1 MSDLVRYDPLEH
13 GQLVGGLKKYRGLT
27 QKEAR
32 EAADDTAL
40 TRGFNNSMRSA
51 RMAWNA
57 FTGDDEELGQLKAE
71 DMDYRKIQEGRKS
84 QARRELGE
92 AWDKGEGV
100 GGGLSNVWG
109 ELKKDWREK
118 GLDGVLEDVGEMGG
132 ATLEQAPNA
141 LVPLVTS
148 TAGRAVGAIGG
159 AFAGGLAGAGVG
171 AIPGAVVGGH
181 VGGLAGYA
189 LGNTLMEY
197 GEQLDRAAE
206 AAGVDPTDKDAMMA
220 FIDRGAP
227 GALKNAAVKGAVV
240 GAVDMATMK
249 LGGSILNMGKKA
261 AEKAALEKMGV
272 AAADKAV
279 VAAAKGTPE
288 FAALAAKE
296 SAKGG
301 LGGAARHTAAYALEP
316 ASEFAGEYLGTGL
329 ANGEWDEKGAALE
342 AFSSLGHS
350 AVEFVGTKAYA
361 AMTDPLKLSAEQ
373 KADALA
379 DAKGNIEGNRKA
391 GKLTP
396 EEAQALRAAVEA
408 ALDGGV
414 EQGGAGFDT
423 AHHDQL
429 YLTLQQFVDRT
440 KQKEAEQFFS
450 SPADSN
456 TPHTEELAR
465 EMEKQPDV
473 SGIPSEDE
481 AEFLNTGVMS
491 DGLARQYA
499 DIAAKYRAKPSEA
512 MGINPDNGAIS
523 AAAALAVD
531 SGAAVPSAVSDD
543 VEAPSVADDV
553 LSERSADAD
562 RGGVSSAYGN
572 VRSGGAPRGAA
583 SVASGGSAA
592 AASGGI
598 ARVAPLPAGQ
608 YFDSLDTRGRKALAK
623 EAGFDIKGVADFG
636 QIAEPVRQK
645 IEEAYHARIEADY
658 KAASEAKQGYLP
670 PPVRMADAVPV
681 PKKGFSVPAD
691 ALNKE
696 SRRRFDALPEG
707 VRRHAQTVADY
718 TADGIMRQEAGM
730 ADMRGHYPE
739 GLAESVR
746 AVRAYRAEHPES
758 ADVLD
763 RLNRAVYGYRRN
775 NGWNVPLLSREG
787 ERLQGVRTALP
798 DDGASEAVVGGGRGL
813 PRALPMEDKGLAQDV
828 RQDVRQGLTQG
839 GRGLTPDKG
848 ADANAAA
855 LQVAPEADVA
865 PGLSASENLA
875 ETDGG
880 KGAPIAGK
888 RPDTVLPVLNPQVTE
903 SAVKVSPKKRMADAA
918 ADFTRR
924 LAADRRKLEKAG
936 VPLGDGEYRFE
947 HTNRKHI
954 DALAGVLD
962 RLGKGGMLK
971 DFADMAGSSH
981 SDGLVFDGRR
991 YLKGKEAETL
1001 QAGGL
1006 LEAVPSKSGWDYRL
1020 TQEGRALAK
1029 VMARSRDAAADGK
1042 SAGKAQSARAKDA
1055 PVAAKNAADEKPSS
1069 DKAAESEAVVKTAL
1083 DNPEEA
1089 QRKARVLQGEPVYT
1103 VKERTA
1109 PRENKALRE
1118 WAVALFDKAGNKAVN
1133 PEIGEVA
1140 LTAKS
1145 VKDSLAHGI
1154 SPEKASAFEAVPY
1167 VVEKGAVI
1175 VRTRHGR
1182 VSSYFISAPVEI
1194 EGKQD
1199 IVTVLVHHD
1208 VNKKRMYLHSVTTK
1222 ENLLKTALAGYDGDS
1237 TADAEA
1243 SEPRG
1248 KLYSGDIA
1256 SVLKKLLEYK
1266 TQGGKTEDTPS
1277 EGARFSLDESPD
1289 SAFARAVD
1297 DVVGGK
1303 VSRGFVKMGTT
1314 PDVLKMLG
1322 LPDVKIRIS
1331 AKTIEKVMGEYLG
1344 IAKGA
1349 HSHIHNLTPEAVKQ
1363 LPGQINNPVA
1373 VFKSSTVRGGYV
1385 VLTELT
1391 EADKQTGKDK
1401 PVVAALHLK
1410 TDKGGIEVIDVA
1422 SSYGRSDSQLS
1433 RAFNQDLL
1441 YLDKTKARNLN
1452 TERLQLPWDFTS
1464 DFELYERNI
1473 KTDSDLVQYLK
1484 AEKQGKFDKKQENAK
1499 QHAESIKKR
1508 LAESIGGLAEQVDV
1522 AAVSETAPDKAQML
1536 LSERVEGWFDGRTGK
1551 ITLVAENLTPER
1563 AVWVAWHELGH
1574 RGFAAEGFAKYRE
1587 ELERADGNSLIR
1599 RIADA
1604 VQEEREGTGDAAASV
1619 RSAAVEEAVVELYAA
1634 QRTGDWS
1641 GIENRYGVKVGN
1653 GLKRGIAGVLAR
1665 IGAVLRRVLQRLTGK
1680 ADGAMSDAD
1689 VFAMLVDLHGNK
1701 AAKSKAVVKTA
1712 LDDAKEAERKARV
1725 LQGEPVYTVK
1735 ERQAPQGFKALREWA
1750 AALFEKAGGK
1760 AVNPEAGEILLNERS
1775 VRDSIAHGMNPF
1787 KAEAFAAIP
1796 DVISQGVVIHEG
1808 VNPENGTRYV
1818 YISAPVEIGG
1828 KDDVVTLLAR
1838 NTGNGSQMYLHSVA
1852 TKESILN
1859 ASDTET
1865 AEISR
1870 ETGKVNS
1877 GYIASVLKKLLEYKT
1892 ETGKG
1897 VSVGKK
1903 QQKRQAESEAGSV
1916 PSEAQPKSGKDYFG
1930 LSLYESGQDYKGIS
1944 EAHYRKFVAE
1954 LSKLDGWRV
1963 NNRKYGRLE
1972 FRVDG
1977 EEVVFLRRLE
1987 SLYSEHAVIG
1997 FSVYNSRLV
2006 EKKFDEIE
2014 FVFNPSEPPKET
2026 AERLNR
2032 FIRSIYPVSEASVQ
2046 VESNPESEADTHRT
2060 PESVRAFSVTL
2071 PKLQQ
2076 KRAVEHLTA
2085 DALLDGGAKYPQLN
2099 GRTTKAGQVEKTL
2112 SAGFVPYEE
2121 IREQTARMG
2130 KERDKMFFKLHRE
2143 AYGEDSSFDYDNSDD
2158 AELKAQTDEALRE
2171 KHPPKTVY
2179 LMKHKQSGDALP
2191 ITKTQFDY
2199 AVYLEN
2205 MPSEGLR
2212 FSRSEQ
2218 TKSAFENRIDALF
2231 GGAKANLKGV
2241 RVLDKSD
2248 LLDMLGYG
2256 GMPVELNESKVVLN
2270 RKNHPEMTAQQ
2281 WKKVPEWLDN
2291 PVAVLKSKTHDKRLV
2306 FVPDEL
2312 IDGAPVYL
2320 VVEPNSRGL
2329 DIHVLVNGYA
2339 KDGNPQQTFRDI
2351 WRDLAN
2357 GNTEFVDSKKAR
2369 ELLGRSGLQLPRLPS
2384 LNTSRKKILTE
2395 KNLQGYRK
2403 SEKTDTGQQHAESI
2417 KKRLAESIGG
2427 LAEQVDV
2434 AAVSETA
2441 PDKAQMLLSERVEGW
2456 FDGRT
2461 GKITL
2466 VAENLTPERAVWV
2479 AWHELGHRGFAA
2491 EGFAKYREE
2500 LERADGNSLI
2510 RRIADAVQEE
2520 REGTG
2525 DAAASVRSAAVEEAV
2540 VELYAAQRTG
2550 DWSGIENRY
2559 GVKVGNGLKRG
2570 IAGVLA
2576 RIGAVLRRVLQRL
2589 TGKADGAMSDA
2600 DVFAMLVDL
2609 HGNVEGAREAVS
2621 DGVKPSRSAMKD
2633 MDANIRRGRAAM
2645 NRALVEK
2652 ADVRRAMYRN
2662 DIGWIDFVW
2671 GSTGRV
2677 LPNGKTKGA
2686 MGLAHVIESRMR
2698 KDGMSR
2704 DEVVGML
2711 IGRVVD
2717 TIARGEVLRTV
2728 EGGKT
2733 KRLEVSLQ
2741 GNIVQLVKSKGS
2753 NTWVLTAFDG
2763 YQTVEQARGATRSAL
2778 RNTDPILSRDGMG
2791 ASDTP
2796 NVRAK
2801 DESVNTADG
2810 TRFSR
2815 AEERSKSES
2824 LEKLRRAETIRIS
2837 GREIEAGDDLRQY
2850 RRRAMEYGKSL
2861 RGSYVNKDTGRE
2873 ISLGRAGIT
2882 EVLHHD
2888 VSNPEHLQSIAAIP
2902 QIIEKSIYIDT
2913 LPNEDKAK
2921 NPDIQEY
2928 EYYVAGLNIGGTDYT
2943 VKAAIAVATTGD
2955 KYYDHKLTRIE
2966 KGDLL
2971 EMTSRLSGAEISN
2984 QSPLSDIDDKRLLQI
2999 LQDKDAGKGGIAD
3012 FDTEAVRF
3020 SRAANIGASISHITG
3035 KRSDLRNALKDRWDA
3050 SKGIQLQFLGRR
3062 QIEDIYGGDLDGL
3075 KEYGRLSELFGA
3087 DANKAVTEA
3096 DKVVKE
3102 WGRLKKENAK
3112 ALADLMHDATLAK
3125 VDADP
3130 LMRGDAQK
3138 RLDGIRTAL
3147 DIADGKIEKAKAV
3160 IASANARIARAD
3172 AAYNKASEAAKK
3184 AQSAL
3189 LAAEEE
3195 AGREIMADEADMR
3208 LRRLFYADSEAK
3220 RALRHAEADVMAESR
3235 AKTDAVQMLKQ
3246 ARADVRRL
3254 EKDEVEAQKALEG
3267 LALLN
3272 RRFAK
3277 LPDAAQRVY
3286 RKARDDYRV
3295 HFGQVRD
3302 AIAERLARAGQDAE
3316 IVRRLKERFDNE
3328 LGGVYFPLARFGDY
3342 LVVVKDADGNNVNV
3356 SRAETLSEAEKLR
3369 DALKADFGAGFKVS
3383 PVMKSRD
3390 YIQSRDAVSGGFMK
3404 ELGEAVGMLD
3414 LDPAQQAQLNDT
3426 LMQLYLNSLPD
3437 TSWAK
3442 HGIHRKGVPGFSD
3455 DARRAYAQ
3463 NMGSGANYLAKLR
3476 YADRMAEQLDV
3487 MQDFVDGRKYEEG
3500 FDQRQL
3506 QRVADEMRKRHEAV
3520 MNPNPSKLAQALT
3533 GFGFLWM
3540 MGMSPASAIVNLSQ
3554 TAMVAY
3560 PVMAAKWGYAD
3571 AARELLRASKQIGLR
3586 VGEKFNTIE
3595 DSLNEDEKAAFQK
3608 AVDYGVIDLS
3618 QAHDLA
3624 GVANGDPGLA
3634 GSAWQKVMDKA
3645 SWLFHHAEKFNRQV
3659 TFVAAYRLAKQAGAD
3674 SEAAFEQAKKAT
3686 YDGHFDYAAQNRP
3699 RFMMGNVAKVVF
3711 LFKQYSQNILYAL
3724 GRNAYLAF
3732 KGDKEARKTLA
3743 GLLVSHAMASGI
3755 LGLPFVS
3762 TLLAVASML
3771 GSDDDDPWDAEAA
3784 LRNMLADTFGD
3795 KAGEVMAKG
3804 FSRLTPL
3811 DVSGRLGLNQL
3822 IFPDIQDGLEGKKW
3836 AESLVVGSTG
3846 AVVGAGIGAADGVQ
3860 KILDGRYMEGLESM
3874 LPVAIR
3880 NPLKAVRYATDGQVD
3895 KSGIMVKDDFNL
3907 FELAGQ
3913 AVGFRPSDLALKQ
3926 EGKSAVYRRDRALSA
3941 ARAKILSAMAKAV
3954 VEQDAAALRE
3964 LRGVVAQWNRKHPE
3978 RAIKSENIMAG
3989 VRNRQR
3995 RVAGAKDGI
4004 YLPEGRSDA
4013 RTDGGFAFGH

>member
-13 GQLVGGLKKYRGLT
+13 GQLVGGLKKYRGFT
-27 QKEAR
+27 QKDAWA
-32 EAADDTAL
+32 AADDTAL
-40 TRGFNNSMRSA
+40 TRGFKNSMRSA
-51 RMAWNA
+51 RMAWNDL
-57 FTGDDEELGQLKAE
+57 TGDKEELGQLKAE

-92 AWDKGEGV
+92 AWEKGEGV
-100 GGGLSNVWG
+100 GGGLSNVWE

-141 LVPLVTS
+141 LVPLATTTVGGILGTL
-148 TAGRAVGAIGG
+148 AGGNTAVGAY
-159 AFAGGLAGAGVG
+159 AGAT
-171 AIPGAVVGGH
+171 
-181 VGGLAGYA
+181 

-261 AEKAALEKMGV
+261 AEKAALKKMGV
-272 AAADKAV
+272 AAADKAA

-288 FAALAAKE
+288 FAALAKE

-301 LGGAARHTAAYALEP
+301 LGGAARHAAAFALEP

-361 AMTDPLKLSAEQ
+361 AISDPLRLSAEQ

-396 EEAQALRAAVEA
+396 EEAQALGAAVEA

-440 KQKEAEQFFS
+440 KQKEAEQFFN
-450 SPADSN
+450 SPADGN
-456 TPHTEELAR
+456 TPHAEELAR

-499 DIAAKYRAKPSEA
+499 DMAAKYRAKPSEA
-512 MGINPDNGAIS
+512 MGIDPDDGAIS

-531 SGAAVPSAVSDD
+531 SGAAVPSVPSDD
-543 VEAPSVADDV
+543 VETPTVADDV
-553 LSERSADAD
+553 LSGRSADAD

-572 VRSGGAPRGAA
+572 VRSGGAA
-583 SVASGGSAA
+583 SVASGGAGRSAA

-608 YFDSLDTRGRKALAK
+608 YFDGLDTRGRKALAK

-658 KAASEAKQGYLP
+658 QAASEAKQGYLP

-696 SRRRFDALPEG
+696 SRRRFDALPET

-730 ADMRGHYPE
+730 ADMRGHYPA

-746 AVRAYRAEHPES
+746 VVRAYRAEHPES

-775 NGWNVPLLSREG
+775 NGWRVPLLSREG

-813 PRALPMEDKGLAQDV
+813 PRALPTEDKGLAQDV

-839 GRGLTPDKG
+839 GRGLTPDTG

-855 LQVAPEADVA
+855 LQGLPESAAVASGNAPTHRQNLQVRAHAEGAA

-880 KGAPIAGK
+880 KRAPVAGK
-888 RPDTVLPVLNPQVTE
+888 RPDTVLPVLNPQVAE

-947 HTNRKHI
+947 HTNRQHI

-962 RLGKGGMLK
+962 RLGKGGMLEE
-971 DFADMAGSSH
+971 FADMAGSSH
-981 SDGLVFDGRR
+981 SDGLVFDSRR

-1029 VMARSRDAAADGK
+1029 VMARSRDAAASAGK
-1042 SAGKAQSARAKDA
+1042 SAGKAQSARAKDT
-1055 PVAAKNAADEKPSS
+1055 PVAGKVAVAKNAANEKPSS
-1069 DKAAESEAVVKTAL
+1069 DKAAKPETLVKTAL
-1083 DNPEEA
+1083 DNPQEA
-1089 QRKARVLQGEPVYT
+1089 RRKARVLQ
-1103 VKERTA
+1103 A
-1109 PRENKALRE
+1109 
-1118 WAVALFDKAGNKAVN
+1118 
-1133 PEIGEVA
+1133 
-1140 LTAKS
+1140 
-1145 VKDSLAHGI
+1145 
-1154 SPEKASAFEAVPY
+1154 
-1167 VVEKGAVI
+1167 
-1175 VRTRHGR
+1175 
-1182 VSSYFISAPVEI
+1182 
-1194 EGKQD
+1194 
-1199 IVTVLVHHD
+1199 
-1208 VNKKRMYLHSVTTK
+1208 
-1222 ENLLKTALAGYDGDS
+1222 
-1237 TADAEA
+1237 
-1243 SEPRG
+1243 
-1248 KLYSGDIA
+1248 
-1256 SVLKKLLEYK
+1256 
-1266 TQGGKTEDTPS
+1266 
-1277 EGARFSLDESPD
+1277 
-1289 SAFARAVD
+1289 
-1297 DVVGGK
+1297 
-1303 VSRGFVKMGTT
+1303 
-1314 PDVLKMLG
+1314 
-1322 LPDVKIRIS
+1322 
-1331 AKTIEKVMGEYLG
+1331 
-1344 IAKGA
+1344 
-1349 HSHIHNLTPEAVKQ
+1349 
-1363 LPGQINNPVA
+1363 
-1373 VFKSSTVRGGYV
+1373 
-1385 VLTELT
+1385 
-1391 EADKQTGKDK
+1391 
-1401 PVVAALHLK
+1401 
-1410 TDKGGIEVIDVA
+1410 
-1422 SSYGRSDSQLS
+1422 
-1433 RAFNQDLL
+1433 
-1441 YLDKTKARNLN
+1441 
-1452 TERLQLPWDFTS
+1452 
-1464 DFELYERNI
+1464 
-1473 KTDSDLVQYLK
+1473 
-1484 AEKQGKFDKKQENAK
+1484 
-1499 QHAESIKKR
+1499 
-1508 LAESIGGLAEQVDV
+1508 
-1522 AAVSETAPDKAQML
+1522 
-1536 LSERVEGWFDGRTGK
+1536 
-1551 ITLVAENLTPER
+1551 
-1563 AVWVAWHELGH
+1563 
-1574 RGFAAEGFAKYRE
+1574 
-1587 ELERADGNSLIR
+1587 
-1599 RIADA
+1599 
-1604 VQEEREGTGDAAASV
+1604 
-1619 RSAAVEEAVVELYAA
+1619 
-1634 QRTGDWS
+1634 
-1641 GIENRYGVKVGN
+1641 
-1653 GLKRGIAGVLAR
+1653 
-1665 IGAVLRRVLQRLTGK
+1665 
-1680 ADGAMSDAD
+1680 
-1689 VFAMLVDLHGNK
+1689 
-1701 AAKSKAVVKTA
+1701 
-1712 LDDAKEAERKARV
+1712 
-1725 LQGEPVYTVK
+1725 EPVYTVK

-1818 YISAPVEIGG
+1818 YISAPVEIEG

-1877 GYIASVLKKLLEYKT
+1877 GYIASVLKKLLKYKT
-1892 ETGKG
+1892 QGGK
-1897 VSVGKK
+1897 
-1903 QQKRQAESEAGSV
+1903 
-1916 PSEAQPKSGKDYFG
+1916 
-1930 LSLYESGQDYKGIS
+1930 
-1944 EAHYRKFVAE
+1944 
-1954 LSKLDGWRV
+1954 
-1963 NNRKYGRLE
+1963 
-1972 FRVDG
+1972 
-1977 EEVVFLRRLE
+1977 
-1987 SLYSEHAVIG
+1987 
-1997 FSVYNSRLV
+1997 
-2006 EKKFDEIE
+2006 
-2014 FVFNPSEPPKET
+2014 T
-2026 AERLNR
+2026 
-2032 FIRSIYPVSEASVQ
+2032 
-2046 VESNPESEADTHRT
+2046 
-2060 PESVRAFSVTL
+2060 
-2071 PKLQQ
+2071 
-2076 KRAVEHLTA
+2076 
-2085 DALLDGGAKYPQLN
+2085 
-2099 GRTTKAGQVEKTL
+2099 
-2112 SAGFVPYEE
+2112 
-2121 IREQTARMG
+2121 
-2130 KERDKMFFKLHRE
+2130 
-2143 AYGEDSSFDYDNSDD
+2143 
-2158 AELKAQTDEALRE
+2158 
-2171 KHPPKTVY
+2171 
-2179 LMKHKQSGDALP
+2179 
-2191 ITKTQFDY
+2191 
-2199 AVYLEN
+2199 EN
-2205 MPSEGLR
+2205 TPSEGLR
-2212 FSRSEQ
+2212 FSIRFSLDESPD
-2218 TKSAFENRIDALF
+2218 SAFARAVDDVTGGKVPAGFISLGTTPDVWKLVGLPDGKVRISGGVIDKAMNGKHAVTAEALKDLPRHLNSPIAVF
-2231 GGAKANLKGV
+2231 KSSASSSNPDGYVVLTELVEREKGKDKPIIAALNLGRAKNGLELLDISSVYGRNNGQLTRAFNQDLLY
-2241 RVLDKSD
+2241 LDKAKGRHFLTTRPLQLHWDITSDADLVGRNIKTDSD
-2248 LLDMLGYG
+2248 L
-2256 GMPVELNESKVVLN
+2256 
-2270 RKNHPEMTAQQ
+2270 AQYSSA
-2281 WKKVPEWLDN
+2281 KKQVS
-2291 PVAVLKSKTHDKRLV
+2291 VDKAQRM
-2306 FVPDEL
+2306 
-2312 IDGAPVYL
+2312 
-2320 VVEPNSRGL
+2320 
-2329 DIHVLVNGYA
+2329 
-2339 KDGNPQQTFRDI
+2339 
-2351 WRDLAN
+2351 
-2357 GNTEFVDSKKAR
+2357 AR
-2369 ELLGRSGLQLPRLPS
+2369 
-2384 LNTSRKKILTE
+2384 
-2395 KNLQGYRK
+2395 
-2403 SEKTDTGQQHAESI
+2403 QHAESI
-2417 KKRLAESIGG
+2417 KKRLAESIGR

-2491 EGFAKYREE
+2491 DGFAKYRAE

-2589 TGKADGAMSDA
+2589 AGKADGAMSDA
-2600 DVFAMLVDL
+2600 DVFAMLADL
-2609 HGNVEGAREAVS
+2609 HGNAEGARDASS
-2621 DGVKPSRSAMKD
+2621 DG
-2633 MDANIRRGRAAM
+2633 NHRAVMFA
-2645 NRALVEK
+2645 
-2652 ADVRRAMYRN
+2652 
-2662 DIGWIDFVW
+2662 
-2671 GSTGRV
+2671 
-2677 LPNGKTKGA
+2677 
-2686 MGLAHVIESRMR
+2686 
-2698 KDGMSR
+2698 
-2704 DEVVGML
+2704 
-2711 IGRVVD
+2711 
-2717 TIARGEVLRTV
+2717 
-2728 EGGKT
+2728 
-2733 KRLEVSLQ
+2733 
-2741 GNIVQLVKSKGS
+2741 
-2753 NTWVLTAFDG
+2753 
-2763 YQTVEQARGATRSAL
+2763 
-2778 RNTDPILSRDGMG
+2778 
-2791 ASDTP
+2791 
-2796 NVRAK
+2796 
-2801 DESVNTADG
+2801 
-2810 TRFSR
+2810 R
-2815 AEERSKSES
+2815 AEDGAAERSKSES

-2971 EMTSRLSGAEISN
+2971 EMTSRLSSAEISN

-3020 SRAANIGASISHITG
+3020 SRAANIGAAIGHITG
-3035 KRSDLRNALKDRWDA
+3035 KKSDLRNALKDRWDA

-3096 DKVVKE
+3096 DKVVRE
-3102 WGRLKKENAK
+3102 WGRLKKADAK

-3147 DIADGKIEKAKAV
+3147 DIADGKIVKARAV
-3160 IASANARIARAD
+3160 IASADARIARAD

-3189 LAAEEE
+3189 LAAEEK
-3195 AGREIMADEADMR
+3195 AGREILADEADMR

-3254 EKDEVEAQKALEG
+3254 EKDEVGAQKALEG

-3286 RKARDDYRV
+3286 RKARDDYRA

-3302 AIAERLARAGQDAE
+3302 ALAERLARSGQDAE

-3342 LVVVKDADGNNVNV
+3342 LVVVKDADGNSVNV

-3426 LMQLYLNSLPD
+3426 LTQLYLNSLPD

-3442 HGIHRKGVPGFSD
+3442 HGIHRKGVPGFGD

-3487 MQDFVDGRKYEEG
+3487 MQDFVDGRKYVEG
-3500 FDQRQL
+3500 FNQRQL

-3540 MGMSPASAIVNLSQ
+3540 MGMSPALAIVNLSQ

-3571 AARELLRASKQIGLR
+3571 AARELLRASKQIGLK

-3645 SWLFHHAEKFNRQV
+3645 SWLFHHTEKFNRQV
-3659 TFVAAYRLAKQAGAD
+3659 TFVAAYRLAKRAGAD
-3674 SEAAFEQAKKAT
+3674 SDTAFEQAKKAT

-3822 IFPDIQDGLEGKKW
+3822 IFPDIQDGLAGKKW

-3895 KSGIMVKDDFNL
+3895 KSGITVKDDFNL

-3913 AVGFRPSDLALKQ
+3913 AAGFRSSDLALKQ

-3954 VEQDAAALRE
+3954 VEQDAAALRA

-3978 RAIKSENIMAG
+3978 RAIKSENIMSS

-4004 YLPEGRSDA
+4004 YLSDKHSDA

>member
-13 GQLVGGLKKYRGLT
+13 GQLVGGLKKYRGFT
-27 QKEAR
+27 QKDAWA
-32 EAADDTAL
+32 AADDTAL
-40 TRGFNNSMRSA
+40 TRGFKNSMRSA
-51 RMAWNA
+51 RMAWNDL
-57 FTGDDEELGQLKAE
+57 TGDKEELGQLKAE

-92 AWDKGEGV
+92 AWEKGEGV
-100 GGGLSNVWG
+100 GGGLSNVWE

-141 LVPLVTS
+141 LVPLATTTVGGILGTL
-148 TAGRAVGAIGG
+148 AGGNTAVGAY
-159 AFAGGLAGAGVG
+159 AGAT
-171 AIPGAVVGGH
+171 
-181 VGGLAGYA
+181 

-261 AEKAALEKMGV
+261 AEKAALKKMGV
-272 AAADKAV
+272 AAADKAA

-288 FAALAAKE
+288 FAALAKE

-301 LGGAARHTAAYALEP
+301 LGGAARHAAAFALEP

-361 AMTDPLKLSAEQ
+361 AISDPLRLSAEQ

-396 EEAQALRAAVEA
+396 EEAQALGAAVEA

-440 KQKEAEQFFS
+440 KQKEAEQFFN
-450 SPADSN
+450 SPADGN
-456 TPHTEELAR
+456 TPHAEELAR

-499 DIAAKYRAKPSEA
+499 DMAAKYRAKPSEA
-512 MGINPDNGAIS
+512 MGIDPDDGAIS

-531 SGAAVPSAVSDD
+531 SGAAVPSVPSDD
-543 VEAPSVADDV
+543 VETPTVADDV
-553 LSERSADAD
+553 LSGRSADAD

-572 VRSGGAPRGAA
+572 VRSGGAA
-583 SVASGGSAA
+583 SVASGGAGRSAA

-608 YFDSLDTRGRKALAK
+608 YFDGLDTRGRKALAK

-658 KAASEAKQGYLP
+658 QAASEAKQGYLP

-696 SRRRFDALPEG
+696 SRRRFDALPET

-730 ADMRGHYPE
+730 ADMRGHYPA

-746 AVRAYRAEHPES
+746 VVRAYRAEHPES

-775 NGWNVPLLSREG
+775 NGWRVPLLSREG

-813 PRALPMEDKGLAQDV
+813 PRALPTEDKGLAQDV

-839 GRGLTPDKG
+839 GRGLTPDTG

-855 LQVAPEADVA
+855 LQGLPESAAVASGNAPTHRQNLQVRAHAEGAA

-880 KGAPIAGK
+880 KRAPVAGK
-888 RPDTVLPVLNPQVTE
+888 RPDTVLPVLNPQVAE

-947 HTNRKHI
+947 HTNRQHI

-962 RLGKGGMLK
+962 RLGKGGMLEE
-971 DFADMAGSSH
+971 FADMAGSSH
-981 SDGLVFDGRR
+981 SDGLVFDSRR

-1029 VMARSRDAAADGK
+1029 VMARSRDAAASAGK
-1042 SAGKAQSARAKDA
+1042 SAGKAQSARAKDT
-1055 PVAAKNAADEKPSS
+1055 PVAGKAAVAKNAANEKPSS
-1069 DKAAESEAVVKTAL
+1069 DKAAKPETLVKTAL
-1083 DNPEEA
+1083 DNPQEA
-1089 QRKARVLQGEPVYT
+1089 RRKARVLQGEPVYT

-1109 PRENKALRE
+1109 PGENKALRE
-1118 WAVALFDKAGNKAVN
+1118 WAVALFD
-1133 PEIGEVA
+1133 
-1140 LTAKS
+1140 
-1145 VKDSLAHGI
+1145 
-1154 SPEKASAFEAVPY
+1154 
-1167 VVEKGAVI
+1167 
-1175 VRTRHGR
+1175 
-1182 VSSYFISAPVEI
+1182 
-1194 EGKQD
+1194 
-1199 IVTVLVHHD
+1199 
-1208 VNKKRMYLHSVTTK
+1208 
-1222 ENLLKTALAGYDGDS
+1222 
-1237 TADAEA
+1237 
-1243 SEPRG
+1243 
-1248 KLYSGDIA
+1248 
-1256 SVLKKLLEYK
+1256 
-1266 TQGGKTEDTPS
+1266 
-1277 EGARFSLDESPD
+1277 
-1289 SAFARAVD
+1289 
-1297 DVVGGK
+1297 
-1303 VSRGFVKMGTT
+1303 
-1314 PDVLKMLG
+1314 
-1322 LPDVKIRIS
+1322 
-1331 AKTIEKVMGEYLG
+1331 
-1344 IAKGA
+1344 
-1349 HSHIHNLTPEAVKQ
+1349 
-1363 LPGQINNPVA
+1363 
-1373 VFKSSTVRGGYV
+1373 
-1385 VLTELT
+1385 
-1391 EADKQTGKDK
+1391 
-1401 PVVAALHLK
+1401 
-1410 TDKGGIEVIDVA
+1410 
-1422 SSYGRSDSQLS
+1422 
-1433 RAFNQDLL
+1433 
-1441 YLDKTKARNLN
+1441 
-1452 TERLQLPWDFTS
+1452 
-1464 DFELYERNI
+1464 
-1473 KTDSDLVQYLK
+1473 
-1484 AEKQGKFDKKQENAK
+1484 
-1499 QHAESIKKR
+1499 
-1508 LAESIGGLAEQVDV
+1508 
-1522 AAVSETAPDKAQML
+1522 
-1536 LSERVEGWFDGRTGK
+1536 
-1551 ITLVAENLTPER
+1551 
-1563 AVWVAWHELGH
+1563 
-1574 RGFAAEGFAKYRE
+1574 
-1587 ELERADGNSLIR
+1587 
-1599 RIADA
+1599 
-1604 VQEEREGTGDAAASV
+1604 
-1619 RSAAVEEAVVELYAA
+1619 
-1634 QRTGDWS
+1634 
-1641 GIENRYGVKVGN
+1641 
-1653 GLKRGIAGVLAR
+1653 
-1665 IGAVLRRVLQRLTGK
+1665 
-1680 ADGAMSDAD
+1680 
-1689 VFAMLVDLHGNK
+1689 
-1701 AAKSKAVVKTA
+1701 
-1712 LDDAKEAERKARV
+1712 
-1725 LQGEPVYTVK
+1725 
-1735 ERQAPQGFKALREWA
+1735 
-1750 AALFEKAGGK
+1750 KAGGK

-1818 YISAPVEIGG
+1818 YISAPVEIEG

-1877 GYIASVLKKLLEYKT
+1877 GYIASVLKKLLKYKT
-1892 ETGKG
+1892 QGGKT
-1897 VSVGKK
+1897 
-1903 QQKRQAESEAGSV
+1903 E
-1916 PSEAQPKSGKDYFG
+1916 
-1930 LSLYESGQDYKGIS
+1930 
-1944 EAHYRKFVAE
+1944 
-1954 LSKLDGWRV
+1954 
-1963 NNRKYGRLE
+1963 
-1972 FRVDG
+1972 
-1977 EEVVFLRRLE
+1977 
-1987 SLYSEHAVIG
+1987 
-1997 FSVYNSRLV
+1997 
-2006 EKKFDEIE
+2006 
-2014 FVFNPSEPPKET
+2014 
-2026 AERLNR
+2026 
-2032 FIRSIYPVSEASVQ
+2032 
-2046 VESNPESEADTHRT
+2046 DT
-2060 PESVRAFSVTL
+2060 
-2071 PKLQQ
+2071 
-2076 KRAVEHLTA
+2076 
-2085 DALLDGGAKYPQLN
+2085 
-2099 GRTTKAGQVEKTL
+2099 
-2112 SAGFVPYEE
+2112 
-2121 IREQTARMG
+2121 
-2130 KERDKMFFKLHRE
+2130 
-2143 AYGEDSSFDYDNSDD
+2143 
-2158 AELKAQTDEALRE
+2158 
-2171 KHPPKTVY
+2171 
-2179 LMKHKQSGDALP
+2179 
-2191 ITKTQFDY
+2191 
-2199 AVYLEN
+2199 
-2205 MPSEGLR
+2205 PSEGLR

-2281 WKKVPEWLDN
+2281 WKKVPKWLDN

-2417 KKRLAESIGG
+2417 KKRLAESIGR

-2491 EGFAKYREE
+2491 DGFAKYRAE

-2589 TGKADGAMSDA
+2589 AGKADGAMSDA
-2600 DVFAMLVDL
+2600 DVFAMLADL
-2609 HGNVEGAREAVS
+2609 HGNAEGARDASS

-2633 MDANIRRGRAAM
+2633 TDANIRRGRAAM

-2671 GSTGRV
+2671 GGTGRV

-2698 KDGMSR
+2698 KDGMGR

-2711 IGRVVD
+2711 TNDIVEA
-2717 TIARGEVLRTV
+2717 IARGKVYKHVVNGNSERLQLRHNGY
-2728 EGGKT
+2728 EANLIKNA
-2733 KRLEVSLQ
+2733 
-2741 GNIVQLVKSKGS
+2741 GNNAWLITGYELYQNGADGVG
-2753 NTWVLTAFDG
+2753 FD
-2763 YQTVEQARGATRSAL
+2763 TSAATHTTPTPAR
-2778 RNTDPILSRDGMG
+2778 RDVG

-2810 TRFSR
+2810 TRNSR
-2815 AEERSKSES
+2815 AAERSKSES

-2971 EMTSRLSGAEISN
+2971 EMTSRLSSAEISN

-3020 SRAANIGASISHITG
+3020 SRAANIGAAIGHITG
-3035 KRSDLRNALKDRWDA
+3035 KKSDLRNALKDRWDA

-3062 QIEDIYGGDLDGL
+3062 QIEDIYGGSLDGL

-3096 DKVVKE
+3096 DKVVRE
-3102 WGRLKKENAK
+3102 WGRLKKADAK

-3147 DIADGKIEKAKAV
+3147 DIADGKIVKARAV
-3160 IASANARIARAD
+3160 IASADARIARAD
-3172 AAYNKASEAAKK
+3172 AAYDKASEAAKK

-3189 LAAEEE
+3189 LAAEEK
-3195 AGREIMADEADMR
+3195 AGREILADEADMR

-3254 EKDEVEAQKALEG
+3254 EKDEVGAQKALEG

-3286 RKARDDYRV
+3286 RKARDDYRA

-3302 AIAERLARAGQDAE
+3302 ALAERLARAGQDAE
-3316 IVRRLKERFDNE
+3316 TVRRLKERFDNE

-3342 LVVVKDADGNNVNV
+3342 LVVVKDADGNSVNV

-3414 LDPAQQAQLNDT
+3414 LDPAQQAELNDT
-3426 LMQLYLNSLPD
+3426 LTQLYLNALPD

-3500 FDQRQL
+3500 FNQRQL

-3571 AARELLRASKQIGLR
+3571 AARELLRASKQIGLK

-3659 TFVAAYRLAKQAGAD
+3659 TFVAAYRLAKRAGAD

-3822 IFPDIQDGLEGKKW
+3822 IFPDIQDGLAGKKW

-3895 KSGIMVKDDFNL
+3895 KSGITVKDDFNL

-3913 AVGFRPSDLALKQ
+3913 AAGFRSSDLALKQ

-3978 RAIKSENIMAG
+3978 RAIKSENIMSS

-4004 YLPEGRSDA
+4004 YLSDKHSDA

>member
-13 GQLVGGLKKYRGLT
+13 GQLVGGLKKYRGFT
-27 QKEAR
+27 QKDAWA
-32 EAADDTAL
+32 AADDTAL
-40 TRGFNNSMRSA
+40 TRGFKNSMRSA
-51 RMAWNA
+51 RMAWNDL
-57 FTGDDEELGQLKAE
+57 TGDKEELGQLKAE

-92 AWDKGEGV
+92 AWEKGEGV
-100 GGGLSNVWG
+100 GGGLSNVWE

-141 LVPLVTS
+141 IVPLATTTVGGILGTL
-148 TAGRAVGAIGG
+148 AGGNTAVGAY
-159 AFAGGLAGAGVG
+159 AGAT
-171 AIPGAVVGGH
+171 
-181 VGGLAGYA
+181 

-261 AEKAALEKMGV
+261 AEKAALKKMGV
-272 AAADKAV
+272 AAADKAA

-301 LGGAARHTAAYALEP
+301 LGGAARHAAAFALEP

-361 AMTDPLKLSAEQ
+361 AISDPLRLSAEQ

-396 EEAQALRAAVEA
+396 EEAQALGAAVEA

-440 KQKEAEQFFS
+440 KQKEAEQFFN
-450 SPADSN
+450 SPADGN
-456 TPHTEELAR
+456 TPHAEELAR

-499 DIAAKYRAKPSEA
+499 DMAAKYRAKPSEA
-512 MGINPDNGAIS
+512 MGIDPDDGAIS

-531 SGAAVPSAVSDD
+531 SGAAVPSVPSDD
-543 VEAPSVADDV
+543 VETPTVADDV
-553 LSERSADAD
+553 LSGRSADAD

-572 VRSGGAPRGAA
+572 VRSGGAA
-583 SVASGGSAA
+583 SVASGGAGRSAA

-608 YFDSLDTRGRKALAK
+608 YFDGLDTRGRKALAK

-658 KAASEAKQGYLP
+658 QAASEAKQGYLP

-696 SRRRFDALPEG
+696 SRRWFDALPET

-730 ADMRGHYPE
+730 ADMRGHYPA

-746 AVRAYRAEHPES
+746 VVRAYRAEHPES

-775 NGWNVPLLSREG
+775 NGWRVPLLSREG

-813 PRALPMEDKGLAQDV
+813 PRALPTEDKGLA
-828 RQDVRQGLTQG
+828 QDVRQGLTQG
-839 GRGLTPDKG
+839 GRGLTPDTG

-855 LQVAPEADVA
+855 LQGLPESAAVASGNAPTHRQNLQVRAHAEGAA

-880 KGAPIAGK
+880 KRAPVAGK
-888 RPDTVLPVLNPQVTE
+888 RPDTVLPVLNPQVAE

-962 RLGKGGMLK
+962 RLGKGGMLEE
-971 DFADMAGSSH
+971 FADMAGSSH
-981 SDGLVFDGRR
+981 SDGLVFDSRR

-1029 VMARSRDAAADGK
+1029 VMARSRDAAASAGK
-1042 SAGKAQSARAKDA
+1042 SAGKAQSARAKDT
-1055 PVAAKNAADEKPSS
+1055 PVAGKAAVAKNAANEKPSS
-1069 DKAAESEAVVKTAL
+1069 DKAAKPETLVKTAL
-1083 DNPEEA
+1083 DNPQEA
-1089 QRKARVLQGEPVYT
+1089 R
-1103 VKERTA
+1103 
-1109 PRENKALRE
+1109 
-1118 WAVALFDKAGNKAVN
+1118 
-1133 PEIGEVA
+1133 
-1140 LTAKS
+1140 
-1145 VKDSLAHGI
+1145 
-1154 SPEKASAFEAVPY
+1154 
-1167 VVEKGAVI
+1167 
-1175 VRTRHGR
+1175 
-1182 VSSYFISAPVEI
+1182 
-1194 EGKQD
+1194 
-1199 IVTVLVHHD
+1199 
-1208 VNKKRMYLHSVTTK
+1208 
-1222 ENLLKTALAGYDGDS
+1222 
-1237 TADAEA
+1237 
-1243 SEPRG
+1243 
-1248 KLYSGDIA
+1248 
-1256 SVLKKLLEYK
+1256 
-1266 TQGGKTEDTPS
+1266 
-1277 EGARFSLDESPD
+1277 
-1289 SAFARAVD
+1289 
-1297 DVVGGK
+1297 
-1303 VSRGFVKMGTT
+1303 
-1314 PDVLKMLG
+1314 
-1322 LPDVKIRIS
+1322 
-1331 AKTIEKVMGEYLG
+1331 
-1344 IAKGA
+1344 
-1349 HSHIHNLTPEAVKQ
+1349 
-1363 LPGQINNPVA
+1363 
-1373 VFKSSTVRGGYV
+1373 
-1385 VLTELT
+1385 
-1391 EADKQTGKDK
+1391 
-1401 PVVAALHLK
+1401 
-1410 TDKGGIEVIDVA
+1410 
-1422 SSYGRSDSQLS
+1422 
-1433 RAFNQDLL
+1433 
-1441 YLDKTKARNLN
+1441 
-1452 TERLQLPWDFTS
+1452 
-1464 DFELYERNI
+1464 
-1473 KTDSDLVQYLK
+1473 
-1484 AEKQGKFDKKQENAK
+1484 
-1499 QHAESIKKR
+1499 
-1508 LAESIGGLAEQVDV
+1508 
-1522 AAVSETAPDKAQML
+1522 
-1536 LSERVEGWFDGRTGK
+1536 
-1551 ITLVAENLTPER
+1551 
-1563 AVWVAWHELGH
+1563 
-1574 RGFAAEGFAKYRE
+1574 
-1587 ELERADGNSLIR
+1587 
-1599 RIADA
+1599 
-1604 VQEEREGTGDAAASV
+1604 
-1619 RSAAVEEAVVELYAA
+1619 
-1634 QRTGDWS
+1634 
-1641 GIENRYGVKVGN
+1641 
-1653 GLKRGIAGVLAR
+1653 
-1665 IGAVLRRVLQRLTGK
+1665 
-1680 ADGAMSDAD
+1680 
-1689 VFAMLVDLHGNK
+1689 
-1701 AAKSKAVVKTA
+1701 
-1712 LDDAKEAERKARV
+1712 RKARV

-1818 YISAPVEIGG
+1818 YISAPVEIEG

-1877 GYIASVLKKLLEYKT
+1877 GYIASVLKKLLKYKT
-1892 ETGKG
+1892 QGGKT
-1897 VSVGKK
+1897 
-1903 QQKRQAESEAGSV
+1903 E
-1916 PSEAQPKSGKDYFG
+1916 
-1930 LSLYESGQDYKGIS
+1930 
-1944 EAHYRKFVAE
+1944 
-1954 LSKLDGWRV
+1954 
-1963 NNRKYGRLE
+1963 
-1972 FRVDG
+1972 
-1977 EEVVFLRRLE
+1977 
-1987 SLYSEHAVIG
+1987 
-1997 FSVYNSRLV
+1997 
-2006 EKKFDEIE
+2006 
-2014 FVFNPSEPPKET
+2014 
-2026 AERLNR
+2026 
-2032 FIRSIYPVSEASVQ
+2032 
-2046 VESNPESEADTHRT
+2046 DT
-2060 PESVRAFSVTL
+2060 
-2071 PKLQQ
+2071 
-2076 KRAVEHLTA
+2076 
-2085 DALLDGGAKYPQLN
+2085 
-2099 GRTTKAGQVEKTL
+2099 
-2112 SAGFVPYEE
+2112 
-2121 IREQTARMG
+2121 
-2130 KERDKMFFKLHRE
+2130 
-2143 AYGEDSSFDYDNSDD
+2143 
-2158 AELKAQTDEALRE
+2158 
-2171 KHPPKTVY
+2171 
-2179 LMKHKQSGDALP
+2179 
-2191 ITKTQFDY
+2191 
-2199 AVYLEN
+2199 
-2205 MPSEGLR
+2205 PSEGLR
-2212 FSRSEQ
+2212 FSIRFSLDESPD
-2218 TKSAFENRIDALF
+2218 SAFARAVDDVTGGKVPAGFISLGTTPDVWKLVGLPDGKVRISGGVIDKAMNGKHAVTAEALKDLPRHLNSPIAVF
-2231 GGAKANLKGV
+2231 KSSASSSNPDGYVVLTELVEREKGKDKPIIAALNLGRAKNGLELLDISSVYGRNNGQLTRAFNQDLLY
-2241 RVLDKSD
+2241 LDKAKGRHFLTTRPLQLHWDITSDADLVGRNIKTDSD
-2248 LLDMLGYG
+2248 L
-2256 GMPVELNESKVVLN
+2256 
-2270 RKNHPEMTAQQ
+2270 AQYSSA
-2281 WKKVPEWLDN
+2281 KKQVS
-2291 PVAVLKSKTHDKRLV
+2291 VDKAQRM
-2306 FVPDEL
+2306 
-2312 IDGAPVYL
+2312 
-2320 VVEPNSRGL
+2320 
-2329 DIHVLVNGYA
+2329 
-2339 KDGNPQQTFRDI
+2339 
-2351 WRDLAN
+2351 
-2357 GNTEFVDSKKAR
+2357 AR
-2369 ELLGRSGLQLPRLPS
+2369 
-2384 LNTSRKKILTE
+2384 
-2395 KNLQGYRK
+2395 
-2403 SEKTDTGQQHAESI
+2403 QHAESI
-2417 KKRLAESIGG
+2417 KKRLAESIGR

-2491 EGFAKYREE
+2491 DGFAKYRAE

-2559 GVKVGNGLKRG
+2559 GVKAGNGLKRG

-2589 TGKADGAMSDA
+2589 AGKADGAMSDA
-2600 DVFAMLVDL
+2600 DVFAMLADL
-2609 HGNVEGAREAVS
+2609 HGNAEGARDASS
-2621 DGVKPSRSAMKD
+2621 DG
-2633 MDANIRRGRAAM
+2633 NHRAVMFA
-2645 NRALVEK
+2645 
-2652 ADVRRAMYRN
+2652 
-2662 DIGWIDFVW
+2662 
-2671 GSTGRV
+2671 
-2677 LPNGKTKGA
+2677 
-2686 MGLAHVIESRMR
+2686 
-2698 KDGMSR
+2698 
-2704 DEVVGML
+2704 
-2711 IGRVVD
+2711 
-2717 TIARGEVLRTV
+2717 
-2728 EGGKT
+2728 
-2733 KRLEVSLQ
+2733 
-2741 GNIVQLVKSKGS
+2741 
-2753 NTWVLTAFDG
+2753 
-2763 YQTVEQARGATRSAL
+2763 
-2778 RNTDPILSRDGMG
+2778 
-2791 ASDTP
+2791 
-2796 NVRAK
+2796 
-2801 DESVNTADG
+2801 
-2810 TRFSR
+2810 R
-2815 AEERSKSES
+2815 AEDGAAERSKSES

-2971 EMTSRLSGAEISN
+2971 EMTSRLSSAEISN

-3020 SRAANIGASISHITG
+3020 SRAANIGAAIGHITG
-3035 KRSDLRNALKDRWDA
+3035 KKSDLRNALKDRWDA

-3062 QIEDIYGGDLDGL
+3062 QIEDIYGGSLDGL

-3096 DKVVKE
+3096 DKVVRE
-3102 WGRLKKENAK
+3102 WGRLKKADAK

-3147 DIADGKIEKAKAV
+3147 DIADGKIVKARAV
-3160 IASANARIARAD
+3160 IASADARIARAD
-3172 AAYNKASEAAKK
+3172 AAYDKASEAAKK

-3189 LAAEEE
+3189 LAAEEK
-3195 AGREIMADEADMR
+3195 AGREILADEADMR

-3254 EKDEVEAQKALEG
+3254 EKDEVGAQKALEG

-3286 RKARDDYRV
+3286 RKARDDYRA

-3302 AIAERLARAGQDAE
+3302 ALAERLARAGQDAE

-3414 LDPAQQAQLNDT
+3414 LDSAQQAQLNDT
-3426 LMQLYLNSLPD
+3426 LTQLYLNSLPD

-3500 FDQRQL
+3500 FNQRQL

-3571 AARELLRASKQIGLR
+3571 AARELLRASKQIGLK

-3659 TFVAAYRLAKQAGAD
+3659 TFVAAYRLAKRAGAD

-3784 LRNMLADTFGD
+3784 LRNMLADAFGD

-3822 IFPDIQDGLEGKKW
+3822 VFPDIQDGLAGKKW

-3895 KSGIMVKDDFNL
+3895 KSGITVKDDFNL

-3913 AVGFRPSDLALKQ
+3913 AAGFRSSDLALKQ

-3954 VEQDAAALRE
+3954 MEQDAVALRE

-3978 RAIKSENIMAG
+3978 RAIKSENIMSS

-4004 YLPEGRSDA
+4004 YLSDKHSDA

>member
-13 GQLVGGLKKYRGLT
+13 GQLVGGLKKYRGFT
-27 QKEAR
+27 QKDAWA
-32 EAADDTAL
+32 AADDTAL
-40 TRGFNNSMRSA
+40 TRGFKNSMRSA
-51 RMAWNA
+51 RMAWNDL
-57 FTGDDEELGQLKAE
+57 TGDKEELGQLKAE

-92 AWDKGEGV
+92 AWEKGEGV
-100 GGGLSNVWG
+100 GGGLSNVWE

-141 LVPLVTS
+141 LVPLATTTVGGILGTL
-148 TAGRAVGAIGG
+148 AGGNTAVGAY
-159 AFAGGLAGAGVG
+159 AGAT
-171 AIPGAVVGGH
+171 
-181 VGGLAGYA
+181 

-261 AEKAALEKMGV
+261 AEKAALKKMGV
-272 AAADKAV
+272 AAADKAA

-301 LGGAARHTAAYALEP
+301 LGGAARHAAAFALEP

-361 AMTDPLKLSAEQ
+361 AISDPLRLSAEQ

-396 EEAQALRAAVEA
+396 EEAQALGAAVEA

-440 KQKEAEQFFS
+440 KQKEAEQFFN
-450 SPADSN
+450 SPADGN
-456 TPHTEELAR
+456 TPHAEELAR

-499 DIAAKYRAKPSEA
+499 DMAAKYRAKPSEA
-512 MGINPDNGAIS
+512 MGIDPDDGAIS

-531 SGAAVPSAVSDD
+531 SGAAVPSVPSDD
-543 VEAPSVADDV
+543 VETPTVADDV
-553 LSERSADAD
+553 LSGRSADAD

-572 VRSGGAPRGAA
+572 VRSGGAA
-583 SVASGGSAA
+583 SVASGGAGRSAA

-608 YFDSLDTRGRKALAK
+608 YFDGLDTRGRKALAK

-658 KAASEAKQGYLP
+658 QAASEAKQGYLP

-696 SRRRFDALPEG
+696 SRRRFDALPET

-730 ADMRGHYPE
+730 ADMRGHYPA

-746 AVRAYRAEHPES
+746 VVRAYRAEHPES

-775 NGWNVPLLSREG
+775 NGWRVPLLSREG

-813 PRALPMEDKGLAQDV
+813 PRALPTEDKGLAQDV

-839 GRGLTPDKG
+839 GRGLTPDTG

-855 LQVAPEADVA
+855 LQGLPESAAVASGNAPTHRQNLQVRAHAEGAA

-880 KGAPIAGK
+880 KRAPVAGK
-888 RPDTVLPVLNPQVTE
+888 RPDTVLPVLNPQVAE

-947 HTNRKHI
+947 HTNRQHI

-962 RLGKGGMLK
+962 RLGKGGMLEE
-971 DFADMAGSSH
+971 FADMAGSSH
-981 SDGLVFDGRR
+981 SDGLVFDSRR

-1029 VMARSRDAAADGK
+1029 VMARSRDAAASAGK
-1042 SAGKAQSARAKDA
+1042 SAGKAQSARAKDT
-1055 PVAAKNAADEKPSS
+1055 PVAGKVAVAKNAANEKPSS
-1069 DKAAESEAVVKTAL
+1069 DKAAKPETLVKTAL
-1083 DNPEEA
+1083 DNPQEA
-1089 QRKARVLQGEPVYT
+1089 RRKARVLQ
-1103 VKERTA
+1103 A
-1109 PRENKALRE
+1109 
-1118 WAVALFDKAGNKAVN
+1118 
-1133 PEIGEVA
+1133 
-1140 LTAKS
+1140 
-1145 VKDSLAHGI
+1145 
-1154 SPEKASAFEAVPY
+1154 
-1167 VVEKGAVI
+1167 
-1175 VRTRHGR
+1175 
-1182 VSSYFISAPVEI
+1182 
-1194 EGKQD
+1194 
-1199 IVTVLVHHD
+1199 
-1208 VNKKRMYLHSVTTK
+1208 
-1222 ENLLKTALAGYDGDS
+1222 
-1237 TADAEA
+1237 
-1243 SEPRG
+1243 
-1248 KLYSGDIA
+1248 
-1256 SVLKKLLEYK
+1256 
-1266 TQGGKTEDTPS
+1266 
-1277 EGARFSLDESPD
+1277 
-1289 SAFARAVD
+1289 
-1297 DVVGGK
+1297 
-1303 VSRGFVKMGTT
+1303 
-1314 PDVLKMLG
+1314 
-1322 LPDVKIRIS
+1322 
-1331 AKTIEKVMGEYLG
+1331 
-1344 IAKGA
+1344 
-1349 HSHIHNLTPEAVKQ
+1349 
-1363 LPGQINNPVA
+1363 
-1373 VFKSSTVRGGYV
+1373 
-1385 VLTELT
+1385 
-1391 EADKQTGKDK
+1391 
-1401 PVVAALHLK
+1401 
-1410 TDKGGIEVIDVA
+1410 
-1422 SSYGRSDSQLS
+1422 
-1433 RAFNQDLL
+1433 
-1441 YLDKTKARNLN
+1441 
-1452 TERLQLPWDFTS
+1452 
-1464 DFELYERNI
+1464 
-1473 KTDSDLVQYLK
+1473 
-1484 AEKQGKFDKKQENAK
+1484 
-1499 QHAESIKKR
+1499 
-1508 LAESIGGLAEQVDV
+1508 
-1522 AAVSETAPDKAQML
+1522 
-1536 LSERVEGWFDGRTGK
+1536 
-1551 ITLVAENLTPER
+1551 
-1563 AVWVAWHELGH
+1563 
-1574 RGFAAEGFAKYRE
+1574 
-1587 ELERADGNSLIR
+1587 
-1599 RIADA
+1599 
-1604 VQEEREGTGDAAASV
+1604 
-1619 RSAAVEEAVVELYAA
+1619 
-1634 QRTGDWS
+1634 
-1641 GIENRYGVKVGN
+1641 
-1653 GLKRGIAGVLAR
+1653 
-1665 IGAVLRRVLQRLTGK
+1665 
-1680 ADGAMSDAD
+1680 
-1689 VFAMLVDLHGNK
+1689 
-1701 AAKSKAVVKTA
+1701 
-1712 LDDAKEAERKARV
+1712 
-1725 LQGEPVYTVK
+1725 EPVYTVK

-1818 YISAPVEIGG
+1818 YISAPVEIEG

-1877 GYIASVLKKLLEYKT
+1877 GYIASVLKKLLKYKT
-1892 ETGKG
+1892 QGGK
-1897 VSVGKK
+1897 
-1903 QQKRQAESEAGSV
+1903 
-1916 PSEAQPKSGKDYFG
+1916 
-1930 LSLYESGQDYKGIS
+1930 
-1944 EAHYRKFVAE
+1944 
-1954 LSKLDGWRV
+1954 
-1963 NNRKYGRLE
+1963 
-1972 FRVDG
+1972 
-1977 EEVVFLRRLE
+1977 
-1987 SLYSEHAVIG
+1987 
-1997 FSVYNSRLV
+1997 
-2006 EKKFDEIE
+2006 
-2014 FVFNPSEPPKET
+2014 T
-2026 AERLNR
+2026 
-2032 FIRSIYPVSEASVQ
+2032 
-2046 VESNPESEADTHRT
+2046 
-2060 PESVRAFSVTL
+2060 
-2071 PKLQQ
+2071 
-2076 KRAVEHLTA
+2076 
-2085 DALLDGGAKYPQLN
+2085 
-2099 GRTTKAGQVEKTL
+2099 
-2112 SAGFVPYEE
+2112 
-2121 IREQTARMG
+2121 
-2130 KERDKMFFKLHRE
+2130 
-2143 AYGEDSSFDYDNSDD
+2143 
-2158 AELKAQTDEALRE
+2158 
-2171 KHPPKTVY
+2171 
-2179 LMKHKQSGDALP
+2179 
-2191 ITKTQFDY
+2191 
-2199 AVYLEN
+2199 EN
-2205 MPSEGLR
+2205 TPSEGLR
-2212 FSRSEQ
+2212 FSIRFSLDESPD
-2218 TKSAFENRIDALF
+2218 SAFARAVDDVTGGKVPAGFISLGTTPDVWKLVGLPDGKVRISGGVIDKAMNGKHAVTAEALKDLPRHLNSPIAVF
-2231 GGAKANLKGV
+2231 KSSASSSNPDGYVVLTELVEREKGKDKPIIAALNLGRAKNGLELLDISSVYGRNNGQLTRAFNQDLLY
-2241 RVLDKSD
+2241 LDKAKGRHFLTTRPLQLHWDITSDADLVGRNIKTDSD
-2248 LLDMLGYG
+2248 L
-2256 GMPVELNESKVVLN
+2256 
-2270 RKNHPEMTAQQ
+2270 AQYSSA
-2281 WKKVPEWLDN
+2281 KKQVS
-2291 PVAVLKSKTHDKRLV
+2291 VDKAQRM
-2306 FVPDEL
+2306 
-2312 IDGAPVYL
+2312 
-2320 VVEPNSRGL
+2320 
-2329 DIHVLVNGYA
+2329 
-2339 KDGNPQQTFRDI
+2339 
-2351 WRDLAN
+2351 
-2357 GNTEFVDSKKAR
+2357 AR
-2369 ELLGRSGLQLPRLPS
+2369 
-2384 LNTSRKKILTE
+2384 
-2395 KNLQGYRK
+2395 
-2403 SEKTDTGQQHAESI
+2403 QHAESI
-2417 KKRLAESIGG
+2417 KKRLAESIGR

-2491 EGFAKYREE
+2491 DGFAKYRAE

-2510 RRIADAVQEE
+2510 RRIADEVQEE

-2589 TGKADGAMSDA
+2589 AGKADGAMSDA
-2600 DVFAMLVDL
+2600 DVFAMLADL
-2609 HGNVEGAREAVS
+2609 HGNAEGARDASS
-2621 DGVKPSRSAMKD
+2621 DG
-2633 MDANIRRGRAAM
+2633 NHRAVMFA
-2645 NRALVEK
+2645 
-2652 ADVRRAMYRN
+2652 
-2662 DIGWIDFVW
+2662 
-2671 GSTGRV
+2671 
-2677 LPNGKTKGA
+2677 
-2686 MGLAHVIESRMR
+2686 
-2698 KDGMSR
+2698 
-2704 DEVVGML
+2704 
-2711 IGRVVD
+2711 
-2717 TIARGEVLRTV
+2717 
-2728 EGGKT
+2728 
-2733 KRLEVSLQ
+2733 
-2741 GNIVQLVKSKGS
+2741 
-2753 NTWVLTAFDG
+2753 
-2763 YQTVEQARGATRSAL
+2763 
-2778 RNTDPILSRDGMG
+2778 
-2791 ASDTP
+2791 
-2796 NVRAK
+2796 
-2801 DESVNTADG
+2801 
-2810 TRFSR
+2810 R
-2815 AEERSKSES
+2815 AEDGAAERSKSES

-2971 EMTSRLSGAEISN
+2971 EMTSRLSSAEISN

-3020 SRAANIGASISHITG
+3020 SRAANIGAAIGHITG
-3035 KRSDLRNALKDRWDA
+3035 KKSDLRNALKDRWDA

-3096 DKVVKE
+3096 DKVVRE
-3102 WGRLKKENAK
+3102 WGRLKKADAK

-3147 DIADGKIEKAKAV
+3147 DIADGKIVKARAV
-3160 IASANARIARAD
+3160 IASADARIARAD

-3189 LAAEEE
+3189 LAAEEK
-3195 AGREIMADEADMR
+3195 AGREILADEADMR

-3254 EKDEVEAQKALEG
+3254 EKDEVGAQKALEG

-3286 RKARDDYRV
+3286 RKARDDYRA

-3302 AIAERLARAGQDAE
+3302 ALAERLARAGQDAE
-3316 IVRRLKERFDNE
+3316 TVRRLKERFDNE

-3342 LVVVKDADGNNVNV
+3342 LVVVKDADGNSVNV

-3414 LDPAQQAQLNDT
+3414 LDPAQQAELNDT
-3426 LMQLYLNSLPD
+3426 LTQLYLNSLPD

-3500 FDQRQL
+3500 FNQRQL

-3571 AARELLRASKQIGLR
+3571 AARELLRASKQIGLK

-3659 TFVAAYRLAKQAGAD
+3659 TFVAAYRLAKRAGAD

-3822 IFPDIQDGLEGKKW
+3822 IFPDIQDGLAGKKW

-3895 KSGIMVKDDFNL
+3895 KSGITVKDDFNL

-3913 AVGFRPSDLALKQ
+3913 AAGFRSSDLALKQ

-3954 VEQDAAALRE
+3954 VEQDAAALRA

-3978 RAIKSENIMAG
+3978 RAIKSENIMSS

-4004 YLPEGRSDA
+4004 YLSDKHSDA

>member
-13 GQLVGGLKKYRGLT
+13 GQLVGGLKKYRGFT
-27 QKEAR
+27 QKDAWA
-32 EAADDTAL
+32 AADDTAL
-40 TRGFNNSMRSA
+40 TRGFKNSMRSA
-51 RMAWNA
+51 RMAWNDL
-57 FTGDDEELGQLKAE
+57 TGDKEELGQLKAE

-92 AWDKGEGV
+92 AWEKGEGV
-100 GGGLSNVWG
+100 GGGLSNVWE

-141 LVPLVTS
+141 LVPLATTTVGGILGTL
-148 TAGRAVGAIGG
+148 AGGNTAVGAY
-159 AFAGGLAGAGVG
+159 AGAT
-171 AIPGAVVGGH
+171 
-181 VGGLAGYA
+181 

-261 AEKAALEKMGV
+261 AEKAALKKMGV
-272 AAADKAV
+272 AAADKAA

-301 LGGAARHTAAYALEP
+301 LGGAARHAAAFALEP

-361 AMTDPLKLSAEQ
+361 AISDPLRLSAEQ

-440 KQKEAEQFFS
+440 KQKEAEQFFN
-450 SPADSN
+450 SPADGN
-456 TPHTEELAR
+456 TPHAEELAR

-499 DIAAKYRAKPSEA
+499 DMAAKYRAKPSEA
-512 MGINPDNGAIS
+512 MGIDPDDGAIS

-531 SGAAVPSAVSDD
+531 SGAAVPSVPSDD
-543 VEAPSVADDV
+543 VETPTVADDV
-553 LSERSADAD
+553 LSGRSADAD

-572 VRSGGAPRGAA
+572 VRSGGAA
-583 SVASGGSAA
+583 SVASGGAGRSAA

-608 YFDSLDTRGRKALAK
+608 YFDGLDTRGRKALAK

-658 KAASEAKQGYLP
+658 QAASEAKQGYLP

-696 SRRRFDALPEG
+696 SRRRFDALPET

-730 ADMRGHYPE
+730 ADMRGHYPA

-746 AVRAYRAEHPES
+746 VVRAYRAEHPES

-775 NGWNVPLLSREG
+775 NGWRVPLLSREG

-813 PRALPMEDKGLAQDV
+813 PRALPTEDKGLAQDV

-839 GRGLTPDKG
+839 GRGLTPDTG

-855 LQVAPEADVA
+855 LQGLPEPAAVASGNAPTHRQNLQVRAHAEGAA

-880 KGAPIAGK
+880 KRAPVAGK
-888 RPDTVLPVLNPQVTE
+888 RPDTVLPVLNPQVAE

-936 VPLGDGEYRFE
+936 VPFGDGEYRFE

-962 RLGKGGMLK
+962 RLGKGGMLEE
-971 DFADMAGSSH
+971 FADMAGSSH
-981 SDGLVFDGRR
+981 SDGLVFDSRR

-1029 VMARSRDAAADGK
+1029 VMARSRDAAASAGK
-1042 SAGKAQSARAKDA
+1042 SAGKAQSARAKDT
-1055 PVAAKNAADEKPSS
+1055 PVAGKAAVAKNAANEKPSS
-1069 DKAAESEAVVKTAL
+1069 DKAAKPETLVKTAL
-1083 DNPEEA
+1083 DNPQEA
-1089 QRKARVLQGEPVYT
+1089 RRKARVLQGEPVYT

-1118 WAVALFDKAGNKAVN
+1118 WAVALFDKAGGKAVN
-1133 PEIGEVA
+1133 PEAGEI
-1140 LTAKS
+1140 LLNERS
-1145 VKDSLAHGI
+1145 VRDSIAHGMNPFKAEAFAAIPDVI
-1154 SPEKASAFEAVPY
+1154 SQGVVIHEGVNPENGTRY
-1167 VVEKGAVI
+1167 V
-1175 VRTRHGR
+1175 
-1182 VSSYFISAPVEI
+1182 YISAPVEI
-1194 EGKQD
+1194 EGKD
-1199 IVTVLVHHD
+1199 DVVTLLAR
-1208 VNKKRMYLHSVTTK
+1208 NTGNGSQMYLHSVATK
-1222 ENLLKTALAGYDGDS
+1222 ESILNASDTETAEISRETGKVNSGY
-1237 TADAEA
+1237 
-1243 SEPRG
+1243 
-1248 KLYSGDIA
+1248 IA
-1256 SVLKKLLEYK
+1256 SVLKKLLKYK
-1266 TQGGKTEDTPS
+1266 TQGGKTENTPS
-1277 EGARFSLDESPD
+1277 EGLRFSIRFSLDESPD

-1297 DVVGGK
+1297 DVTGGK
-1303 VSRGFVKMGTT
+1303 VPAGFISLGTT
-1314 PDVLKMLG
+1314 PDVWKLVG
-1322 LPDVKIRIS
+1322 LPDGKVRIS
-1331 AKTIEKVMGEYLG
+1331 GGVIDKAMNGKHAVT
-1344 IAKGA
+1344 A
-1349 HSHIHNLTPEAVKQ
+1349 EALKD
-1363 LPGQINNPVA
+1363 LPRHLNSPIA
-1373 VFKSSTVRGGYV
+1373 VFKSSASSSNPDGYV
-1385 VLTELT
+1385 VLTELV
-1391 EADKQTGKDK
+1391 EREKGKDK
-1401 PVVAALHLK
+1401 PIIAALNLGRAK
-1410 TDKGGIEVIDVA
+1410 NGLELLDI
-1422 SSYGRSDSQLS
+1422 SSVYGRNNGQLT

-1441 YLDKTKARNLN
+1441 YLDKAKGRHFLTTRP
-1452 TERLQLPWDFTS
+1452 LQLHWDITS
-1464 DFELYERNI
+1464 DADLVGRNI
-1473 KTDSDLVQYLK
+1473 KTDSDLAQYSS
-1484 AEKQGKFDKKQENAK
+1484 AKKQVSVDKAQRMAR

-1508 LAESIGGLAEQVDV
+1508 LAESIGRLAEQVDV
-1522 AAVSETAPDKAQML
+1522 AAVSEMAPDKAQML

-1574 RGFAAEGFAKYRE
+1574 RGFAADGFAKYRA

-1665 IGAVLRRVLQRLTGK
+1665 IGAVLRRVLQRLAGK

-1689 VFAMLVDLHGNK
+1689 VFAMLADLHGN
-1701 AAKSKAVVKTA
+1701 A
-1712 LDDAKEAERKARV
+1712 
-1725 LQGEPVYTVK
+1725 
-1735 ERQAPQGFKALREWA
+1735 
-1750 AALFEKAGGK
+1750 
-1760 AVNPEAGEILLNERS
+1760 
-1775 VRDSIAHGMNPF
+1775 
-1787 KAEAFAAIP
+1787 
-1796 DVISQGVVIHEG
+1796 
-1808 VNPENGTRYV
+1808 
-1818 YISAPVEIGG
+1818 
-1828 KDDVVTLLAR
+1828 
-1838 NTGNGSQMYLHSVA
+1838 
-1852 TKESILN
+1852 
-1859 ASDTET
+1859 
-1865 AEISR
+1865 
-1870 ETGKVNS
+1870 
-1877 GYIASVLKKLLEYKT
+1877 
-1892 ETGKG
+1892 
-1897 VSVGKK
+1897 
-1903 QQKRQAESEAGSV
+1903 
-1916 PSEAQPKSGKDYFG
+1916 
-1930 LSLYESGQDYKGIS
+1930 
-1944 EAHYRKFVAE
+1944 
-1954 LSKLDGWRV
+1954 
-1963 NNRKYGRLE
+1963 
-1972 FRVDG
+1972 
-1977 EEVVFLRRLE
+1977 
-1987 SLYSEHAVIG
+1987 
-1997 FSVYNSRLV
+1997 
-2006 EKKFDEIE
+2006 
-2014 FVFNPSEPPKET
+2014 
-2026 AERLNR
+2026 
-2032 FIRSIYPVSEASVQ
+2032 
-2046 VESNPESEADTHRT
+2046 
-2060 PESVRAFSVTL
+2060 
-2071 PKLQQ
+2071 
-2076 KRAVEHLTA
+2076 
-2085 DALLDGGAKYPQLN
+2085 
-2099 GRTTKAGQVEKTL
+2099 
-2112 SAGFVPYEE
+2112 
-2121 IREQTARMG
+2121 
-2130 KERDKMFFKLHRE
+2130 
-2143 AYGEDSSFDYDNSDD
+2143 
-2158 AELKAQTDEALRE
+2158 
-2171 KHPPKTVY
+2171 
-2179 LMKHKQSGDALP
+2179 
-2191 ITKTQFDY
+2191 
-2199 AVYLEN
+2199 
-2205 MPSEGLR
+2205 
-2212 FSRSEQ
+2212 
-2218 TKSAFENRIDALF
+2218 
-2231 GGAKANLKGV
+2231 
-2241 RVLDKSD
+2241 
-2248 LLDMLGYG
+2248 
-2256 GMPVELNESKVVLN
+2256 
-2270 RKNHPEMTAQQ
+2270 
-2281 WKKVPEWLDN
+2281 
-2291 PVAVLKSKTHDKRLV
+2291 
-2306 FVPDEL
+2306 
-2312 IDGAPVYL
+2312 
-2320 VVEPNSRGL
+2320 
-2329 DIHVLVNGYA
+2329 
-2339 KDGNPQQTFRDI
+2339 
-2351 WRDLAN
+2351 
-2357 GNTEFVDSKKAR
+2357 
-2369 ELLGRSGLQLPRLPS
+2369 
-2384 LNTSRKKILTE
+2384 
-2395 KNLQGYRK
+2395 
-2403 SEKTDTGQQHAESI
+2403 
-2417 KKRLAESIGG
+2417 
-2427 LAEQVDV
+2427 
-2434 AAVSETA
+2434 
-2441 PDKAQMLLSERVEGW
+2441 
-2456 FDGRT
+2456 
-2461 GKITL
+2461 
-2466 VAENLTPERAVWV
+2466 
-2479 AWHELGHRGFAA
+2479 
-2491 EGFAKYREE
+2491 
-2500 LERADGNSLI
+2500 
-2510 RRIADAVQEE
+2510 
-2520 REGTG
+2520 
-2525 DAAASVRSAAVEEAV
+2525 EEA
-2540 VELYAAQRTG
+2540 R
-2550 DWSGIENRY
+2550 D
-2559 GVKVGNGLKRG
+2559 
-2570 IAGVLA
+2570 
-2576 RIGAVLRRVLQRL
+2576 
-2589 TGKADGAMSDA
+2589 
-2600 DVFAMLVDL
+2600 
-2609 HGNVEGAREAVS
+2609 AVS
-2621 DGVKPSRSAMKD
+2621 DGVLFSIYSD
-2633 MDANIRRGRAAM
+2633 DADKVARAADI
-2645 NRALVEK
+2645 LTGSPV
-2652 ADVRRAMYRN
+2652 ADIESGLIKR
-2662 DIGWIDFVW
+2662 DE
-2671 GSTGRV
+2671 
-2677 LPNGKTKGA
+2677 NGKVIANAREFIRKW
-2686 MGLAHVIESRMR
+2686 LAENRP
-2698 KDGMSR
+2698 DGIFR
-2704 DEVVGML
+2704 HPEV
-2711 IGRVVD
+2711 
-2717 TIARGEVLRTV
+2717 GEVMLTV
-2728 EGGKT
+2728 RGVKNSLSHFSADIHVDALPAVPYV
-2733 KRLEVSLQ
+2733 LENSAVLEY
-2741 GNIVQLVKSKGS
+2741 SKDKNGD
-2753 NTWVLTAFDG
+2753 N
-2763 YQTVEQARGATRSAL
+2763 VE
-2778 RNTDPILSRDGMG
+2778 NVIL
-2791 ASDTP
+2791 
-2796 NVRAK
+2796 
-2801 DESVNTADG
+2801 
-2810 TRFSR
+2810 
-2815 AEERSKSES
+2815 
-2824 LEKLRRAETIRIS
+2824 
-2837 GREIEAGDDLRQY
+2837 
-2850 RRRAMEYGKSL
+2850 
-2861 RGSYVNKDTGRE
+2861 
-2873 ISLGRAGIT
+2873 
-2882 EVLHHD
+2882 
-2888 VSNPEHLQSIAAIP
+2888 AAP
-2902 QIIEKSIYIDT
+2902 
-2913 LPNEDKAK
+2913 A
-2921 NPDIQEY
+2921 
-2928 EYYVAGLNIGGTDYT
+2928 NIGGKRHYVVVRLRKDLKSGQKPQFYVVAAQLETDAQRET
-2943 VKAAIAVATTGD
+2943 ALAVETRSSHDGHIAGG
-2955 KYYDHKLTRIE
+2955 K
-2966 KGDLL
+2966 
-2971 EMTSRLSGAEISN
+2971 N
-2984 QSPLSDIDDKRLLQI
+2984 RLLNILHSALISVNQI
-2999 LQDKDAGKGGIAD
+2999 KSAAGNTGTVDAGIAD

-3020 SRAANIGASISHITG
+3020 SRAANIGAAIGHITG
-3035 KRSDLRNALKDRWDA
+3035 KKSDLRNALKDRWDA

-3062 QIEDIYGGDLDGL
+3062 QIEDIYGGSLDGL

-3096 DKVVKE
+3096 DKVVRE
-3102 WGRLKKENAK
+3102 WGRLKKADAK

-3147 DIADGKIEKAKAV
+3147 DIADGKIVKARAV
-3160 IASANARIARAD
+3160 IASADARIARAD

-3189 LAAEEE
+3189 LAAEEK
-3195 AGREIMADEADMR
+3195 AGREILADEADMR

-3254 EKDEVEAQKALEG
+3254 EKDEVGAQKALEG

-3286 RKARDDYRV
+3286 RKARDDYRA

-3302 AIAERLARAGQDAE
+3302 ALAERLARAGQDAE

-3342 LVVVKDADGNNVNV
+3342 LVVVKDADGNSVNV
-3356 SRAETLSEAEKLR
+3356 SRAEALSEAEKLR

-3414 LDPAQQAQLNDT
+3414 LDPAQQAELNDT
-3426 LMQLYLNSLPD
+3426 LTQLYLNSLPD

-3500 FDQRQL
+3500 FNQRQL

-3571 AARELLRASKQIGLR
+3571 AARELLRASKQIGLK

-3659 TFVAAYRLAKQAGAD
+3659 TFVAAYRLAKRAGAD

-3822 IFPDIQDGLEGKKW
+3822 IFPDIQDGLAGKKW

-3895 KSGIMVKDDFNL
+3895 KSGITVKDDFNL

-3913 AVGFRPSDLALKQ
+3913 AAGFRSSDLALKQ

-3954 VEQDAAALRE
+3954 MEQDAAALRA
-3964 LRGVVAQWNRKHPE
+3964 LRSVVAQWNRKHPE

-4004 YLPEGRSDA
+4004 YLSDKHSDA

>member
-13 GQLVGGLKKYRGLT
+13 GQLVGGLKKYRGFT
-27 QKEAR
+27 QKDAWA
-32 EAADDTAL
+32 AADDTAL
-40 TRGFNNSMRSA
+40 TRGFKNSMRSA
-51 RMAWNA
+51 RMAWNDL
-57 FTGDDEELGQLKAE
+57 TGDKEELGQLKAE

-92 AWDKGEGV
+92 AWEKGEGV
-100 GGGLSNVWG
+100 GGGLSNVWE

-141 LVPLVTS
+141 LVPLATTTVGGILGTL
-148 TAGRAVGAIGG
+148 AGGNTAVGAY
-159 AFAGGLAGAGVG
+159 AGAT
-171 AIPGAVVGGH
+171 
-181 VGGLAGYA
+181 

-261 AEKAALEKMGV
+261 AEKAALKKMGV
-272 AAADKAV
+272 AAADKAA

-288 FAALAAKE
+288 FAALAKE

-301 LGGAARHTAAYALEP
+301 LGGAARHAAAFALEP

-361 AMTDPLKLSAEQ
+361 AISDPLRLSAEQ

-396 EEAQALRAAVEA
+396 EEAQALGAAVEA

-440 KQKEAEQFFS
+440 KQKEAEQFFN
-450 SPADSN
+450 SPADGN
-456 TPHTEELAR
+456 TPHAEELAR

-499 DIAAKYRAKPSEA
+499 DMAAKYRAKPSEA
-512 MGINPDNGAIS
+512 MGIDPDDGAIS

-531 SGAAVPSAVSDD
+531 SGAAVPSVPSDD
-543 VEAPSVADDV
+543 VETPTVADDV
-553 LSERSADAD
+553 LSGRSADAD

-572 VRSGGAPRGAA
+572 VRSGGAA
-583 SVASGGSAA
+583 SVASGGAGRSAA

-608 YFDSLDTRGRKALAK
+608 YFDGLDTRGRKALAK

-658 KAASEAKQGYLP
+658 QAASEAKQGYLP

-696 SRRRFDALPEG
+696 SRRRFDALPET

-730 ADMRGHYPE
+730 ADMRGHYPA

-746 AVRAYRAEHPES
+746 VVRAYRAEHPES

-775 NGWNVPLLSREG
+775 NGWRVPLLSREG

-813 PRALPMEDKGLAQDV
+813 PRALPTEDKGLAQDV

-839 GRGLTPDKG
+839 GRGLTPDTG

-855 LQVAPEADVA
+855 LQGLPESAAVASGNAPTHRQNLQVRAHAEGAA

-880 KGAPIAGK
+880 KRAPVAGK
-888 RPDTVLPVLNPQVTE
+888 RPDTVLPVLNPQVAE

-947 HTNRKHI
+947 HTNRQHI

-962 RLGKGGMLK
+962 RLGKGGMLEE
-971 DFADMAGSSH
+971 FADMAGSSH
-981 SDGLVFDGRR
+981 SDGLVFDSRR

-1029 VMARSRDAAADGK
+1029 VMARSRDAAASAGK
-1042 SAGKAQSARAKDA
+1042 SAGKAQSARAKDT
-1055 PVAAKNAADEKPSS
+1055 PVAGKAAVAKNAANEKPSS
-1069 DKAAESEAVVKTAL
+1069 DKAAKPETLVKTAL
-1083 DNPEEA
+1083 DNPQEA
-1089 QRKARVLQGEPVYT
+1089 RRKARVLQGEPVYT

-1109 PRENKALRE
+1109 PGENKALRE
-1118 WAVALFDKAGNKAVN
+1118 WAVALFD
-1133 PEIGEVA
+1133 
-1140 LTAKS
+1140 
-1145 VKDSLAHGI
+1145 
-1154 SPEKASAFEAVPY
+1154 
-1167 VVEKGAVI
+1167 
-1175 VRTRHGR
+1175 
-1182 VSSYFISAPVEI
+1182 
-1194 EGKQD
+1194 
-1199 IVTVLVHHD
+1199 
-1208 VNKKRMYLHSVTTK
+1208 
-1222 ENLLKTALAGYDGDS
+1222 
-1237 TADAEA
+1237 
-1243 SEPRG
+1243 
-1248 KLYSGDIA
+1248 
-1256 SVLKKLLEYK
+1256 
-1266 TQGGKTEDTPS
+1266 
-1277 EGARFSLDESPD
+1277 
-1289 SAFARAVD
+1289 
-1297 DVVGGK
+1297 
-1303 VSRGFVKMGTT
+1303 
-1314 PDVLKMLG
+1314 
-1322 LPDVKIRIS
+1322 
-1331 AKTIEKVMGEYLG
+1331 
-1344 IAKGA
+1344 
-1349 HSHIHNLTPEAVKQ
+1349 
-1363 LPGQINNPVA
+1363 
-1373 VFKSSTVRGGYV
+1373 
-1385 VLTELT
+1385 
-1391 EADKQTGKDK
+1391 
-1401 PVVAALHLK
+1401 
-1410 TDKGGIEVIDVA
+1410 
-1422 SSYGRSDSQLS
+1422 
-1433 RAFNQDLL
+1433 
-1441 YLDKTKARNLN
+1441 
-1452 TERLQLPWDFTS
+1452 
-1464 DFELYERNI
+1464 
-1473 KTDSDLVQYLK
+1473 
-1484 AEKQGKFDKKQENAK
+1484 
-1499 QHAESIKKR
+1499 
-1508 LAESIGGLAEQVDV
+1508 
-1522 AAVSETAPDKAQML
+1522 
-1536 LSERVEGWFDGRTGK
+1536 
-1551 ITLVAENLTPER
+1551 
-1563 AVWVAWHELGH
+1563 
-1574 RGFAAEGFAKYRE
+1574 
-1587 ELERADGNSLIR
+1587 
-1599 RIADA
+1599 
-1604 VQEEREGTGDAAASV
+1604 
-1619 RSAAVEEAVVELYAA
+1619 
-1634 QRTGDWS
+1634 
-1641 GIENRYGVKVGN
+1641 
-1653 GLKRGIAGVLAR
+1653 
-1665 IGAVLRRVLQRLTGK
+1665 
-1680 ADGAMSDAD
+1680 
-1689 VFAMLVDLHGNK
+1689 
-1701 AAKSKAVVKTA
+1701 
-1712 LDDAKEAERKARV
+1712 
-1725 LQGEPVYTVK
+1725 
-1735 ERQAPQGFKALREWA
+1735 
-1750 AALFEKAGGK
+1750 KAGGK

-1818 YISAPVEIGG
+1818 YISAPVEIEG

-1877 GYIASVLKKLLEYKT
+1877 GYIASVLKKLLKYKT
-1892 ETGKG
+1892 QGGKT
-1897 VSVGKK
+1897 
-1903 QQKRQAESEAGSV
+1903 E
-1916 PSEAQPKSGKDYFG
+1916 
-1930 LSLYESGQDYKGIS
+1930 
-1944 EAHYRKFVAE
+1944 
-1954 LSKLDGWRV
+1954 
-1963 NNRKYGRLE
+1963 
-1972 FRVDG
+1972 
-1977 EEVVFLRRLE
+1977 
-1987 SLYSEHAVIG
+1987 
-1997 FSVYNSRLV
+1997 
-2006 EKKFDEIE
+2006 
-2014 FVFNPSEPPKET
+2014 
-2026 AERLNR
+2026 
-2032 FIRSIYPVSEASVQ
+2032 
-2046 VESNPESEADTHRT
+2046 DT
-2060 PESVRAFSVTL
+2060 
-2071 PKLQQ
+2071 
-2076 KRAVEHLTA
+2076 
-2085 DALLDGGAKYPQLN
+2085 
-2099 GRTTKAGQVEKTL
+2099 
-2112 SAGFVPYEE
+2112 
-2121 IREQTARMG
+2121 
-2130 KERDKMFFKLHRE
+2130 
-2143 AYGEDSSFDYDNSDD
+2143 
-2158 AELKAQTDEALRE
+2158 
-2171 KHPPKTVY
+2171 
-2179 LMKHKQSGDALP
+2179 
-2191 ITKTQFDY
+2191 
-2199 AVYLEN
+2199 
-2205 MPSEGLR
+2205 PSEGLR

-2281 WKKVPEWLDN
+2281 WKKVPKWLDN

-2417 KKRLAESIGG
+2417 KKRLAESIGR

-2491 EGFAKYREE
+2491 DGFAKYRAE

-2589 TGKADGAMSDA
+2589 AGKADGAMSDA
-2600 DVFAMLVDL
+2600 DVFAMLADL
-2609 HGNVEGAREAVS
+2609 HGNAEGARDASS

-2633 MDANIRRGRAAM
+2633 TDANIRRGRAAM

-2671 GSTGRV
+2671 GGTGRV

-2698 KDGMSR
+2698 KDGMGR

-2711 IGRVVD
+2711 TNDIVEA
-2717 TIARGEVLRTV
+2717 IARGKVYKHVVNGNSERLQLRHNGY
-2728 EGGKT
+2728 EANLIKNA
-2733 KRLEVSLQ
+2733 
-2741 GNIVQLVKSKGS
+2741 GNNAWLITGYELYQNGADGVG
-2753 NTWVLTAFDG
+2753 FD
-2763 YQTVEQARGATRSAL
+2763 TSAATHTTPTPAR
-2778 RNTDPILSRDGMG
+2778 RDVG

-2810 TRFSR
+2810 TRNSR
-2815 AEERSKSES
+2815 AAERSKSES

-2971 EMTSRLSGAEISN
+2971 EMTSRLSSAEISN

-3020 SRAANIGASISHITG
+3020 SRAANIGAAIGHITG
-3035 KRSDLRNALKDRWDA
+3035 KKSDLRNALKDRWDA

-3096 DKVVKE
+3096 DKVVRE
-3102 WGRLKKENAK
+3102 WGRLKKADAK

-3147 DIADGKIEKAKAV
+3147 DIADGKIVKARAV
-3160 IASANARIARAD
+3160 IASADARIARAD

-3189 LAAEEE
+3189 LAAEEK
-3195 AGREIMADEADMR
+3195 AGREILADEADMR

-3254 EKDEVEAQKALEG
+3254 EKDEVGAQKALEG

-3286 RKARDDYRV
+3286 RKARDDYRA

-3302 AIAERLARAGQDAE
+3302 ALAERLARAGQDAE
-3316 IVRRLKERFDNE
+3316 TVRRLKERFDNE

-3342 LVVVKDADGNNVNV
+3342 LVVVKDADGNSVNV

-3414 LDPAQQAQLNDT
+3414 LDSAQQAQLNDT
-3426 LMQLYLNSLPD
+3426 LTQLYLNSLPD

-3500 FDQRQL
+3500 FNQRQL

-3571 AARELLRASKQIGLR
+3571 AARELLRASKQIGLK

-3659 TFVAAYRLAKQAGAD
+3659 TFVAAYRLAKRAGAD

-3822 IFPDIQDGLEGKKW
+3822 IFPDIQDGLAGKKW

-3895 KSGIMVKDDFNL
+3895 KSGITVKDDFNL

-3913 AVGFRPSDLALKQ
+3913 AAGFRSSDLALKQ

-3954 VEQDAAALRE
+3954 MEQDAAALRA

-3978 RAIKSENIMAG
+3978 RAIKSENIMSS

-4004 YLPEGRSDA
+4004 YLSDKHSDA

>member
-13 GQLVGGLKKYRGLT
+13 GQLVGGLKKYRGFT
-27 QKEAR
+27 QKDAWA
-32 EAADDTAL
+32 AADDTAL
-40 TRGFNNSMRSA
+40 TRGFKNSMRSA
-51 RMAWNA
+51 RMAWNDL
-57 FTGDDEELGQLKAE
+57 TGDKEELGQLKAE

-92 AWDKGEGV
+92 AWEKGEGV
-100 GGGLSNVWG
+100 GGGLSNVWE

-141 LVPLVTS
+141 LVPLATTTVGGILGTL
-148 TAGRAVGAIGG
+148 AGGNTAVGAY
-159 AFAGGLAGAGVG
+159 AGAT
-171 AIPGAVVGGH
+171 
-181 VGGLAGYA
+181 

-261 AEKAALEKMGV
+261 AEKAALKKMGV
-272 AAADKAV
+272 AAADKAA

-288 FAALAAKE
+288 FAALAKE

-301 LGGAARHTAAYALEP
+301 LGGAARHAAAFALEP

-361 AMTDPLKLSAEQ
+361 AISDPLRLSAEQ

-396 EEAQALRAAVEA
+396 EEAQALGAAVEA

-440 KQKEAEQFFS
+440 KQKEAEQFFN
-450 SPADSN
+450 SPADGN
-456 TPHTEELAR
+456 TPHAEELAR

-499 DIAAKYRAKPSEA
+499 DMAAKYRAKPSEA
-512 MGINPDNGAIS
+512 MGIDPDDGAIS

-531 SGAAVPSAVSDD
+531 SGAAVPSVPSDD
-543 VEAPSVADDV
+543 VETPTVADDV
-553 LSERSADAD
+553 LSGRSADAD

-572 VRSGGAPRGAA
+572 VRSGGAA
-583 SVASGGSAA
+583 SVASGGAGRSAA

-608 YFDSLDTRGRKALAK
+608 YFDGLDTRGRKALAK

-658 KAASEAKQGYLP
+658 QAASEAKQGYLP

-696 SRRRFDALPEG
+696 SRRRFDALPET

-730 ADMRGHYPE
+730 ADMRGHYPA

-746 AVRAYRAEHPES
+746 VVRAYRAEHPES

-775 NGWNVPLLSREG
+775 NGWRVPLLSREG

-813 PRALPMEDKGLAQDV
+813 PRALPTEDKGLAQDV

-839 GRGLTPDKG
+839 GRGLTPDTG

-855 LQVAPEADVA
+855 LQGLPESAAVASGNAPTHRQNLQVRAHAEGAA

-880 KGAPIAGK
+880 KRAPVAGK
-888 RPDTVLPVLNPQVTE
+888 RPDTVLPVLNPQVAE

-947 HTNRKHI
+947 HTNRQHI

-962 RLGKGGMLK
+962 RLGKGGMLEE
-971 DFADMAGSSH
+971 FADMAGSSH
-981 SDGLVFDGRR
+981 SDGLVFDSRR

-1029 VMARSRDAAADGK
+1029 VMARSRDAAASAGK
-1042 SAGKAQSARAKDA
+1042 SAGKAQSARAKDT
-1055 PVAAKNAADEKPSS
+1055 PVAGKAAVAKNAANEKPSS
-1069 DKAAESEAVVKTAL
+1069 DKAAKPETLVKTAL
-1083 DNPEEA
+1083 DNPQEA
-1089 QRKARVLQGEPVYT
+1089 RRKARVLQGEPVYT

-1109 PRENKALRE
+1109 PGENKALRE
-1118 WAVALFDKAGNKAVN
+1118 WAVALFD
-1133 PEIGEVA
+1133 
-1140 LTAKS
+1140 
-1145 VKDSLAHGI
+1145 
-1154 SPEKASAFEAVPY
+1154 
-1167 VVEKGAVI
+1167 
-1175 VRTRHGR
+1175 
-1182 VSSYFISAPVEI
+1182 
-1194 EGKQD
+1194 
-1199 IVTVLVHHD
+1199 
-1208 VNKKRMYLHSVTTK
+1208 
-1222 ENLLKTALAGYDGDS
+1222 
-1237 TADAEA
+1237 
-1243 SEPRG
+1243 
-1248 KLYSGDIA
+1248 
-1256 SVLKKLLEYK
+1256 
-1266 TQGGKTEDTPS
+1266 
-1277 EGARFSLDESPD
+1277 
-1289 SAFARAVD
+1289 
-1297 DVVGGK
+1297 
-1303 VSRGFVKMGTT
+1303 
-1314 PDVLKMLG
+1314 
-1322 LPDVKIRIS
+1322 
-1331 AKTIEKVMGEYLG
+1331 
-1344 IAKGA
+1344 
-1349 HSHIHNLTPEAVKQ
+1349 
-1363 LPGQINNPVA
+1363 
-1373 VFKSSTVRGGYV
+1373 
-1385 VLTELT
+1385 
-1391 EADKQTGKDK
+1391 
-1401 PVVAALHLK
+1401 
-1410 TDKGGIEVIDVA
+1410 
-1422 SSYGRSDSQLS
+1422 
-1433 RAFNQDLL
+1433 
-1441 YLDKTKARNLN
+1441 
-1452 TERLQLPWDFTS
+1452 
-1464 DFELYERNI
+1464 
-1473 KTDSDLVQYLK
+1473 
-1484 AEKQGKFDKKQENAK
+1484 
-1499 QHAESIKKR
+1499 
-1508 LAESIGGLAEQVDV
+1508 
-1522 AAVSETAPDKAQML
+1522 
-1536 LSERVEGWFDGRTGK
+1536 
-1551 ITLVAENLTPER
+1551 
-1563 AVWVAWHELGH
+1563 
-1574 RGFAAEGFAKYRE
+1574 
-1587 ELERADGNSLIR
+1587 
-1599 RIADA
+1599 
-1604 VQEEREGTGDAAASV
+1604 
-1619 RSAAVEEAVVELYAA
+1619 
-1634 QRTGDWS
+1634 
-1641 GIENRYGVKVGN
+1641 
-1653 GLKRGIAGVLAR
+1653 
-1665 IGAVLRRVLQRLTGK
+1665 
-1680 ADGAMSDAD
+1680 
-1689 VFAMLVDLHGNK
+1689 
-1701 AAKSKAVVKTA
+1701 
-1712 LDDAKEAERKARV
+1712 
-1725 LQGEPVYTVK
+1725 
-1735 ERQAPQGFKALREWA
+1735 
-1750 AALFEKAGGK
+1750 KAGGK

-1818 YISAPVEIGG
+1818 YISASVEIEG

-1877 GYIASVLKKLLEYKT
+1877 GYIASVLKKLLKYKT
-1892 ETGKG
+1892 QGGKT
-1897 VSVGKK
+1897 
-1903 QQKRQAESEAGSV
+1903 E
-1916 PSEAQPKSGKDYFG
+1916 
-1930 LSLYESGQDYKGIS
+1930 
-1944 EAHYRKFVAE
+1944 
-1954 LSKLDGWRV
+1954 
-1963 NNRKYGRLE
+1963 
-1972 FRVDG
+1972 
-1977 EEVVFLRRLE
+1977 
-1987 SLYSEHAVIG
+1987 
-1997 FSVYNSRLV
+1997 
-2006 EKKFDEIE
+2006 
-2014 FVFNPSEPPKET
+2014 
-2026 AERLNR
+2026 
-2032 FIRSIYPVSEASVQ
+2032 
-2046 VESNPESEADTHRT
+2046 DT
-2060 PESVRAFSVTL
+2060 
-2071 PKLQQ
+2071 
-2076 KRAVEHLTA
+2076 
-2085 DALLDGGAKYPQLN
+2085 
-2099 GRTTKAGQVEKTL
+2099 
-2112 SAGFVPYEE
+2112 
-2121 IREQTARMG
+2121 
-2130 KERDKMFFKLHRE
+2130 
-2143 AYGEDSSFDYDNSDD
+2143 
-2158 AELKAQTDEALRE
+2158 
-2171 KHPPKTVY
+2171 
-2179 LMKHKQSGDALP
+2179 
-2191 ITKTQFDY
+2191 
-2199 AVYLEN
+2199 
-2205 MPSEGLR
+2205 PSEGLR

-2281 WKKVPEWLDN
+2281 WKKVPKWLDN

-2417 KKRLAESIGG
+2417 KKRLAESIGR

-2491 EGFAKYREE
+2491 DGFAKYRAE

-2589 TGKADGAMSDA
+2589 AGKADGAMSDA
-2600 DVFAMLVDL
+2600 DVFAMLADL
-2609 HGNVEGAREAVS
+2609 HGNAEGARDASS

-2633 MDANIRRGRAAM
+2633 TDANIRRGRAAM

-2671 GSTGRV
+2671 GGTGRV

-2698 KDGMSR
+2698 KDGMGR

-2711 IGRVVD
+2711 TNDIVEA
-2717 TIARGEVLRTV
+2717 IARGKVYKHVVNGNSERLQLRHNGY
-2728 EGGKT
+2728 EANLIKNA
-2733 KRLEVSLQ
+2733 
-2741 GNIVQLVKSKGS
+2741 GNNAWLITGYELYQNGADGVG
-2753 NTWVLTAFDG
+2753 FD
-2763 YQTVEQARGATRSAL
+2763 TSAATHTTPTPAR
-2778 RNTDPILSRDGMG
+2778 RDVG

-2810 TRFSR
+2810 TRNSR
-2815 AEERSKSES
+2815 AAERSKSES

-2971 EMTSRLSGAEISN
+2971 EMTSRLSSAEISN

-3020 SRAANIGASISHITG
+3020 SRAANIGAAIGHITG
-3035 KRSDLRNALKDRWDA
+3035 KKSDLRNALKDRWDA

-3096 DKVVKE
+3096 DKVVRE
-3102 WGRLKKENAK
+3102 WGRLKKADAK

-3147 DIADGKIEKAKAV
+3147 DIADGKIVKARAV
-3160 IASANARIARAD
+3160 IASADARIARAD

-3189 LAAEEE
+3189 LAAEEK
-3195 AGREIMADEADMR
+3195 AGREILADEADMR

-3254 EKDEVEAQKALEG
+3254 EKDEVGAQKALEG

-3286 RKARDDYRV
+3286 RKARDDYRA

-3302 AIAERLARAGQDAE
+3302 ALAERLARSGQDAE

-3342 LVVVKDADGNNVNV
+3342 LVVVKDADGNSVNV

-3426 LMQLYLNSLPD
+3426 LTQLYLNSLPD

-3442 HGIHRKGVPGFSD
+3442 HGIHRKGVPGFGD

-3487 MQDFVDGRKYEEG
+3487 MQDFVDGRKYVEG
-3500 FDQRQL
+3500 FNQRQL

-3540 MGMSPASAIVNLSQ
+3540 MGMSPALAIVNLSQ

-3571 AARELLRASKQIGLR
+3571 AARELLRASKQIGLK

-3645 SWLFHHAEKFNRQV
+3645 SWLFHHTEKFNRQV
-3659 TFVAAYRLAKQAGAD
+3659 TFVAAYRLAKRAGAD
-3674 SEAAFEQAKKAT
+3674 SDTAFEQAKKAT

-3822 IFPDIQDGLEGKKW
+3822 IFPDIQDGLAGKKW

-3895 KSGIMVKDDFNL
+3895 KSGITVKDDFNL

-3913 AVGFRPSDLALKQ
+3913 AAGFRSSDLALKQ

-3978 RAIKSENIMAG
+3978 RAIKSENIMSS

-4004 YLPEGRSDA
+4004 YLSDKHSDA

>member
-13 GQLVGGLKKYRGLT
+13 GQLVGGLKKYRGFT
-27 QKEAR
+27 QKDAWA
-32 EAADDTAL
+32 AADDTAL
-40 TRGFNNSMRSA
+40 TRGFKNSMRSA
-51 RMAWNA
+51 RMAWNDL
-57 FTGDDEELGQLKAE
+57 TGDKEELGQLKAE

-92 AWDKGEGV
+92 AWEKGEGV
-100 GGGLSNVWG
+100 GGGLSNVWE

-141 LVPLVTS
+141 LVPLATS
-148 TAGRAVGAIGG
+148 TVGGILGTLAGGNTAVGAY
-159 AFAGGLAGAGVG
+159 AGAT
-171 AIPGAVVGGH
+171 
-181 VGGLAGYA
+181 

-261 AEKAALEKMGV
+261 AEKAALKKMGV
-272 AAADKAV
+272 AAADKAA

-301 LGGAARHTAAYALEP
+301 LGGAARHAAAFALEP

-361 AMTDPLKLSAEQ
+361 AITDPLRLSAEQ

-440 KQKEAEQFFS
+440 KQKEAEQFFN
-450 SPADSN
+450 SPADGN
-456 TPHTEELAR
+456 TPHAEELAR

-499 DIAAKYRAKPSEA
+499 DMADKYRAKPSEA
-512 MGINPDNGAIS
+512 MGIDPDDGAIS

-531 SGAAVPSAVSDD
+531 SGAAVPSVPSDD
-543 VEAPSVADDV
+543 VETPTVADDV
-553 LSERSADAD
+553 LSGRSADAD

-572 VRSGGAPRGAA
+572 VRSGGAA
-583 SVASGGSAA
+583 SVASGGAGRSAA

-608 YFDSLDTRGRKALAK
+608 YFDGLDTRGRKALAK

-658 KAASEAKQGYLP
+658 QAASEAKQGYLP

-696 SRRRFDALPEG
+696 SRRRFDALPET

-730 ADMRGHYPE
+730 ADMRGHYPA

-746 AVRAYRAEHPES
+746 VVRAYRAEHPES

-775 NGWNVPLLSREG
+775 NGWRVPLLSREG

-813 PRALPMEDKGLAQDV
+813 PRALPTEDKGLAQDV

-839 GRGLTPDKG
+839 GRGLTPDTG

-855 LQVAPEADVA
+855 LQGLPEPAAVASGNAPTHRQNLQVRAHAEGAA

-880 KGAPIAGK
+880 KRAPVAGK
-888 RPDTVLPVLNPQVTE
+888 RPDTVLPVLNPQVAE

-962 RLGKGGMLK
+962 RLGKGGMLEE
-971 DFADMAGSSH
+971 FADMAGSSH
-981 SDGLVFDGRR
+981 SDGLVFDSRR

-1029 VMARSRDAAADGK
+1029 VMARSRDAAASAGK
-1042 SAGKAQSARAKDA
+1042 SAGKAQSARAKDT
-1055 PVAAKNAADEKPSS
+1055 PVAGKAAVAKNAANEKPSS
-1069 DKAAESEAVVKTAL
+1069 DKAAKPETLVKTAL
-1083 DNPEEA
+1083 DNPQEA
-1089 QRKARVLQGEPVYT
+1089 RRKARVLQGEPVYT

-1109 PRENKALRE
+1109 PGENKALRE
-1118 WAVALFDKAGNKAVN
+1118 WAVALFDKAGGKAVN
-1133 PEIGEVA
+1133 PEAGEI
-1140 LTAKS
+1140 LLNERS
-1145 VKDSLAHGI
+1145 VRDSIAHGMNPFKAEAFAAIPDVI
-1154 SPEKASAFEAVPY
+1154 SQGVVIHEGVNPENGTRY
-1167 VVEKGAVI
+1167 V
-1175 VRTRHGR
+1175 
-1182 VSSYFISAPVEI
+1182 YISAPVEI
-1194 EGKQD
+1194 EGKD
-1199 IVTVLVHHD
+1199 DVVTLLAR
-1208 VNKKRMYLHSVTTK
+1208 NTGNGSQMYLHSVATK
-1222 ENLLKTALAGYDGDS
+1222 ESILNASDTETAEISRETGKVNSGY
-1237 TADAEA
+1237 
-1243 SEPRG
+1243 
-1248 KLYSGDIA
+1248 IA
-1256 SVLKKLLEYK
+1256 SVLKKLLKYK
-1266 TQGGKTEDTPS
+1266 TQGGKTENTPS
-1277 EGARFSLDESPD
+1277 EGLRFSIRFSLDESPD

-1297 DVVGGK
+1297 DVTGGK
-1303 VSRGFVKMGTT
+1303 VPAGFISLGTT
-1314 PDVLKMLG
+1314 PDVWKLVG
-1322 LPDVKIRIS
+1322 LPDGKVRIS
-1331 AKTIEKVMGEYLG
+1331 GGVIDKAMNGKHAVT
-1344 IAKGA
+1344 A
-1349 HSHIHNLTPEAVKQ
+1349 EALKD
-1363 LPGQINNPVA
+1363 LPRHLNSPIA
-1373 VFKSSTVRGGYV
+1373 VFKSSASSSNPDGYV
-1385 VLTELT
+1385 VLTELV
-1391 EADKQTGKDK
+1391 EREKGKDK
-1401 PVVAALHLK
+1401 PIIAALNLGRAK
-1410 TDKGGIEVIDVA
+1410 NGLELLDI
-1422 SSYGRSDSQLS
+1422 SSVYGRNNGQLT

-1441 YLDKTKARNLN
+1441 YLDKAKGRHFLTTRP
-1452 TERLQLPWDFTS
+1452 LQLHWDITS
-1464 DFELYERNI
+1464 DADLVGRNI
-1473 KTDSDLVQYLK
+1473 KTDSDLAQYSS
-1484 AEKQGKFDKKQENAK
+1484 AKKQVSVDKAQRMAR

-1508 LAESIGGLAEQVDV
+1508 LAESIGRLAEQVDV

-1574 RGFAAEGFAKYRE
+1574 RGFAADGFAKYRA

-1665 IGAVLRRVLQRLTGK
+1665 IGAVLRRVLQRLAGK
-1680 ADGAMSDAD
+1680 VDGAMSDVD
-1689 VFAMLVDLHGNK
+1689 VFAMLADLHGN
-1701 AAKSKAVVKTA
+1701 A
-1712 LDDAKEAERKARV
+1712 
-1725 LQGEPVYTVK
+1725 
-1735 ERQAPQGFKALREWA
+1735 
-1750 AALFEKAGGK
+1750 
-1760 AVNPEAGEILLNERS
+1760 
-1775 VRDSIAHGMNPF
+1775 
-1787 KAEAFAAIP
+1787 
-1796 DVISQGVVIHEG
+1796 
-1808 VNPENGTRYV
+1808 
-1818 YISAPVEIGG
+1818 
-1828 KDDVVTLLAR
+1828 
-1838 NTGNGSQMYLHSVA
+1838 
-1852 TKESILN
+1852 
-1859 ASDTET
+1859 
-1865 AEISR
+1865 
-1870 ETGKVNS
+1870 
-1877 GYIASVLKKLLEYKT
+1877 
-1892 ETGKG
+1892 
-1897 VSVGKK
+1897 
-1903 QQKRQAESEAGSV
+1903 
-1916 PSEAQPKSGKDYFG
+1916 
-1930 LSLYESGQDYKGIS
+1930 
-1944 EAHYRKFVAE
+1944 
-1954 LSKLDGWRV
+1954 
-1963 NNRKYGRLE
+1963 
-1972 FRVDG
+1972 
-1977 EEVVFLRRLE
+1977 
-1987 SLYSEHAVIG
+1987 
-1997 FSVYNSRLV
+1997 
-2006 EKKFDEIE
+2006 
-2014 FVFNPSEPPKET
+2014 
-2026 AERLNR
+2026 
-2032 FIRSIYPVSEASVQ
+2032 
-2046 VESNPESEADTHRT
+2046 
-2060 PESVRAFSVTL
+2060 
-2071 PKLQQ
+2071 
-2076 KRAVEHLTA
+2076 
-2085 DALLDGGAKYPQLN
+2085 
-2099 GRTTKAGQVEKTL
+2099 
-2112 SAGFVPYEE
+2112 
-2121 IREQTARMG
+2121 
-2130 KERDKMFFKLHRE
+2130 
-2143 AYGEDSSFDYDNSDD
+2143 
-2158 AELKAQTDEALRE
+2158 
-2171 KHPPKTVY
+2171 
-2179 LMKHKQSGDALP
+2179 
-2191 ITKTQFDY
+2191 
-2199 AVYLEN
+2199 
-2205 MPSEGLR
+2205 
-2212 FSRSEQ
+2212 
-2218 TKSAFENRIDALF
+2218 
-2231 GGAKANLKGV
+2231 
-2241 RVLDKSD
+2241 
-2248 LLDMLGYG
+2248 
-2256 GMPVELNESKVVLN
+2256 
-2270 RKNHPEMTAQQ
+2270 
-2281 WKKVPEWLDN
+2281 
-2291 PVAVLKSKTHDKRLV
+2291 
-2306 FVPDEL
+2306 
-2312 IDGAPVYL
+2312 
-2320 VVEPNSRGL
+2320 
-2329 DIHVLVNGYA
+2329 
-2339 KDGNPQQTFRDI
+2339 
-2351 WRDLAN
+2351 
-2357 GNTEFVDSKKAR
+2357 
-2369 ELLGRSGLQLPRLPS
+2369 
-2384 LNTSRKKILTE
+2384 
-2395 KNLQGYRK
+2395 
-2403 SEKTDTGQQHAESI
+2403 
-2417 KKRLAESIGG
+2417 
-2427 LAEQVDV
+2427 
-2434 AAVSETA
+2434 
-2441 PDKAQMLLSERVEGW
+2441 
-2456 FDGRT
+2456 
-2461 GKITL
+2461 
-2466 VAENLTPERAVWV
+2466 
-2479 AWHELGHRGFAA
+2479 
-2491 EGFAKYREE
+2491 
-2500 LERADGNSLI
+2500 
-2510 RRIADAVQEE
+2510 
-2520 REGTG
+2520 
-2525 DAAASVRSAAVEEAV
+2525 EEA
-2540 VELYAAQRTG
+2540 R
-2550 DWSGIENRY
+2550 D
-2559 GVKVGNGLKRG
+2559 
-2570 IAGVLA
+2570 
-2576 RIGAVLRRVLQRL
+2576 
-2589 TGKADGAMSDA
+2589 
-2600 DVFAMLVDL
+2600 
-2609 HGNVEGAREAVS
+2609 AVS
-2621 DGVKPSRSAMKD
+2621 DGVLFSIYSD
-2633 MDANIRRGRAAM
+2633 DADKVARAADI
-2645 NRALVEK
+2645 LTGSPV
-2652 ADVRRAMYRN
+2652 ADIESGLIKR
-2662 DIGWIDFVW
+2662 DE
-2671 GSTGRV
+2671 
-2677 LPNGKTKGA
+2677 NGKVIANAREFIRKW
-2686 MGLAHVIESRMR
+2686 LAENRP
-2698 KDGMSR
+2698 DGIFR
-2704 DEVVGML
+2704 HPEV
-2711 IGRVVD
+2711 
-2717 TIARGEVLRTV
+2717 GEVMLTV
-2728 EGGKT
+2728 RGVKNSLSHFSADIHVDALPAVPYV
-2733 KRLEVSLQ
+2733 LENSAVLEY
-2741 GNIVQLVKSKGS
+2741 SKDKNGD
-2753 NTWVLTAFDG
+2753 N
-2763 YQTVEQARGATRSAL
+2763 VE
-2778 RNTDPILSRDGMG
+2778 NVIL
-2791 ASDTP
+2791 
-2796 NVRAK
+2796 
-2801 DESVNTADG
+2801 
-2810 TRFSR
+2810 
-2815 AEERSKSES
+2815 
-2824 LEKLRRAETIRIS
+2824 
-2837 GREIEAGDDLRQY
+2837 
-2850 RRRAMEYGKSL
+2850 
-2861 RGSYVNKDTGRE
+2861 
-2873 ISLGRAGIT
+2873 
-2882 EVLHHD
+2882 
-2888 VSNPEHLQSIAAIP
+2888 AAP
-2902 QIIEKSIYIDT
+2902 
-2913 LPNEDKAK
+2913 A
-2921 NPDIQEY
+2921 
-2928 EYYVAGLNIGGTDYT
+2928 NIGGKRHYVVVRLRKDLKSGQKPQFYVVAAQLETDAQRET
-2943 VKAAIAVATTGD
+2943 ALAVETRSSHDGHIAGG
-2955 KYYDHKLTRIE
+2955 K
-2966 KGDLL
+2966 
-2971 EMTSRLSGAEISN
+2971 N
-2984 QSPLSDIDDKRLLQI
+2984 RLLNILHSALISVNQI
-2999 LQDKDAGKGGIAD
+2999 KSAAGNTGTVDAGIAD

-3020 SRAANIGASISHITG
+3020 SRAANIGAAIGHITG
-3035 KRSDLRNALKDRWDA
+3035 KKSDLRNALKDRWDA

-3062 QIEDIYGGDLDGL
+3062 QIEDIYGGSLDGL

-3096 DKVVKE
+3096 DKVVRE
-3102 WGRLKKENAK
+3102 WGRLKKADAK

-3147 DIADGKIEKAKAV
+3147 DIADGKIVKAKAV
-3160 IASANARIARAD
+3160 IASADARIARAD
-3172 AAYNKASEAAKK
+3172 AAYDKASEAAKK

-3189 LAAEEE
+3189 LAAEEK
-3195 AGREIMADEADMR
+3195 AGREILADEADMR

-3254 EKDEVEAQKALEG
+3254 EKDEVGAQKALEG

-3286 RKARDDYRV
+3286 RKARDDYRA

-3302 AIAERLARAGQDAE
+3302 ALAERLARAGQDAE
-3316 IVRRLKERFDNE
+3316 TVRRLKERFDNE

-3342 LVVVKDADGNNVNV
+3342 LVVVKDADGNSVNV

-3414 LDPAQQAQLNDT
+3414 LDPAQQAELNDT
-3426 LMQLYLNSLPD
+3426 LTQLYLNSLPD

-3487 MQDFVDGRKYEEG
+3487 MQDFVDGRKYVEG
-3500 FDQRQL
+3500 FNQRQL

-3571 AARELLRASKQIGLR
+3571 AARELLRASKQIGLK

-3659 TFVAAYRLAKQAGAD
+3659 TFVAAYRLAKRAGAD

-3762 TLLAVASML
+3762 TLLALASML

-3822 IFPDIQDGLEGKKW
+3822 IFPDIQDGLAGKKW

-3895 KSGIMVKDDFNL
+3895 KSGITVKDDFNL

-3913 AVGFRPSDLALKQ
+3913 AAGFRSSDLALKQ

-3954 VEQDAAALRE
+3954 MEQDAAALRA

-4004 YLPEGRSDA
+4004 YLSDKHSDA

>member
-13 GQLVGGLKKYRGLT
+13 GQLVGGLKKYRGFT
-27 QKEAR
+27 QKDAWA
-32 EAADDTAL
+32 AADDTAL
-40 TRGFNNSMRSA
+40 TRGFKNSMRSA
-51 RMAWNA
+51 RMAWNDL
-57 FTGDDEELGQLKAE
+57 TGDKEELGQLKAE

-92 AWDKGEGV
+92 AWEKGEGV
-100 GGGLSNVWG
+100 GGGLSNVWE

-141 LVPLVTS
+141 LVPLATTTVGGILGTL
-148 TAGRAVGAIGG
+148 AGGNTAVGAY
-159 AFAGGLAGAGVG
+159 AGAT
-171 AIPGAVVGGH
+171 
-181 VGGLAGYA
+181 

-261 AEKAALEKMGV
+261 AEKAALKKMGV
-272 AAADKAV
+272 AAADKAA

-288 FAALAAKE
+288 FAALAKE

-301 LGGAARHTAAYALEP
+301 LGGAARHAAAFALEP

-361 AMTDPLKLSAEQ
+361 AISDPLRLSAEQ

-440 KQKEAEQFFS
+440 KQKEAEQFFN
-450 SPADSN
+450 SPADGN
-456 TPHTEELAR
+456 TPHAEELAR

-473 SGIPSEDE
+473 SGISSEDE

-499 DIAAKYRAKPSEA
+499 DMAAKYRAKPSEA
-512 MGINPDNGAIS
+512 MGINPDDGAIS

-531 SGAAVPSAVSDD
+531 SGAAVPSVPSDD
-543 VEAPSVADDV
+543 VETPTVADDV
-553 LSERSADAD
+553 LSGRSADAD

-572 VRSGGAPRGAA
+572 VRSGGAA
-583 SVASGGSAA
+583 SVASGGAGRSAA

-608 YFDSLDTRGRKALAK
+608 YFDGLDTRGRKALAK

-658 KAASEAKQGYLP
+658 QAASEAKQGYLP

-696 SRRRFDALPEG
+696 SRRRFDALPET

-730 ADMRGHYPE
+730 ADMRGHYPA

-746 AVRAYRAEHPES
+746 VVRAYRAEHPES

-775 NGWNVPLLSREG
+775 NGWRVPLLSREG

-813 PRALPMEDKGLAQDV
+813 PRALPTEDKGLAQDV

-839 GRGLTPDKG
+839 GRGLTPDTG

-855 LQVAPEADVA
+855 LQGLPESAAVASGNAPTHRQNLQVRAHAEGAA

-880 KGAPIAGK
+880 KRAPVAGK
-888 RPDTVLPVLNPQVTE
+888 RPDTVLPVLNPQVAE

-962 RLGKGGMLK
+962 RLGKGGMLEE
-971 DFADMAGSSH
+971 FADMAGSSH
-981 SDGLVFDGRR
+981 SDGLVFDSRR

-1029 VMARSRDAAADGK
+1029 VMARSRDAAASAGK
-1042 SAGKAQSARAKDA
+1042 SAGKAQSARAKDT
-1055 PVAAKNAADEKPSS
+1055 PVAGKAAVAKNAANEKPSS
-1069 DKAAESEAVVKTAL
+1069 DKAAKPETLVKTAL
-1083 DNPEEA
+1083 DNPQEA
-1089 QRKARVLQGEPVYT
+1089 R
-1103 VKERTA
+1103 
-1109 PRENKALRE
+1109 
-1118 WAVALFDKAGNKAVN
+1118 
-1133 PEIGEVA
+1133 
-1140 LTAKS
+1140 
-1145 VKDSLAHGI
+1145 
-1154 SPEKASAFEAVPY
+1154 
-1167 VVEKGAVI
+1167 
-1175 VRTRHGR
+1175 
-1182 VSSYFISAPVEI
+1182 
-1194 EGKQD
+1194 
-1199 IVTVLVHHD
+1199 
-1208 VNKKRMYLHSVTTK
+1208 
-1222 ENLLKTALAGYDGDS
+1222 
-1237 TADAEA
+1237 
-1243 SEPRG
+1243 
-1248 KLYSGDIA
+1248 
-1256 SVLKKLLEYK
+1256 
-1266 TQGGKTEDTPS
+1266 
-1277 EGARFSLDESPD
+1277 
-1289 SAFARAVD
+1289 
-1297 DVVGGK
+1297 
-1303 VSRGFVKMGTT
+1303 
-1314 PDVLKMLG
+1314 
-1322 LPDVKIRIS
+1322 
-1331 AKTIEKVMGEYLG
+1331 
-1344 IAKGA
+1344 
-1349 HSHIHNLTPEAVKQ
+1349 
-1363 LPGQINNPVA
+1363 
-1373 VFKSSTVRGGYV
+1373 
-1385 VLTELT
+1385 
-1391 EADKQTGKDK
+1391 
-1401 PVVAALHLK
+1401 
-1410 TDKGGIEVIDVA
+1410 
-1422 SSYGRSDSQLS
+1422 
-1433 RAFNQDLL
+1433 
-1441 YLDKTKARNLN
+1441 
-1452 TERLQLPWDFTS
+1452 
-1464 DFELYERNI
+1464 
-1473 KTDSDLVQYLK
+1473 
-1484 AEKQGKFDKKQENAK
+1484 
-1499 QHAESIKKR
+1499 
-1508 LAESIGGLAEQVDV
+1508 
-1522 AAVSETAPDKAQML
+1522 
-1536 LSERVEGWFDGRTGK
+1536 
-1551 ITLVAENLTPER
+1551 
-1563 AVWVAWHELGH
+1563 
-1574 RGFAAEGFAKYRE
+1574 
-1587 ELERADGNSLIR
+1587 
-1599 RIADA
+1599 
-1604 VQEEREGTGDAAASV
+1604 
-1619 RSAAVEEAVVELYAA
+1619 
-1634 QRTGDWS
+1634 
-1641 GIENRYGVKVGN
+1641 
-1653 GLKRGIAGVLAR
+1653 
-1665 IGAVLRRVLQRLTGK
+1665 
-1680 ADGAMSDAD
+1680 
-1689 VFAMLVDLHGNK
+1689 
-1701 AAKSKAVVKTA
+1701 
-1712 LDDAKEAERKARV
+1712 RKARV

-1818 YISAPVEIGG
+1818 YISAPVEIEG

-1877 GYIASVLKKLLEYKT
+1877 GYIASVLKKLLKYKT
-1892 ETGKG
+1892 QGGK
-1897 VSVGKK
+1897 
-1903 QQKRQAESEAGSV
+1903 
-1916 PSEAQPKSGKDYFG
+1916 
-1930 LSLYESGQDYKGIS
+1930 
-1944 EAHYRKFVAE
+1944 
-1954 LSKLDGWRV
+1954 
-1963 NNRKYGRLE
+1963 
-1972 FRVDG
+1972 
-1977 EEVVFLRRLE
+1977 
-1987 SLYSEHAVIG
+1987 
-1997 FSVYNSRLV
+1997 
-2006 EKKFDEIE
+2006 
-2014 FVFNPSEPPKET
+2014 T
-2026 AERLNR
+2026 
-2032 FIRSIYPVSEASVQ
+2032 
-2046 VESNPESEADTHRT
+2046 
-2060 PESVRAFSVTL
+2060 
-2071 PKLQQ
+2071 
-2076 KRAVEHLTA
+2076 
-2085 DALLDGGAKYPQLN
+2085 
-2099 GRTTKAGQVEKTL
+2099 
-2112 SAGFVPYEE
+2112 
-2121 IREQTARMG
+2121 
-2130 KERDKMFFKLHRE
+2130 
-2143 AYGEDSSFDYDNSDD
+2143 
-2158 AELKAQTDEALRE
+2158 
-2171 KHPPKTVY
+2171 
-2179 LMKHKQSGDALP
+2179 
-2191 ITKTQFDY
+2191 
-2199 AVYLEN
+2199 EN
-2205 MPSEGLR
+2205 TPSEGLR
-2212 FSRSEQ
+2212 FSIRFSLDESPD
-2218 TKSAFENRIDALF
+2218 SAFARAVDDVTGGKVPAGFISLGTTPDVWKLVGLPDGKVRISGGVIDKAMNGKHAVTAEALKDLPRHLNSPIAVF
-2231 GGAKANLKGV
+2231 KSSASSSNPDGYVVLTELVEREKGKDKPIIAALNLGRAKNGLELLDISSVYGRNNGQLTRAFNQDLLY
-2241 RVLDKSD
+2241 LDKAKGRHFLTTRPLQLHWDITSDADLVGRNIKTDSD
-2248 LLDMLGYG
+2248 L
-2256 GMPVELNESKVVLN
+2256 
-2270 RKNHPEMTAQQ
+2270 AQYSSA
-2281 WKKVPEWLDN
+2281 KKQVS
-2291 PVAVLKSKTHDKRLV
+2291 VDKAQRM
-2306 FVPDEL
+2306 
-2312 IDGAPVYL
+2312 
-2320 VVEPNSRGL
+2320 
-2329 DIHVLVNGYA
+2329 
-2339 KDGNPQQTFRDI
+2339 
-2351 WRDLAN
+2351 
-2357 GNTEFVDSKKAR
+2357 AR
-2369 ELLGRSGLQLPRLPS
+2369 
-2384 LNTSRKKILTE
+2384 
-2395 KNLQGYRK
+2395 
-2403 SEKTDTGQQHAESI
+2403 QHAESI
-2417 KKRLAESIGG
+2417 KKRLAESIGR

-2491 EGFAKYREE
+2491 DGFAKYRAE

-2589 TGKADGAMSDA
+2589 AGKADGAMSDA
-2600 DVFAMLVDL
+2600 DVFAMLADL
-2609 HGNVEGAREAVS
+2609 HGNAEGARDASS
-2621 DGVKPSRSAMKD
+2621 DG
-2633 MDANIRRGRAAM
+2633 NHRAVMFA
-2645 NRALVEK
+2645 
-2652 ADVRRAMYRN
+2652 
-2662 DIGWIDFVW
+2662 
-2671 GSTGRV
+2671 
-2677 LPNGKTKGA
+2677 
-2686 MGLAHVIESRMR
+2686 
-2698 KDGMSR
+2698 
-2704 DEVVGML
+2704 
-2711 IGRVVD
+2711 
-2717 TIARGEVLRTV
+2717 
-2728 EGGKT
+2728 
-2733 KRLEVSLQ
+2733 
-2741 GNIVQLVKSKGS
+2741 
-2753 NTWVLTAFDG
+2753 
-2763 YQTVEQARGATRSAL
+2763 
-2778 RNTDPILSRDGMG
+2778 
-2791 ASDTP
+2791 
-2796 NVRAK
+2796 
-2801 DESVNTADG
+2801 
-2810 TRFSR
+2810 R
-2815 AEERSKSES
+2815 AEDGAAERSKSES

-2971 EMTSRLSGAEISN
+2971 EMTSRLSSAEISN

-3020 SRAANIGASISHITG
+3020 SRAANIGAAIGHITG
-3035 KRSDLRNALKDRWDA
+3035 KKSDLRNALKDRWDA

-3062 QIEDIYGGDLDGL
+3062 QIEDIYGGSLDGL

-3096 DKVVKE
+3096 DKVVRE
-3102 WGRLKKENAK
+3102 WGRLKKADAK

-3147 DIADGKIEKAKAV
+3147 DIADGKIVKARAV
-3160 IASANARIARAD
+3160 IASADARIARAD
-3172 AAYNKASEAAKK
+3172 AAYDKASEAAKK

-3189 LAAEEE
+3189 LAAEEK
-3195 AGREIMADEADMR
+3195 AGREILADEADMR

-3254 EKDEVEAQKALEG
+3254 EKDEVGAQKALEG

-3286 RKARDDYRV
+3286 RKARDDYRA

-3302 AIAERLARAGQDAE
+3302 ALAERLARAGQDAE
-3316 IVRRLKERFDNE
+3316 TVRRLKERFDNE
-3328 LGGVYFPLARFGDY
+3328 LGGMYFPLARFGDY
-3342 LVVVKDADGNNVNV
+3342 LVVVKDADGNSVNV

-3414 LDPAQQAQLNDT
+3414 LDPAQQAELNDT
-3426 LMQLYLNSLPD
+3426 LTQLYLNSLPD

-3500 FDQRQL
+3500 FNQRQL

-3571 AARELLRASKQIGLR
+3571 AARELLRASKQIGLK

-3762 TLLAVASML
+3762 TLLALASML

-3784 LRNMLADTFGD
+3784 LRNMLSETFGD

-3822 IFPDIQDGLEGKKW
+3822 IFPDIQDGLAGKKW

-3860 KILDGRYMEGLESM
+3860 KILDGRYMEGLDSM

-3895 KSGIMVKDDFNL
+3895 KSGITVKDDFNL

-3913 AVGFRPSDLALKQ
+3913 AAGFRSSDLALKQ

-3964 LRGVVAQWNRKHPE
+3964 LRSVVAQWNRKHPE
-3978 RAIKSENIMAG
+3978 RAIKSENIMSS

-3995 RVAGAKDGI
+3995 RVVGAKDGI
-4004 YLPEGRSDA
+4004 YLSDKHSDA

>member
-1 MSDLVRYDPLEH
+1 MRAEREDE
-13 GQLVGGLKKYRGLT
+13 GLT
-27 QKEAR
+27 Q
-32 EAADDTAL
+32 
-40 TRGFNNSMRSA
+40 
-51 RMAWNA
+51 
-57 FTGDDEELGQLKAE
+57 
-71 DMDYRKIQEGRKS
+71 
-84 QARRELGE
+84 
-92 AWDKGEGV
+92 
-100 GGGLSNVWG
+100 
-109 ELKKDWREK
+109 
-118 GLDGVLEDVGEMGG
+118 
-132 ATLEQAPNA
+132 
-141 LVPLVTS
+141 
-148 TAGRAVGAIGG
+148 
-159 AFAGGLAGAGVG
+159 
-171 AIPGAVVGGH
+171 
-181 VGGLAGYA
+181 
-189 LGNTLMEY
+189 
-197 GEQLDRAAE
+197 
-206 AAGVDPTDKDAMMA
+206 
-220 FIDRGAP
+220 
-227 GALKNAAVKGAVV
+227 
-240 GAVDMATMK
+240 
-249 LGGSILNMGKKA
+249 
-261 AEKAALEKMGV
+261 
-272 AAADKAV
+272 
-279 VAAAKGTPE
+279 
-288 FAALAAKE
+288 
-296 SAKGG
+296 
-301 LGGAARHTAAYALEP
+301 
-316 ASEFAGEYLGTGL
+316 
-329 ANGEWDEKGAALE
+329 
-342 AFSSLGHS
+342 
-350 AVEFVGTKAYA
+350 
-361 AMTDPLKLSAEQ
+361 
-373 KADALA
+373 
-379 DAKGNIEGNRKA
+379 
-391 GKLTP
+391 
-396 EEAQALRAAVEA
+396 
-408 ALDGGV
+408 
-414 EQGGAGFDT
+414 
-423 AHHDQL
+423 
-429 YLTLQQFVDRT
+429 
-440 KQKEAEQFFS
+440 
-450 SPADSN
+450 
-456 TPHTEELAR
+456 
-465 EMEKQPDV
+465 
-473 SGIPSEDE
+473 
-481 AEFLNTGVMS
+481 
-491 DGLARQYA
+491 
-499 DIAAKYRAKPSEA
+499 
-512 MGINPDNGAIS
+512 
-523 AAAALAVD
+523 
-531 SGAAVPSAVSDD
+531 
-543 VEAPSVADDV
+543 
-553 LSERSADAD
+553 
-562 RGGVSSAYGN
+562 
-572 VRSGGAPRGAA
+572 GAPR
-583 SVASGGSAA
+583 
-592 AASGGI
+592 
-598 ARVAPLPAGQ
+598 
-608 YFDSLDTRGRKALAK
+608 
-623 EAGFDIKGVADFG
+623 
-636 QIAEPVRQK
+636 
-645 IEEAYHARIEADY
+645 
-658 KAASEAKQGYLP
+658 
-670 PPVRMADAVPV
+670 
-681 PKKGFSVPAD
+681 
-691 ALNKE
+691 
-696 SRRRFDALPEG
+696 
-707 VRRHAQTVADY
+707 
-718 TADGIMRQEAGM
+718 
-730 ADMRGHYPE
+730 DMRGHYPE

-813 PRALPMEDKGLAQDV
+813 PRALPTEDKGLAQGATP
-828 RQDVRQGLTQG
+828 DVRQGLTQS
-839 GRGLTPDKG
+839 GRGLTPDTG

-855 LQVAPEADVA
+855 LQGLPASAAVASGNAPTHQQNLQVRARAEGAA

-880 KGAPIAGK
+880 KRAPVAGK
-888 RPDTVLPVLNPQVTE
+888 RPDTVLPVLNPQVAE

-962 RLGKGGMLK
+962 RLGKGGMLEE
-971 DFADMAGSSH
+971 FADMAGSSH
-981 SDGLVFDGRR
+981 SDGLVFDSRR
-991 YLKGKEAETL
+991 YLKGREAETL

-1042 SAGKAQSARAKDA
+1042 PAGRAQSARAKDA
-1055 PVAAKNAADEKPSS
+1055 PVAGKAAVAKNATTEKPSS
-1069 DKAAESEAVVKTAL
+1069 DKAAEPETLVKTAL
-1083 DNPEEA
+1083 DNPQEA
-1089 QRKARVLQGEPVYT
+1089 RRKARVLQGEPVYT

-1266 TQGGKTEDTPS
+1266 T
-1277 EGARFSLDESPD
+1277 
-1289 SAFARAVD
+1289 
-1297 DVVGGK
+1297 
-1303 VSRGFVKMGTT
+1303 
-1314 PDVLKMLG
+1314 
-1322 LPDVKIRIS
+1322 
-1331 AKTIEKVMGEYLG
+1331 
-1344 IAKGA
+1344 
-1349 HSHIHNLTPEAVKQ
+1349 
-1363 LPGQINNPVA
+1363 
-1373 VFKSSTVRGGYV
+1373 
-1385 VLTELT
+1385 
-1391 EADKQTGKDK
+1391 
-1401 PVVAALHLK
+1401 
-1410 TDKGGIEVIDVA
+1410 
-1422 SSYGRSDSQLS
+1422 
-1433 RAFNQDLL
+1433 
-1441 YLDKTKARNLN
+1441 
-1452 TERLQLPWDFTS
+1452 
-1464 DFELYERNI
+1464 
-1473 KTDSDLVQYLK
+1473 
-1484 AEKQGKFDKKQENAK
+1484 
-1499 QHAESIKKR
+1499 
-1508 LAESIGGLAEQVDV
+1508 
-1522 AAVSETAPDKAQML
+1522 
-1536 LSERVEGWFDGRTGK
+1536 
-1551 ITLVAENLTPER
+1551 
-1563 AVWVAWHELGH
+1563 
-1574 RGFAAEGFAKYRE
+1574 
-1587 ELERADGNSLIR
+1587 
-1599 RIADA
+1599 
-1604 VQEEREGTGDAAASV
+1604 
-1619 RSAAVEEAVVELYAA
+1619 
-1634 QRTGDWS
+1634 
-1641 GIENRYGVKVGN
+1641 
-1653 GLKRGIAGVLAR
+1653 
-1665 IGAVLRRVLQRLTGK
+1665 
-1680 ADGAMSDAD
+1680 
-1689 VFAMLVDLHGNK
+1689 
-1701 AAKSKAVVKTA
+1701 
-1712 LDDAKEAERKARV
+1712 
-1725 LQGEPVYTVK
+1725 
-1735 ERQAPQGFKALREWA
+1735 
-1750 AALFEKAGGK
+1750 
-1760 AVNPEAGEILLNERS
+1760 
-1775 VRDSIAHGMNPF
+1775 
-1787 KAEAFAAIP
+1787 
-1796 DVISQGVVIHEG
+1796 
-1808 VNPENGTRYV
+1808 
-1818 YISAPVEIGG
+1818 
-1828 KDDVVTLLAR
+1828 
-1838 NTGNGSQMYLHSVA
+1838 
-1852 TKESILN
+1852 
-1859 ASDTET
+1859 
-1865 AEISR
+1865 
-1870 ETGKVNS
+1870 
-1877 GYIASVLKKLLEYKT
+1877 

-1903 QQKRQAESEAGSV
+1903 QQKRQAESEAGGV

-1963 NNRKYGRLE
+1963 NNRKYGKLE

-2171 KHPPKTVY
+2171 KYPPKTVY

-2205 MPSEGLR
+2205 MPSEGLK
-2212 FSRSEQ
+2212 FS
-2218 TKSAFENRIDALF
+2218 
-2231 GGAKANLKGV
+2231 
-2241 RVLDKSD
+2241 
-2248 LLDMLGYG
+2248 
-2256 GMPVELNESKVVLN
+2256 LNESPGSAFARAVDDAARGRQVSGYVRVGTTPDVLKMLGLPDV
-2270 RKNHPEMTAQQ
+2270 RVTVHGSMF
-2281 WKKVPEWLDN
+2281 KKVMGGKHSVTAGDLKQIPKQIN
-2291 PVAVLKSKTHDKRLV
+2291 SPVAVMRSETMADGYVVLTELVEHGRGTDKPVVAALHLKRTKDGL
-2306 FVPDEL
+2306 EL
-2312 IDGAPVYL
+2312 MNIASVYGRRDIQ
-2320 VVEPNSRGL
+2320 VQRGL
-2329 DIHVLVNGYA
+2329 NSHLLYLDKEKGL
-2339 KDGNPQQTFRDI
+2339 KLSRTF
-2351 WRDLAN
+2351 
-2357 GNTEFVDSKKAR
+2357 
-2369 ELLGRSGLQLPRLPS
+2369 GLQLPAYVQEGSNLGS
-2384 LNTSRKKILTE
+2384 QVKTDSDLAQYLKTE
-2395 KNLQGYRK
+2395 KQGK
-2403 SEKTDTGQQHAESI
+2403 FDKKQENAKQHAESI

-2434 AAVSETA
+2434 AAVSEA
-2441 PDKAQMLLSERVEGW
+2441 LPDKAQMLLSERVEGW

-2466 VAENLTPERAVWV
+2466 VAENLTPERAVWA

-2491 EGFAKYREE
+2491 DGFAKYREE

-2525 DAAASVRSAAVEEAV
+2525 DAAASVRSVAVEEAV

-2550 DWSGIENRY
+2550 DWAGIENRY
-2559 GVKVGNGLKRG
+2559 GVKAGNGLKRG

-2589 TGKADGAMSDA
+2589 AGKADGAMSDA
-2600 DVFAMLVDL
+2600 DVFAMLADL
-2609 HGNVEGAREAVS
+2609 HGNAEGARDASS
-2621 DGVKPSRSAMKD
+2621 DG
-2633 MDANIRRGRAAM
+2633 NH
-2645 NRALVEK
+2645 
-2652 ADVRRAMYRN
+2652 RAMM
-2662 DIGWIDFVW
+2662 F
-2671 GSTGRV
+2671 
-2677 LPNGKTKGA
+2677 A
-2686 MGLAHVIESRMR
+2686 
-2698 KDGMSR
+2698 
-2704 DEVVGML
+2704 
-2711 IGRVVD
+2711 
-2717 TIARGEVLRTV
+2717 
-2728 EGGKT
+2728 
-2733 KRLEVSLQ
+2733 
-2741 GNIVQLVKSKGS
+2741 
-2753 NTWVLTAFDG
+2753 
-2763 YQTVEQARGATRSAL
+2763 
-2778 RNTDPILSRDGMG
+2778 
-2791 ASDTP
+2791 
-2796 NVRAK
+2796 
-2801 DESVNTADG
+2801 
-2810 TRFSR
+2810 R
-2815 AEERSKSES
+2815 AEDGAAERSKSES

-2837 GREIEAGDDLRQY
+2837 GREIPEGGNLREY
-2850 RRRAMEYGKSL
+2850 KRNALEYGKSL

-2873 ISLGRAGIT
+2873 ITLGASGVK
-2882 EVLHHD
+2882 EVLQHD
-2888 VSNPEHLQSIAAIP
+2888 YKDAEHLQSIAAIP
-2902 QIIEKSIYIDT
+2902 QIIENAVYIDT
-2913 LPNEDKAK
+2913 LPNEDGKVPHIK
-2921 NPDIQEY
+2921 EF
-2928 EYYVAGLNIGGTDYT
+2928 EYYLAGLNIGGTDYT
-2943 VKAAIAVATTGD
+2943 VRAAVGVSDFGD
-2955 KYYDHKLTRIE
+2955 RYYDHKLTQIE
-2966 KGDLL
+2966 KGKLL
-2971 EMTSRLSGAEISN
+2971 EARHSDNKSGVPQQQNALGN
-2984 QSPLSDIDDKRLLQI
+2984 FDDKRLLQI
-2999 LQDKDAGKGGIAD
+2999 LQDKNAGKGGIAD

-3020 SRAANIGASISHITG
+3020 SRAANIGAAIGHITG
-3035 KRSDLRNALKDRWDA
+3035 KKSDLRNALKDRWDA

-3062 QIEDIYGGDLDGL
+3062 QIEDIYGGSLDGL

-3102 WGRLKKENAK
+3102 WGRLKKADAK

-3160 IASANARIARAD
+3160 IASANARTARAD

-3189 LAAEEE
+3189 LAAGEK
-3195 AGREIMADEADMR
+3195 AGREILADEADMR

-3277 LPDAAQRVY
+3277 LPDAAQKVY
-3286 RKARDDYRV
+3286 RKARDDYRA

-3302 AIAERLARAGQDAE
+3302 AIAERLARSGQDAE

-3426 LMQLYLNSLPD
+3426 LTQLYLNSLPD

-3500 FDQRQL
+3500 FNQRQL

-3659 TFVAAYRLAKQAGAD
+3659 TFVAAYRLAKRAGAD

-3732 KGDKEARKTLA
+3732 KGDKEARKVLA
-3743 GLLVSHAMASGI
+3743 GLLVSHATASGI

-3762 TLLAVASML
+3762 ALLAVASML
-3771 GSDDDDPWDAEAA
+3771 GSDDDDPWIPSATCCTA
-3784 LRNMLADTFGD
+3784 
-3795 KAGEVMAKG
+3795 
-3804 FSRLTPL
+3804 
-3811 DVSGRLGLNQL
+3811 
-3822 IFPDIQDGLEGKKW
+3822 
-3836 AESLVVGSTG
+3836 SLCPASKP
-3846 AVVGAGIGAADGVQ
+3846 I
-3860 KILDGRYMEGLESM
+3860 
-3874 LPVAIR
+3874 
-3880 NPLKAVRYATDGQVD
+3880 
-3895 KSGIMVKDDFNL
+3895 
-3907 FELAGQ
+3907 
-3913 AVGFRPSDLALKQ
+3913 
-3926 EGKSAVYRRDRALSA
+3926 
-3941 ARAKILSAMAKAV
+3941 
-3954 VEQDAAALRE
+3954 
-3964 LRGVVAQWNRKHPE
+3964 
-3978 RAIKSENIMAG
+3978 
-3989 VRNRQR
+3989 
-3995 RVAGAKDGI
+3995 
-4004 YLPEGRSDA
+4004 
-4013 RTDGGFAFGH
+4013 

>member
-32 EAADDTAL
+32 AAADDTAL

-57 FTGDDEELGQLKAE
+57 FTGDKEELGQLKAE

-141 LVPLVTS
+141 LVPIATTTVGGILGTL
-148 TAGRAVGAIGG
+148 AGGNTAVGAY
-159 AFAGGLAGAGVG
+159 AGAT
-171 AIPGAVVGGH
+171 
-181 VGGLAGYA
+181 

-261 AEKAALEKMGV
+261 AEKAALKKMGV
-272 AAADKAV
+272 AAADKAA

-288 FAALAAKE
+288 FAALAKE

-301 LGGAARHTAAYALEP
+301 LGGAARHAAAFALEP

-361 AMTDPLKLSAEQ
+361 AMTDPLRLSAGQ

-396 EEAQALRAAVEA
+396 EEAQALRVAVEA

-456 TPHTEELAR
+456 TPHAEEWAR

-491 DGLARQYA
+491 DSLARQYA
-499 DIAAKYRAKPSEA
+499 DMAAKYRAKPSEA
-512 MGINPDNGAIS
+512 MGINPDDGAIS

-553 LSERSADAD
+553 LSGRSADAD
-562 RGGVSSAYGN
+562 RGGVSSDYGN
-572 VRSGGAPRGAA
+572 VRSGGASRGAA

-592 AASGGI
+592 APSGGI

-608 YFDSLDTRGRKALAK
+608 YFDGLDTLGRKALAK

-645 IEEAYHARIEADY
+645 IEQAYHARIEADY

-730 ADMRGHYPE
+730 ADMRGHYPA

-775 NGWNVPLLSREG
+775 NGWSVPLLSLEG
-787 ERLQGVRTALP
+787 ERLQGGRTALP

-813 PRALPMEDKGLAQDV
+813 PRALPTEDKGLA
-828 RQDVRQGLTQG
+828 QDVRQGLTQG
-839 GRGLTPDKG
+839 GRGLTPDTG

-855 LQVAPEADVA
+855 LQGLPASAAVASGNAPTHRQNLQVWTRAEGAA
-865 PGLSASENLA
+865 PGLPASENLA

-880 KGAPIAGK
+880 KRAPVAGK
-888 RPDTVLPVLNPQVTE
+888 RPDTVLPVLNPQVAE

-962 RLGKGGMLK
+962 RLGKGGMLEE
-971 DFADMAGSSH
+971 FADMAGSSH

-1055 PVAAKNAADEKPSS
+1055 PVAGKAAVAKNATTEKPSS
-1069 DKAAESEAVVKTAL
+1069 DKAAKPETLVKTAL

-1103 VKERTA
+1103 VKERT
-1109 PRENKALRE
+1109 
-1118 WAVALFDKAGNKAVN
+1118 
-1133 PEIGEVA
+1133 
-1140 LTAKS
+1140 
-1145 VKDSLAHGI
+1145 
-1154 SPEKASAFEAVPY
+1154 
-1167 VVEKGAVI
+1167 
-1175 VRTRHGR
+1175 
-1182 VSSYFISAPVEI
+1182 
-1194 EGKQD
+1194 
-1199 IVTVLVHHD
+1199 
-1208 VNKKRMYLHSVTTK
+1208 
-1222 ENLLKTALAGYDGDS
+1222 
-1237 TADAEA
+1237 
-1243 SEPRG
+1243 
-1248 KLYSGDIA
+1248 
-1256 SVLKKLLEYK
+1256 
-1266 TQGGKTEDTPS
+1266 
-1277 EGARFSLDESPD
+1277 
-1289 SAFARAVD
+1289 
-1297 DVVGGK
+1297 
-1303 VSRGFVKMGTT
+1303 
-1314 PDVLKMLG
+1314 
-1322 LPDVKIRIS
+1322 
-1331 AKTIEKVMGEYLG
+1331 
-1344 IAKGA
+1344 
-1349 HSHIHNLTPEAVKQ
+1349 
-1363 LPGQINNPVA
+1363 
-1373 VFKSSTVRGGYV
+1373 
-1385 VLTELT
+1385 
-1391 EADKQTGKDK
+1391 
-1401 PVVAALHLK
+1401 
-1410 TDKGGIEVIDVA
+1410 
-1422 SSYGRSDSQLS
+1422 
-1433 RAFNQDLL
+1433 
-1441 YLDKTKARNLN
+1441 
-1452 TERLQLPWDFTS
+1452 
-1464 DFELYERNI
+1464 
-1473 KTDSDLVQYLK
+1473 
-1484 AEKQGKFDKKQENAK
+1484 
-1499 QHAESIKKR
+1499 
-1508 LAESIGGLAEQVDV
+1508 
-1522 AAVSETAPDKAQML
+1522 
-1536 LSERVEGWFDGRTGK
+1536 
-1551 ITLVAENLTPER
+1551 
-1563 AVWVAWHELGH
+1563 
-1574 RGFAAEGFAKYRE
+1574 
-1587 ELERADGNSLIR
+1587 
-1599 RIADA
+1599 
-1604 VQEEREGTGDAAASV
+1604 
-1619 RSAAVEEAVVELYAA
+1619 
-1634 QRTGDWS
+1634 
-1641 GIENRYGVKVGN
+1641 
-1653 GLKRGIAGVLAR
+1653 
-1665 IGAVLRRVLQRLTGK
+1665 
-1680 ADGAMSDAD
+1680 
-1689 VFAMLVDLHGNK
+1689 
-1701 AAKSKAVVKTA
+1701 
-1712 LDDAKEAERKARV
+1712 
-1725 LQGEPVYTVK
+1725 
-1735 ERQAPQGFKALREWA
+1735 APQGFKALREWA

-1818 YISAPVEIGG
+1818 YISAPVEIEG

-2212 FSRSEQ
+2212 FS
-2218 TKSAFENRIDALF
+2218 
-2231 GGAKANLKGV
+2231 
-2241 RVLDKSD
+2241 
-2248 LLDMLGYG
+2248 
-2256 GMPVELNESKVVLN
+2256 LNESPDSAFARAVDDVTGGKVPAGFISLGTTPDVWKLVGLPDGKVRISGGVIDKAMNGKHSVTAEALKDLPRHLNSPIAVFKSSASSSNPDGYVVLTELVEREKGKDKPIIAALN
-2270 RKNHPEMTAQQ
+2270 LGRAKNG
-2281 WKKVPEWLDN
+2281 L
-2291 PVAVLKSKTHDKRLV
+2291 
-2306 FVPDEL
+2306 EL
-2312 IDGAPVYL
+2312 
-2320 VVEPNSRGL
+2320 L
-2329 DIHVLVNGYA
+2329 DISSVYGRGNGQLTRAFNQDLLYLDKAKGRHFLTTRPLQLHWDITSDADLVGRNI
-2339 KDGNPQQTFRDI
+2339 KTDS
-2351 WRDLAN
+2351 DLAQYSSAKKQVP
-2357 GNTEFVDSKKAR
+2357 VDKAQR
-2369 ELLGRSGLQLPRLPS
+2369 MAR
-2384 LNTSRKKILTE
+2384 
-2395 KNLQGYRK
+2395 
-2403 SEKTDTGQQHAESI
+2403 QHAESI

-2461 GKITL
+2461 GKITM

-2491 EGFAKYREE
+2491 DGFAKYREE

-2525 DAAASVRSAAVEEAV
+2525 DAAASVRSVAVEEVV

-2589 TGKADGAMSDA
+2589 AGKADGAMSDA
-2600 DVFAMLVDL
+2600 DVFAMLADL
-2609 HGNVEGAREAVS
+2609 HGNAEGARDASS

-2633 MDANIRRGRAAM
+2633 TDANIRRGRAAM

-2711 IGRVVD
+2711 TNDIVEA
-2717 TIARGEVLRTV
+2717 IARGKVYKHVVNGNSERLQLRHNGY
-2728 EGGKT
+2728 EANLIKNA
-2733 KRLEVSLQ
+2733 
-2741 GNIVQLVKSKGS
+2741 GNNAWLITGYELYQNGADGVG
-2753 NTWVLTAFDG
+2753 FD
-2763 YQTVEQARGATRSAL
+2763 TSAATHTTPTPAR
-2778 RNTDPILSRDGMG
+2778 RDVG

-2810 TRFSR
+2810 TRNSR
-2815 AEERSKSES
+2815 AAERSKSES

-2984 QSPLSDIDDKRLLQI
+2984 QSPLSSIDDKRLLQI
-2999 LQDKDAGKGGIAD
+2999 LQDKDADKGGIAD

-3020 SRAANIGASISHITG
+3020 SRAANIGAAISHITG
-3035 KRSDLRNALKDRWDA
+3035 KKSDLRNALKDRWDA

-3062 QIEDIYGGDLDGL
+3062 QIEDIYGGSLDGL

-3096 DKVVKE
+3096 DKVVRE
-3102 WGRLKKENAK
+3102 WGRLKKADAK

-3130 LMRGDAQK
+3130 LMRADAQK

-3160 IASANARIARAD
+3160 IASANGRIARAD

-3189 LAAEEE
+3189 LAAEEK
-3195 AGREIMADEADMR
+3195 AGREILADEADMR

-3220 RALRHAEADVMAESR
+3220 RALRHAQADVMAESR

-3254 EKDEVEAQKALEG
+3254 EKDEVGAQKALEG

-3277 LPDAAQRVY
+3277 LPDAAQKVY
-3286 RKARDDYRV
+3286 RKARDDYRA

-3302 AIAERLARAGQDAE
+3302 AIAERLERAGQDAE

-3390 YIQSRDAVSGGFMK
+3390 YIQSRDAVGSGFMK

-3426 LMQLYLNSLPD
+3426 LTQLYLNSLPD

-3500 FDQRQL
+3500 FNQRQL

-3674 SEAAFEQAKKAT
+3674 SDTAFEQAKKAT

-3743 GLLVSHAMASGI
+3743 GLLASHAMASGI

-3895 KSGIMVKDDFNL
+3895 KSGITVKDDFNL

-3913 AVGFRPSDLALKQ
+3913 AAGFRSSDLALKQ

-4004 YLPEGRSDA
+4004 YLSDRHSDA

>member
-13 GQLVGGLKKYRGLT
+13 GQLVGGLKKYRGFT
-27 QKEAR
+27 QKDAWA
-32 EAADDTAL
+32 AADDTAL
-40 TRGFNNSMRSA
+40 TRGFKNSMRSA
-51 RMAWNA
+51 RMAWNDL
-57 FTGDDEELGQLKAE
+57 TGDKEELGQLKAE

-92 AWDKGEGV
+92 AWEKGEGV
-100 GGGLSNVWG
+100 GGGLSNVWE

-141 LVPLVTS
+141 LVPLATTTVGGILGTL
-148 TAGRAVGAIGG
+148 AGGNTAVGAY
-159 AFAGGLAGAGVG
+159 AGAT
-171 AIPGAVVGGH
+171 
-181 VGGLAGYA
+181 

-261 AEKAALEKMGV
+261 AEKAALKKMGV
-272 AAADKAV
+272 AAADKAA

-288 FAALAAKE
+288 FAALAKE

-301 LGGAARHTAAYALEP
+301 LGGAARHAAAFALEP

-361 AMTDPLKLSAEQ
+361 AISDPLRLSAEQ

-396 EEAQALRAAVEA
+396 EEAQALGAAVEA

-440 KQKEAEQFFS
+440 KQKEAEQFFN
-450 SPADSN
+450 SPADGN
-456 TPHTEELAR
+456 TPHAEELAR

-499 DIAAKYRAKPSEA
+499 DMAAKYRAKPSEA
-512 MGINPDNGAIS
+512 MGIDPDDGAIS

-531 SGAAVPSAVSDD
+531 SGAAVPSVPSDD
-543 VEAPSVADDV
+543 VETPTVADDV
-553 LSERSADAD
+553 LSGRSADAD

-572 VRSGGAPRGAA
+572 VRSGGAA
-583 SVASGGSAA
+583 SVASGGAGRSAA

-608 YFDSLDTRGRKALAK
+608 YFDGLDTRGRKALAK

-658 KAASEAKQGYLP
+658 QAASEAKQGYLP

-696 SRRRFDALPEG
+696 SRRRFDALPET

-730 ADMRGHYPE
+730 ADMRGHYPA

-746 AVRAYRAEHPES
+746 VVRAYRAEHPES

-775 NGWNVPLLSREG
+775 NGWRVPLLSREG

-813 PRALPMEDKGLAQDV
+813 PRALPTEDKGLAQDV

-839 GRGLTPDKG
+839 GRGLTPDTG

-855 LQVAPEADVA
+855 LQGLPEPAAVASGNAPTHRQNLQVRAHAEGAA

-880 KGAPIAGK
+880 KRAPVAGK
-888 RPDTVLPVLNPQVTE
+888 RPDTVLPVLNPQVAE

-962 RLGKGGMLK
+962 RLGKGGMLEE
-971 DFADMAGSSH
+971 FADMAGSSH
-981 SDGLVFDGRR
+981 SDGLVFDSRR

-1029 VMARSRDAAADGK
+1029 VMARSRDAAASAGK
-1042 SAGKAQSARAKDA
+1042 SAGKAQSARAKDT
-1055 PVAAKNAADEKPSS
+1055 PVAGKAAVAKNAANEKPSS
-1069 DKAAESEAVVKTAL
+1069 DKAAKPETLVKTAL
-1083 DNPEEA
+1083 DNPQEA
-1089 QRKARVLQGEPVYT
+1089 RRKARVLQGEPVYT
-1103 VKERTA
+1103 VGRLYEYTDFKSL
-1109 PRENKALRE
+1109 KE
-1118 WAVALFDKAGNKAVN
+1118 WAVGIFNKAGNKAVN
-1133 PEIGEVA
+1133 DEIGTVD

-1145 VKDSLAHGI
+1145 VKDSMAHGMN
-1154 SPEKASAFEAVPY
+1154 PAKAAAFEAVPY
-1167 VVEKGAVI
+1167 VVEKGVVVASAK
-1175 VRTRHGR
+1175 HGEMT
-1182 VSSYFISAPVEI
+1182 SYFISAPVRI
-1194 EGKQD
+1194 AGND
-1199 IVTVLVHHD
+1199 DVVTVLVHHD

-1222 ENLLKTALAGYDGDS
+1222 ENLLNTQDS
-1237 TADAEA
+1237 TADTQV
-1243 SEPRG
+1243 SQPRG
-1248 KLYSGDIA
+1248 KLYSGD
-1256 SVLKKLLEYK
+1256 
-1266 TQGGKTEDTPS
+1266 
-1277 EGARFSLDESPD
+1277 
-1289 SAFARAVD
+1289 
-1297 DVVGGK
+1297 
-1303 VSRGFVKMGTT
+1303 
-1314 PDVLKMLG
+1314 
-1322 LPDVKIRIS
+1322 
-1331 AKTIEKVMGEYLG
+1331 
-1344 IAKGA
+1344 
-1349 HSHIHNLTPEAVKQ
+1349 
-1363 LPGQINNPVA
+1363 
-1373 VFKSSTVRGGYV
+1373 
-1385 VLTELT
+1385 
-1391 EADKQTGKDK
+1391 
-1401 PVVAALHLK
+1401 
-1410 TDKGGIEVIDVA
+1410 
-1422 SSYGRSDSQLS
+1422 
-1433 RAFNQDLL
+1433 
-1441 YLDKTKARNLN
+1441 
-1452 TERLQLPWDFTS
+1452 
-1464 DFELYERNI
+1464 
-1473 KTDSDLVQYLK
+1473 
-1484 AEKQGKFDKKQENAK
+1484 
-1499 QHAESIKKR
+1499 
-1508 LAESIGGLAEQVDV
+1508 
-1522 AAVSETAPDKAQML
+1522 
-1536 LSERVEGWFDGRTGK
+1536 
-1551 ITLVAENLTPER
+1551 
-1563 AVWVAWHELGH
+1563 
-1574 RGFAAEGFAKYRE
+1574 
-1587 ELERADGNSLIR
+1587 
-1599 RIADA
+1599 
-1604 VQEEREGTGDAAASV
+1604 
-1619 RSAAVEEAVVELYAA
+1619 
-1634 QRTGDWS
+1634 
-1641 GIENRYGVKVGN
+1641 
-1653 GLKRGIAGVLAR
+1653 
-1665 IGAVLRRVLQRLTGK
+1665 
-1680 ADGAMSDAD
+1680 
-1689 VFAMLVDLHGNK
+1689 
-1701 AAKSKAVVKTA
+1701 
-1712 LDDAKEAERKARV
+1712 
-1725 LQGEPVYTVK
+1725 
-1735 ERQAPQGFKALREWA
+1735 
-1750 AALFEKAGGK
+1750 
-1760 AVNPEAGEILLNERS
+1760 
-1775 VRDSIAHGMNPF
+1775 
-1787 KAEAFAAIP
+1787 
-1796 DVISQGVVIHEG
+1796 
-1808 VNPENGTRYV
+1808 
-1818 YISAPVEIGG
+1818 
-1828 KDDVVTLLAR
+1828 
-1838 NTGNGSQMYLHSVA
+1838 
-1852 TKESILN
+1852 
-1859 ASDTET
+1859 
-1865 AEISR
+1865 
-1870 ETGKVNS
+1870 
-1877 GYIASVLKKLLEYKT
+1877 IASVLKKLLEYKT

-1944 EAHYRKFVAE
+1944 EAHYRKFVSE

-1963 NNRKYGRLE
+1963 NNRKYGKLE

-2205 MPSEGLR
+2205 TPSEGLR
-2212 FSRSEQ
+2212 FSIRFSLDESPD
-2218 TKSAFENRIDALF
+2218 SAFARAVDDVTGGKVPAGFISLGTTPDVWKLVGLPDGKVRISGGVIDKAMNGKHAVTAEALKDLPRHLNSPIAVF
-2231 GGAKANLKGV
+2231 KSSASSSNPDGYVVLTELVEREKGKDKPIIAALNLGRAKNGLELLDISSVYGRNNGQLTRAFNQDLLY
-2241 RVLDKSD
+2241 LDKAKGRHFLTTRPLQLHWDITSDADLVGRNIKTDSD
-2248 LLDMLGYG
+2248 L
-2256 GMPVELNESKVVLN
+2256 
-2270 RKNHPEMTAQQ
+2270 AQYSSA
-2281 WKKVPEWLDN
+2281 KKQVS
-2291 PVAVLKSKTHDKRLV
+2291 VDKAQRM
-2306 FVPDEL
+2306 
-2312 IDGAPVYL
+2312 
-2320 VVEPNSRGL
+2320 
-2329 DIHVLVNGYA
+2329 
-2339 KDGNPQQTFRDI
+2339 
-2351 WRDLAN
+2351 
-2357 GNTEFVDSKKAR
+2357 AR
-2369 ELLGRSGLQLPRLPS
+2369 
-2384 LNTSRKKILTE
+2384 
-2395 KNLQGYRK
+2395 
-2403 SEKTDTGQQHAESI
+2403 QHAESI
-2417 KKRLAESIGG
+2417 KKRLAESIGR

-2491 EGFAKYREE
+2491 DGFAKYRAE

-2510 RRIADAVQEE
+2510 RRIADTVQEE

-2525 DAAASVRSAAVEEAV
+2525 DAAASVRSVAVEEAV

-2559 GVKVGNGLKRG
+2559 GVKAGNGLKRG

-2600 DVFAMLVDL
+2600 DVFAMLADL
-2609 HGNVEGAREAVS
+2609 HGNAEGARDASS
-2621 DGVKPSRSAMKD
+2621 DG
-2633 MDANIRRGRAAM
+2633 NHRAVMFA
-2645 NRALVEK
+2645 
-2652 ADVRRAMYRN
+2652 
-2662 DIGWIDFVW
+2662 
-2671 GSTGRV
+2671 
-2677 LPNGKTKGA
+2677 
-2686 MGLAHVIESRMR
+2686 
-2698 KDGMSR
+2698 
-2704 DEVVGML
+2704 
-2711 IGRVVD
+2711 
-2717 TIARGEVLRTV
+2717 
-2728 EGGKT
+2728 
-2733 KRLEVSLQ
+2733 
-2741 GNIVQLVKSKGS
+2741 
-2753 NTWVLTAFDG
+2753 
-2763 YQTVEQARGATRSAL
+2763 
-2778 RNTDPILSRDGMG
+2778 
-2791 ASDTP
+2791 
-2796 NVRAK
+2796 
-2801 DESVNTADG
+2801 
-2810 TRFSR
+2810 R
-2815 AEERSKSES
+2815 AEDGAAERSKSES

-2971 EMTSRLSGAEISN
+2971 EMTSRLSSAEISN

-3020 SRAANIGASISHITG
+3020 SRAANIGAAIGHITG
-3035 KRSDLRNALKDRWDA
+3035 KKSDLRNALKDRWDA

-3096 DKVVKE
+3096 DKVVRE
-3102 WGRLKKENAK
+3102 WGRLKKADAK

-3147 DIADGKIEKAKAV
+3147 DIADGKIVKARAV
-3160 IASANARIARAD
+3160 IASADARIARAD

-3189 LAAEEE
+3189 LAAEEK
-3195 AGREIMADEADMR
+3195 AGREILADEADMR

-3254 EKDEVEAQKALEG
+3254 EKDEVGAQKALEG

-3286 RKARDDYRV
+3286 RKARDDYRA

-3302 AIAERLARAGQDAE
+3302 ALAERLARAGQDAE
-3316 IVRRLKERFDNE
+3316 TVRRLKERFDNE

-3342 LVVVKDADGNNVNV
+3342 LVVVKDADGNSVNV

-3414 LDPAQQAQLNDT
+3414 LDPAQQAELNDT
-3426 LMQLYLNSLPD
+3426 LTQLYLNALPD

-3500 FDQRQL
+3500 FNQRQL

-3571 AARELLRASKQIGLR
+3571 AARELLRASKQIGLK

-3659 TFVAAYRLAKQAGAD
+3659 MFVAAYRLAKRAGAD

-3795 KAGEVMAKG
+3795 KAGEVLAKG

-3811 DVSGRLGLNQL
+3811 DASGRLGLNQL
-3822 IFPDIQDGLEGKKW
+3822 VFPDIQDGLAGKKW

-3895 KSGIMVKDDFNL
+3895 KSGITVKDDFNL

-3913 AVGFRPSDLALKQ
+3913 AAGFRSSDLALKQ

-3954 VEQDAAALRE
+3954 VEQDAAALRA

-3978 RAIKSENIMAG
+3978 RAIKSENIMSS

-4004 YLPEGRSDA
+4004 YLSGSRSDA

>member
-13 GQLVGGLKKYRGLT
+13 GQLVGGLKKYRGFT
-27 QKEAR
+27 QKDAWA
-32 EAADDTAL
+32 AADDTAL
-40 TRGFNNSMRSA
+40 TRGFKNSMRSA
-51 RMAWNA
+51 RMAWNDL
-57 FTGDDEELGQLKAE
+57 TGDKEELGQLKAE

-92 AWDKGEGV
+92 AWEKGEGV
-100 GGGLSNVWG
+100 GGGLSNVWE

-141 LVPLVTS
+141 LVPLATTTVGGILGTL
-148 TAGRAVGAIGG
+148 AGGNTAVGAY
-159 AFAGGLAGAGVG
+159 AGAT
-171 AIPGAVVGGH
+171 
-181 VGGLAGYA
+181 

-261 AEKAALEKMGV
+261 AEKAALKKMGV
-272 AAADKAV
+272 AAADKAA

-288 FAALAAKE
+288 FAALAKE

-301 LGGAARHTAAYALEP
+301 LGGAARHAAAFALEP

-361 AMTDPLKLSAEQ
+361 AISDPLRLSAEQ

-396 EEAQALRAAVEA
+396 EEAQALGAVVEA

-440 KQKEAEQFFS
+440 KQKEAEQFFN
-450 SPADSN
+450 SPADGN
-456 TPHTEELAR
+456 TPHAEELAR

-499 DIAAKYRAKPSEA
+499 DMAAKYRAKPSEA
-512 MGINPDNGAIS
+512 MGIDPDDGAIS

-531 SGAAVPSAVSDD
+531 SGAAVPSVPSDD
-543 VEAPSVADDV
+543 VETPTVADDV
-553 LSERSADAD
+553 LSGRSADAD

-572 VRSGGAPRGAA
+572 VRSGGAA
-583 SVASGGSAA
+583 SVASGGAGRSAA

-608 YFDSLDTRGRKALAK
+608 YFDGLDTRGRKALAK
-623 EAGFDIKGVADFG
+623 EVGFDIKGVADFG

-658 KAASEAKQGYLP
+658 QAASEAKQGYLP

-696 SRRRFDALPEG
+696 SRRRFDALPET

-730 ADMRGHYPE
+730 ADMRGHYPA

-746 AVRAYRAEHPES
+746 VVRAYRAEHPES

-775 NGWNVPLLSREG
+775 NGWRVPLLSREG

-813 PRALPMEDKGLAQDV
+813 PRALPTEDKGLA
-828 RQDVRQGLTQG
+828 QDVRQGLTQG
-839 GRGLTPDKG
+839 GRGLTPDTG

-855 LQVAPEADVA
+855 LQGLPEPAAVASGNAPTHRQNLQVRAHAEGAA

-880 KGAPIAGK
+880 KRAPVAGK
-888 RPDTVLPVLNPQVTE
+888 RPDTVLPVLNPQVAE

-962 RLGKGGMLK
+962 RLGKGGMLEE
-971 DFADMAGSSH
+971 FADMAGSSH
-981 SDGLVFDGRR
+981 SDGLVFDSRR

-1029 VMARSRDAAADGK
+1029 VMARSRDAAASAGK
-1042 SAGKAQSARAKDA
+1042 SAGKAQSARAKDT
-1055 PVAAKNAADEKPSS
+1055 PVAGKVAVAKNAANEKPSS
-1069 DKAAESEAVVKTAL
+1069 DKAAKPETLVKTAL
-1083 DNPEEA
+1083 DNPQEA
-1089 QRKARVLQGEPVYT
+1089 R
-1103 VKERTA
+1103 
-1109 PRENKALRE
+1109 
-1118 WAVALFDKAGNKAVN
+1118 
-1133 PEIGEVA
+1133 
-1140 LTAKS
+1140 
-1145 VKDSLAHGI
+1145 
-1154 SPEKASAFEAVPY
+1154 
-1167 VVEKGAVI
+1167 
-1175 VRTRHGR
+1175 
-1182 VSSYFISAPVEI
+1182 
-1194 EGKQD
+1194 
-1199 IVTVLVHHD
+1199 
-1208 VNKKRMYLHSVTTK
+1208 
-1222 ENLLKTALAGYDGDS
+1222 
-1237 TADAEA
+1237 
-1243 SEPRG
+1243 
-1248 KLYSGDIA
+1248 
-1256 SVLKKLLEYK
+1256 
-1266 TQGGKTEDTPS
+1266 
-1277 EGARFSLDESPD
+1277 
-1289 SAFARAVD
+1289 
-1297 DVVGGK
+1297 
-1303 VSRGFVKMGTT
+1303 
-1314 PDVLKMLG
+1314 
-1322 LPDVKIRIS
+1322 
-1331 AKTIEKVMGEYLG
+1331 
-1344 IAKGA
+1344 
-1349 HSHIHNLTPEAVKQ
+1349 
-1363 LPGQINNPVA
+1363 
-1373 VFKSSTVRGGYV
+1373 
-1385 VLTELT
+1385 
-1391 EADKQTGKDK
+1391 
-1401 PVVAALHLK
+1401 
-1410 TDKGGIEVIDVA
+1410 
-1422 SSYGRSDSQLS
+1422 
-1433 RAFNQDLL
+1433 
-1441 YLDKTKARNLN
+1441 
-1452 TERLQLPWDFTS
+1452 
-1464 DFELYERNI
+1464 
-1473 KTDSDLVQYLK
+1473 
-1484 AEKQGKFDKKQENAK
+1484 
-1499 QHAESIKKR
+1499 
-1508 LAESIGGLAEQVDV
+1508 
-1522 AAVSETAPDKAQML
+1522 
-1536 LSERVEGWFDGRTGK
+1536 
-1551 ITLVAENLTPER
+1551 
-1563 AVWVAWHELGH
+1563 
-1574 RGFAAEGFAKYRE
+1574 
-1587 ELERADGNSLIR
+1587 
-1599 RIADA
+1599 
-1604 VQEEREGTGDAAASV
+1604 
-1619 RSAAVEEAVVELYAA
+1619 
-1634 QRTGDWS
+1634 
-1641 GIENRYGVKVGN
+1641 
-1653 GLKRGIAGVLAR
+1653 
-1665 IGAVLRRVLQRLTGK
+1665 
-1680 ADGAMSDAD
+1680 
-1689 VFAMLVDLHGNK
+1689 
-1701 AAKSKAVVKTA
+1701 
-1712 LDDAKEAERKARV
+1712 RKARV

-1818 YISAPVEIGG
+1818 YISAPVEIEG

-1877 GYIASVLKKLLEYKT
+1877 GYIASVLKKLLKYKT
-1892 ETGKG
+1892 QGGKT
-1897 VSVGKK
+1897 
-1903 QQKRQAESEAGSV
+1903 E
-1916 PSEAQPKSGKDYFG
+1916 
-1930 LSLYESGQDYKGIS
+1930 
-1944 EAHYRKFVAE
+1944 
-1954 LSKLDGWRV
+1954 
-1963 NNRKYGRLE
+1963 
-1972 FRVDG
+1972 
-1977 EEVVFLRRLE
+1977 
-1987 SLYSEHAVIG
+1987 
-1997 FSVYNSRLV
+1997 
-2006 EKKFDEIE
+2006 
-2014 FVFNPSEPPKET
+2014 
-2026 AERLNR
+2026 
-2032 FIRSIYPVSEASVQ
+2032 
-2046 VESNPESEADTHRT
+2046 DT
-2060 PESVRAFSVTL
+2060 
-2071 PKLQQ
+2071 
-2076 KRAVEHLTA
+2076 
-2085 DALLDGGAKYPQLN
+2085 
-2099 GRTTKAGQVEKTL
+2099 
-2112 SAGFVPYEE
+2112 
-2121 IREQTARMG
+2121 
-2130 KERDKMFFKLHRE
+2130 
-2143 AYGEDSSFDYDNSDD
+2143 
-2158 AELKAQTDEALRE
+2158 
-2171 KHPPKTVY
+2171 
-2179 LMKHKQSGDALP
+2179 
-2191 ITKTQFDY
+2191 
-2199 AVYLEN
+2199 
-2205 MPSEGLR
+2205 PSEGLR
-2212 FSRSEQ
+2212 FSIRFSLDESPD
-2218 TKSAFENRIDALF
+2218 SAFARAVDDVTGGKVPAGFISLGTTPDVWKLVGLPDGKVRISGGVIDKAMNGKHAVTAEALKDLPRHLNSPIAVF
-2231 GGAKANLKGV
+2231 KSSASSSNPDGYVVLTELVEREKGKDKPIIAALNLGRAKNGLELLDISSVYGRNNGQLTRAFNQDLLY
-2241 RVLDKSD
+2241 LDKAKGRHFLTTRPLQLHWDITSDADLVGRNIKTDSD
-2248 LLDMLGYG
+2248 L
-2256 GMPVELNESKVVLN
+2256 
-2270 RKNHPEMTAQQ
+2270 AQYSSA
-2281 WKKVPEWLDN
+2281 KKQVS
-2291 PVAVLKSKTHDKRLV
+2291 VDKAQRM
-2306 FVPDEL
+2306 
-2312 IDGAPVYL
+2312 
-2320 VVEPNSRGL
+2320 
-2329 DIHVLVNGYA
+2329 
-2339 KDGNPQQTFRDI
+2339 
-2351 WRDLAN
+2351 
-2357 GNTEFVDSKKAR
+2357 AR
-2369 ELLGRSGLQLPRLPS
+2369 
-2384 LNTSRKKILTE
+2384 
-2395 KNLQGYRK
+2395 
-2403 SEKTDTGQQHAESI
+2403 QHAESI
-2417 KKRLAESIGG
+2417 KKRLAESIGR

-2491 EGFAKYREE
+2491 DGFAKYRAE

-2589 TGKADGAMSDA
+2589 AGKADGAMSDA
-2600 DVFAMLVDL
+2600 DVFAMLADL
-2609 HGNVEGAREAVS
+2609 HGNAEEARDAVS
-2621 DGVKPSRSAMKD
+2621 DGVLFSIYPD
-2633 MDANIRRGRAAM
+2633 DADKVARAADI
-2645 NRALVEK
+2645 LTGSPV
-2652 ADVRRAMYRN
+2652 ADIESGLIKR
-2662 DIGWIDFVW
+2662 DE
-2671 GSTGRV
+2671 
-2677 LPNGKTKGA
+2677 NGKVIANAREFIRKW
-2686 MGLAHVIESRMR
+2686 LAENRP
-2698 KDGMSR
+2698 DGIFR
-2704 DEVVGML
+2704 HPEV
-2711 IGRVVD
+2711 
-2717 TIARGEVLRTV
+2717 GEVMLTV
-2728 EGGKT
+2728 RGVKNSLSHFSADIHVDALPAVPYV
-2733 KRLEVSLQ
+2733 LENSAVLEY
-2741 GNIVQLVKSKGS
+2741 SKDKNGD
-2753 NTWVLTAFDG
+2753 N
-2763 YQTVEQARGATRSAL
+2763 VE
-2778 RNTDPILSRDGMG
+2778 NVIL
-2791 ASDTP
+2791 
-2796 NVRAK
+2796 
-2801 DESVNTADG
+2801 
-2810 TRFSR
+2810 
-2815 AEERSKSES
+2815 
-2824 LEKLRRAETIRIS
+2824 
-2837 GREIEAGDDLRQY
+2837 
-2850 RRRAMEYGKSL
+2850 
-2861 RGSYVNKDTGRE
+2861 
-2873 ISLGRAGIT
+2873 
-2882 EVLHHD
+2882 
-2888 VSNPEHLQSIAAIP
+2888 AAP
-2902 QIIEKSIYIDT
+2902 
-2913 LPNEDKAK
+2913 A
-2921 NPDIQEY
+2921 
-2928 EYYVAGLNIGGTDYT
+2928 NIGGKRHYVVVRLRKDLKSGQKPQFYVVAAQLETDAQRET
-2943 VKAAIAVATTGD
+2943 ALAVETRSSHDGHIAGG
-2955 KYYDHKLTRIE
+2955 K
-2966 KGDLL
+2966 
-2971 EMTSRLSGAEISN
+2971 N
-2984 QSPLSDIDDKRLLQI
+2984 RLLNILHSALISVNQI
-2999 LQDKDAGKGGIAD
+2999 KSAAGNTGTVDAGIAD

-3020 SRAANIGASISHITG
+3020 SRAANIGAAIGHITG
-3035 KRSDLRNALKDRWDA
+3035 KKSDLRNALKDRWDA

-3062 QIEDIYGGDLDGL
+3062 QIEDIYGGSLDGL

-3096 DKVVKE
+3096 DKVVRE
-3102 WGRLKKENAK
+3102 WGRLKKADAK

-3147 DIADGKIEKAKAV
+3147 DIADGKIVKAKAV
-3160 IASANARIARAD
+3160 IASADARIARAD
-3172 AAYNKASEAAKK
+3172 AAYDKASEAAKK

-3189 LAAEEE
+3189 LAAEEK
-3195 AGREIMADEADMR
+3195 AGREILADEADMR

-3254 EKDEVEAQKALEG
+3254 EKDEVGAQKALEG

-3286 RKARDDYRV
+3286 RKARDDYRA

-3302 AIAERLARAGQDAE
+3302 ALAERLARAGQDAE
-3316 IVRRLKERFDNE
+3316 TVRRLKERFDNE

-3342 LVVVKDADGNNVNV
+3342 LVVVKDADGNSVNV

-3414 LDPAQQAQLNDT
+3414 LDPAQQAELNDT
-3426 LMQLYLNSLPD
+3426 LTQLYLNSLPD

-3487 MQDFVDGRKYEEG
+3487 MQDFVDGRKYVEG
-3500 FDQRQL
+3500 FNQRQL

-3571 AARELLRASKQIGLR
+3571 AARELLRASKQIGLK

-3659 TFVAAYRLAKQAGAD
+3659 TFVAAYRLAKRAGAD

-3762 TLLAVASML
+3762 TLLALASML

-3822 IFPDIQDGLEGKKW
+3822 IFPDIQDGLAGKKW

-3895 KSGIMVKDDFNL
+3895 KSGITVKDDFNL

-3913 AVGFRPSDLALKQ
+3913 AAGFRSSDLALKQ

-3954 VEQDAAALRE
+3954 MEQDAAALRA

-4004 YLPEGRSDA
+4004 YLSDKHSDA

>member
-13 GQLVGGLKKYRGLT
+13 GQLVGGLKKYRGFT
-27 QKEAR
+27 QKDAWA
-32 EAADDTAL
+32 AADDTAL
-40 TRGFNNSMRSA
+40 TRGFKNSMRSA
-51 RMAWNA
+51 RMAWNDL
-57 FTGDDEELGQLKAE
+57 TGDKEELGQLKAE

-92 AWDKGEGV
+92 AWEKGEGV
-100 GGGLSNVWG
+100 GGGLSNVWE

-141 LVPLVTS
+141 LVPLATTTVGGILGTL
-148 TAGRAVGAIGG
+148 AGGNTAVGAY
-159 AFAGGLAGAGVG
+159 AGAT
-171 AIPGAVVGGH
+171 
-181 VGGLAGYA
+181 

-261 AEKAALEKMGV
+261 AEKAALKKMGV
-272 AAADKAV
+272 AAADKAA

-288 FAALAAKE
+288 FAALAKE

-301 LGGAARHTAAYALEP
+301 LGGAARHAAAFALEP

-361 AMTDPLKLSAEQ
+361 AISDPLRLSAEQ

-396 EEAQALRAAVEA
+396 EEAQALGAAVEA

-440 KQKEAEQFFS
+440 KQKEAEQFFN
-450 SPADSN
+450 SPADGN
-456 TPHTEELAR
+456 TPHAEELAR

-499 DIAAKYRAKPSEA
+499 DMAAKYRAKPSEA
-512 MGINPDNGAIS
+512 MGIDPDDGAIS

-531 SGAAVPSAVSDD
+531 SGAAVPSVPSDD
-543 VEAPSVADDV
+543 VETPTVADDV
-553 LSERSADAD
+553 LSGRSADAD

-572 VRSGGAPRGAA
+572 VRSGGAA
-583 SVASGGSAA
+583 SVASGGAGRSAA

-608 YFDSLDTRGRKALAK
+608 YFDGLDTRGRKALAK

-658 KAASEAKQGYLP
+658 QAASEAKQGYLP

-696 SRRRFDALPEG
+696 SRRRFDALPET

-730 ADMRGHYPE
+730 ADMRGHYPA

-746 AVRAYRAEHPES
+746 VVRAYRAEHPES

-775 NGWNVPLLSREG
+775 NGWRVPLLSREG

-813 PRALPMEDKGLAQDV
+813 PRALPTEDKGLAQDV

-839 GRGLTPDKG
+839 GRGLTPDTG

-855 LQVAPEADVA
+855 LQGLPESAAVASGNAPTHRQNLQVRAHAEGAA

-880 KGAPIAGK
+880 KRAPVAGK
-888 RPDTVLPVLNPQVTE
+888 RPDTVLPVLNPQVAE

-947 HTNRKHI
+947 HTNRQHI

-962 RLGKGGMLK
+962 RLGKGGMLEE
-971 DFADMAGSSH
+971 FADMAGSSH
-981 SDGLVFDGRR
+981 SDGLVFDSRR

-1029 VMARSRDAAADGK
+1029 VMARSRDAAASAGK
-1042 SAGKAQSARAKDA
+1042 SAGKAQSARAKDT
-1055 PVAAKNAADEKPSS
+1055 PVAGKAAVAKNAANEKPSS
-1069 DKAAESEAVVKTAL
+1069 DKAAKPETLVKTAL
-1083 DNPEEA
+1083 DNPQEA
-1089 QRKARVLQGEPVYT
+1089 RRKARVLQGEPVYT

-1109 PRENKALRE
+1109 PGENKALRE
-1118 WAVALFDKAGNKAVN
+1118 WAVALFD
-1133 PEIGEVA
+1133 
-1140 LTAKS
+1140 
-1145 VKDSLAHGI
+1145 
-1154 SPEKASAFEAVPY
+1154 
-1167 VVEKGAVI
+1167 
-1175 VRTRHGR
+1175 
-1182 VSSYFISAPVEI
+1182 
-1194 EGKQD
+1194 
-1199 IVTVLVHHD
+1199 
-1208 VNKKRMYLHSVTTK
+1208 
-1222 ENLLKTALAGYDGDS
+1222 
-1237 TADAEA
+1237 
-1243 SEPRG
+1243 
-1248 KLYSGDIA
+1248 
-1256 SVLKKLLEYK
+1256 
-1266 TQGGKTEDTPS
+1266 
-1277 EGARFSLDESPD
+1277 
-1289 SAFARAVD
+1289 
-1297 DVVGGK
+1297 
-1303 VSRGFVKMGTT
+1303 
-1314 PDVLKMLG
+1314 
-1322 LPDVKIRIS
+1322 
-1331 AKTIEKVMGEYLG
+1331 
-1344 IAKGA
+1344 
-1349 HSHIHNLTPEAVKQ
+1349 
-1363 LPGQINNPVA
+1363 
-1373 VFKSSTVRGGYV
+1373 
-1385 VLTELT
+1385 
-1391 EADKQTGKDK
+1391 
-1401 PVVAALHLK
+1401 
-1410 TDKGGIEVIDVA
+1410 
-1422 SSYGRSDSQLS
+1422 
-1433 RAFNQDLL
+1433 
-1441 YLDKTKARNLN
+1441 
-1452 TERLQLPWDFTS
+1452 
-1464 DFELYERNI
+1464 
-1473 KTDSDLVQYLK
+1473 
-1484 AEKQGKFDKKQENAK
+1484 
-1499 QHAESIKKR
+1499 
-1508 LAESIGGLAEQVDV
+1508 
-1522 AAVSETAPDKAQML
+1522 
-1536 LSERVEGWFDGRTGK
+1536 
-1551 ITLVAENLTPER
+1551 
-1563 AVWVAWHELGH
+1563 
-1574 RGFAAEGFAKYRE
+1574 
-1587 ELERADGNSLIR
+1587 
-1599 RIADA
+1599 
-1604 VQEEREGTGDAAASV
+1604 
-1619 RSAAVEEAVVELYAA
+1619 
-1634 QRTGDWS
+1634 
-1641 GIENRYGVKVGN
+1641 
-1653 GLKRGIAGVLAR
+1653 
-1665 IGAVLRRVLQRLTGK
+1665 
-1680 ADGAMSDAD
+1680 
-1689 VFAMLVDLHGNK
+1689 
-1701 AAKSKAVVKTA
+1701 
-1712 LDDAKEAERKARV
+1712 
-1725 LQGEPVYTVK
+1725 
-1735 ERQAPQGFKALREWA
+1735 
-1750 AALFEKAGGK
+1750 KAGGK

-1818 YISAPVEIGG
+1818 YISAPVEIEG

-1877 GYIASVLKKLLEYKT
+1877 GYIASVLKKLLKYKT
-1892 ETGKG
+1892 QGGKT
-1897 VSVGKK
+1897 
-1903 QQKRQAESEAGSV
+1903 E
-1916 PSEAQPKSGKDYFG
+1916 
-1930 LSLYESGQDYKGIS
+1930 
-1944 EAHYRKFVAE
+1944 
-1954 LSKLDGWRV
+1954 
-1963 NNRKYGRLE
+1963 
-1972 FRVDG
+1972 
-1977 EEVVFLRRLE
+1977 
-1987 SLYSEHAVIG
+1987 
-1997 FSVYNSRLV
+1997 
-2006 EKKFDEIE
+2006 
-2014 FVFNPSEPPKET
+2014 
-2026 AERLNR
+2026 
-2032 FIRSIYPVSEASVQ
+2032 
-2046 VESNPESEADTHRT
+2046 DT
-2060 PESVRAFSVTL
+2060 
-2071 PKLQQ
+2071 
-2076 KRAVEHLTA
+2076 
-2085 DALLDGGAKYPQLN
+2085 
-2099 GRTTKAGQVEKTL
+2099 
-2112 SAGFVPYEE
+2112 
-2121 IREQTARMG
+2121 
-2130 KERDKMFFKLHRE
+2130 
-2143 AYGEDSSFDYDNSDD
+2143 
-2158 AELKAQTDEALRE
+2158 
-2171 KHPPKTVY
+2171 
-2179 LMKHKQSGDALP
+2179 
-2191 ITKTQFDY
+2191 
-2199 AVYLEN
+2199 
-2205 MPSEGLR
+2205 PSEGLR

-2281 WKKVPEWLDN
+2281 WKKVPKWLDN

-2417 KKRLAESIGG
+2417 KKRLAESIGR

-2491 EGFAKYREE
+2491 DGFAKYRAE

-2589 TGKADGAMSDA
+2589 AGKADGAMSDA
-2600 DVFAMLVDL
+2600 DVFAMLADL
-2609 HGNVEGAREAVS
+2609 HGNAEGARDASS

-2633 MDANIRRGRAAM
+2633 TDANIRRGRAAM

-2671 GSTGRV
+2671 GGTGRV

-2698 KDGMSR
+2698 KDGMGR

-2711 IGRVVD
+2711 TNDIVEA
-2717 TIARGEVLRTV
+2717 IARGKVYKHVVNGNSERLQLRHNGY
-2728 EGGKT
+2728 EANLIKNA
-2733 KRLEVSLQ
+2733 
-2741 GNIVQLVKSKGS
+2741 GNNAWLITGYELYQNGADGVG
-2753 NTWVLTAFDG
+2753 FD
-2763 YQTVEQARGATRSAL
+2763 TSAATHTTPTPAR
-2778 RNTDPILSRDGMG
+2778 RDVG

-2810 TRFSR
+2810 TRNSR
-2815 AEERSKSES
+2815 AAERSKSES

-2971 EMTSRLSGAEISN
+2971 EMTSRLSSAEISN

-3020 SRAANIGASISHITG
+3020 SRAANIGAAIGHITG
-3035 KRSDLRNALKDRWDA
+3035 KKSDLRNALKDRWDA

-3096 DKVVKE
+3096 DKVVRE
-3102 WGRLKKENAK
+3102 WGRLKKADAK

-3147 DIADGKIEKAKAV
+3147 DIADGKIVKARAV
-3160 IASANARIARAD
+3160 IASADARIARAD

-3189 LAAEEE
+3189 LAAEEK
-3195 AGREIMADEADMR
+3195 AGREILADEADMR

-3254 EKDEVEAQKALEG
+3254 EKDEVGAQKALEG

-3286 RKARDDYRV
+3286 RKARDDYRA

-3302 AIAERLARAGQDAE
+3302 ALAERLARSGQDAE

-3342 LVVVKDADGNNVNV
+3342 LVVVKDADGNSVNV

-3426 LMQLYLNSLPD
+3426 LTQLYLNSLPD

-3442 HGIHRKGVPGFSD
+3442 HGIHRKGVPGFGD
-3455 DARRAYAQ
+3455 DVRRAYAQ

-3487 MQDFVDGRKYEEG
+3487 MQDFVDGRKYVEG
-3500 FDQRQL
+3500 FNQRQL

-3540 MGMSPASAIVNLSQ
+3540 MGMSPALAIVNLSQ

-3571 AARELLRASKQIGLR
+3571 AARELLRASKQIGLK

-3645 SWLFHHAEKFNRQV
+3645 SWLFHHTEKFNRQV
-3659 TFVAAYRLAKQAGAD
+3659 TFVAAYRLAKRAGAD
-3674 SEAAFEQAKKAT
+3674 SDTAFEQAKKAT

-3822 IFPDIQDGLEGKKW
+3822 IFPDIQDGLAGKKW

-3895 KSGIMVKDDFNL
+3895 KSGITVKDDFNL

-3913 AVGFRPSDLALKQ
+3913 AAGFRSSDLALKQ

-3978 RAIKSENIMAG
+3978 RAIKSENIMSS

-4004 YLPEGRSDA
+4004 YLSDKHSDA

>member
-13 GQLVGGLKKYRGLT
+13 GQLVGGLKKYRGFT
-27 QKEAR
+27 QKDAWA
-32 EAADDTAL
+32 AADDTAL
-40 TRGFNNSMRSA
+40 TRGFKNSMRSA
-51 RMAWNA
+51 RMAWNDL
-57 FTGDDEELGQLKAE
+57 TGDKEELGQLKAE

-92 AWDKGEGV
+92 AWEKGEGV
-100 GGGLSNVWG
+100 GGGLSNVWE
-109 ELKKDWREK
+109 ELKKDWLEK

-141 LVPLVTS
+141 LVPLATTTVGGILGTL
-148 TAGRAVGAIGG
+148 AGGNTAVGAY
-159 AFAGGLAGAGVG
+159 AGAT
-171 AIPGAVVGGH
+171 
-181 VGGLAGYA
+181 

-261 AEKAALEKMGV
+261 AEKAALKKMGV
-272 AAADKAV
+272 AAADKAA

-301 LGGAARHTAAYALEP
+301 LGGAARHAAAFALEP

-361 AMTDPLKLSAEQ
+361 AITDPLRLSAEQ

-440 KQKEAEQFFS
+440 KQKEAEQFFN
-450 SPADSN
+450 SPADGN
-456 TPHTEELAR
+456 TPHAEELAR

-499 DIAAKYRAKPSEA
+499 DMADKYRAKPSEA
-512 MGINPDNGAIS
+512 MGIDPDDGAIS

-531 SGAAVPSAVSDD
+531 SGAAVPSVPSDD
-543 VEAPSVADDV
+543 VETPTVADDV
-553 LSERSADAD
+553 LSGRSADAD

-572 VRSGGAPRGAA
+572 VRSGGAA
-583 SVASGGSAA
+583 SVASGGAGRSAA

-608 YFDSLDTRGRKALAK
+608 YFDGLDTRGRKALAK

-658 KAASEAKQGYLP
+658 QAASEAKQGYLP

-696 SRRRFDALPEG
+696 SRRRFDALPET

-730 ADMRGHYPE
+730 ADMRGHYPA

-746 AVRAYRAEHPES
+746 VVRAYRAEHPES

-775 NGWNVPLLSREG
+775 NGWRVPLLSREG

-813 PRALPMEDKGLAQDV
+813 PRALPTEDKGLAQDV

-839 GRGLTPDKG
+839 GRGLTPDTG

-855 LQVAPEADVA
+855 LQGLPEPAAVASGNAPTHRQNLQVRAHAEGAA

-880 KGAPIAGK
+880 KRAPVAGK
-888 RPDTVLPVLNPQVTE
+888 RPDTVLPVLNPQVAE

-962 RLGKGGMLK
+962 RLGKGGMLEE
-971 DFADMAGSSH
+971 FADMAGSSH
-981 SDGLVFDGRR
+981 SDGLVFDSRR

-1029 VMARSRDAAADGK
+1029 VMARSRDAAASAGK
-1042 SAGKAQSARAKDA
+1042 SAGKAQSARAKDT
-1055 PVAAKNAADEKPSS
+1055 PVAGKAAVAKNAANEKPSS
-1069 DKAAESEAVVKTAL
+1069 DKAAKPETLVKTAL

-1089 QRKARVLQGEPVYT
+1089 R
-1103 VKERTA
+1103 
-1109 PRENKALRE
+1109 
-1118 WAVALFDKAGNKAVN
+1118 
-1133 PEIGEVA
+1133 
-1140 LTAKS
+1140 
-1145 VKDSLAHGI
+1145 
-1154 SPEKASAFEAVPY
+1154 
-1167 VVEKGAVI
+1167 
-1175 VRTRHGR
+1175 
-1182 VSSYFISAPVEI
+1182 
-1194 EGKQD
+1194 
-1199 IVTVLVHHD
+1199 
-1208 VNKKRMYLHSVTTK
+1208 
-1222 ENLLKTALAGYDGDS
+1222 
-1237 TADAEA
+1237 
-1243 SEPRG
+1243 
-1248 KLYSGDIA
+1248 
-1256 SVLKKLLEYK
+1256 
-1266 TQGGKTEDTPS
+1266 
-1277 EGARFSLDESPD
+1277 
-1289 SAFARAVD
+1289 
-1297 DVVGGK
+1297 
-1303 VSRGFVKMGTT
+1303 
-1314 PDVLKMLG
+1314 
-1322 LPDVKIRIS
+1322 
-1331 AKTIEKVMGEYLG
+1331 
-1344 IAKGA
+1344 
-1349 HSHIHNLTPEAVKQ
+1349 
-1363 LPGQINNPVA
+1363 
-1373 VFKSSTVRGGYV
+1373 
-1385 VLTELT
+1385 
-1391 EADKQTGKDK
+1391 
-1401 PVVAALHLK
+1401 
-1410 TDKGGIEVIDVA
+1410 
-1422 SSYGRSDSQLS
+1422 
-1433 RAFNQDLL
+1433 
-1441 YLDKTKARNLN
+1441 
-1452 TERLQLPWDFTS
+1452 
-1464 DFELYERNI
+1464 
-1473 KTDSDLVQYLK
+1473 
-1484 AEKQGKFDKKQENAK
+1484 
-1499 QHAESIKKR
+1499 
-1508 LAESIGGLAEQVDV
+1508 
-1522 AAVSETAPDKAQML
+1522 
-1536 LSERVEGWFDGRTGK
+1536 
-1551 ITLVAENLTPER
+1551 
-1563 AVWVAWHELGH
+1563 
-1574 RGFAAEGFAKYRE
+1574 
-1587 ELERADGNSLIR
+1587 
-1599 RIADA
+1599 
-1604 VQEEREGTGDAAASV
+1604 
-1619 RSAAVEEAVVELYAA
+1619 
-1634 QRTGDWS
+1634 
-1641 GIENRYGVKVGN
+1641 
-1653 GLKRGIAGVLAR
+1653 
-1665 IGAVLRRVLQRLTGK
+1665 
-1680 ADGAMSDAD
+1680 
-1689 VFAMLVDLHGNK
+1689 
-1701 AAKSKAVVKTA
+1701 
-1712 LDDAKEAERKARV
+1712 RKARV

-1818 YISAPVEIGG
+1818 YISAPVEIEG

-1877 GYIASVLKKLLEYKT
+1877 GYIASVLKKLLKYKT
-1892 ETGKG
+1892 QGGK
-1897 VSVGKK
+1897 
-1903 QQKRQAESEAGSV
+1903 
-1916 PSEAQPKSGKDYFG
+1916 
-1930 LSLYESGQDYKGIS
+1930 
-1944 EAHYRKFVAE
+1944 
-1954 LSKLDGWRV
+1954 
-1963 NNRKYGRLE
+1963 
-1972 FRVDG
+1972 
-1977 EEVVFLRRLE
+1977 
-1987 SLYSEHAVIG
+1987 
-1997 FSVYNSRLV
+1997 
-2006 EKKFDEIE
+2006 
-2014 FVFNPSEPPKET
+2014 T
-2026 AERLNR
+2026 
-2032 FIRSIYPVSEASVQ
+2032 
-2046 VESNPESEADTHRT
+2046 
-2060 PESVRAFSVTL
+2060 
-2071 PKLQQ
+2071 
-2076 KRAVEHLTA
+2076 
-2085 DALLDGGAKYPQLN
+2085 
-2099 GRTTKAGQVEKTL
+2099 
-2112 SAGFVPYEE
+2112 
-2121 IREQTARMG
+2121 
-2130 KERDKMFFKLHRE
+2130 
-2143 AYGEDSSFDYDNSDD
+2143 
-2158 AELKAQTDEALRE
+2158 
-2171 KHPPKTVY
+2171 
-2179 LMKHKQSGDALP
+2179 
-2191 ITKTQFDY
+2191 
-2199 AVYLEN
+2199 EN
-2205 MPSEGLR
+2205 TPSEGLR
-2212 FSRSEQ
+2212 FSIRFSLDESPD
-2218 TKSAFENRIDALF
+2218 SAFARAVDDVTGGKVPAGFISLGTTPDVWKLVGLPDGKVRISGGVIDKAMNGKHAVTAEALKDLPRHLNSPIAVF
-2231 GGAKANLKGV
+2231 KSSASSSNPDGYVVLTELVEREKGKDKPIIAALNLGRAKNGLELLDISSVYGRNNGQLTRAFNQDLLY
-2241 RVLDKSD
+2241 LDKAKGRHFLTTRPLQLHWDITSDADLVGRNIKTDSD
-2248 LLDMLGYG
+2248 L
-2256 GMPVELNESKVVLN
+2256 
-2270 RKNHPEMTAQQ
+2270 AQYSSA
-2281 WKKVPEWLDN
+2281 KKQVS
-2291 PVAVLKSKTHDKRLV
+2291 VDKAQRM
-2306 FVPDEL
+2306 
-2312 IDGAPVYL
+2312 
-2320 VVEPNSRGL
+2320 
-2329 DIHVLVNGYA
+2329 
-2339 KDGNPQQTFRDI
+2339 
-2351 WRDLAN
+2351 
-2357 GNTEFVDSKKAR
+2357 AR
-2369 ELLGRSGLQLPRLPS
+2369 
-2384 LNTSRKKILTE
+2384 
-2395 KNLQGYRK
+2395 
-2403 SEKTDTGQQHAESI
+2403 QHAESI
-2417 KKRLAESIGG
+2417 KKRLAESIGR

-2491 EGFAKYREE
+2491 DGFAKYREE

-2559 GVKVGNGLKRG
+2559 GVKAGNGLKRG

-2600 DVFAMLVDL
+2600 DVFAMLADL
-2609 HGNVEGAREAVS
+2609 HGNAEEARDASS

-2633 MDANIRRGRAAM
+2633 TDANIRRGRAAM

-2671 GSTGRV
+2671 GGTGRV

-2717 TIARGEVLRTV
+2717 TIAKGGTGKIYRSGNSESMFV
-2728 EGGKT
+2728 EYN
-2733 KRLEVSLQ
+2733 
-2741 GNIVQLVKSKGS
+2741 GNRATLVKNKGS
-2753 NTWVLTAFDG
+2753 NGWLMNAFELHQNDDAG
-2763 YQTVEQARGATRSAL
+2763 KSNDSSASTHKQATRHPL
-2778 RNTDPILSRDGMG
+2778 NVG
-2791 ASDTP
+2791 ASDTL

-2810 TRFSR
+2810 TR
-2815 AEERSKSES
+2815 
-2824 LEKLRRAETIRIS
+2824 
-2837 GREIEAGDDLRQY
+2837 
-2850 RRRAMEYGKSL
+2850 
-2861 RGSYVNKDTGRE
+2861 
-2873 ISLGRAGIT
+2873 
-2882 EVLHHD
+2882 
-2888 VSNPEHLQSIAAIP
+2888 
-2902 QIIEKSIYIDT
+2902 
-2913 LPNEDKAK
+2913 
-2921 NPDIQEY
+2921 
-2928 EYYVAGLNIGGTDYT
+2928 
-2943 VKAAIAVATTGD
+2943 
-2955 KYYDHKLTRIE
+2955 IE
-2966 KGDLL
+2966 KGKLL
-2971 EMTSRLSGAEISN
+2971 EARHSDNKSGVPQQQNALGN
-2984 QSPLSDIDDKRLLQI
+2984 FDDKRLLQI

-3020 SRAANIGASISHITG
+3020 SRAANIGAAIGHITG
-3035 KRSDLRNALKDRWDA
+3035 KKSDLRNALKDRWDA

-3062 QIEDIYGGDLDGL
+3062 QIEDIYGGSLDGL

-3096 DKVVKE
+3096 DKVVRE
-3102 WGRLKKENAK
+3102 WGRLKKADAK

-3147 DIADGKIEKAKAV
+3147 DIADGKIVKARAV
-3160 IASANARIARAD
+3160 IASADARIARAD

-3189 LAAEEE
+3189 LAAEEK
-3195 AGREIMADEADMR
+3195 AGREILADEADMR

-3254 EKDEVEAQKALEG
+3254 EKDEVGAQKALEG

-3286 RKARDDYRV
+3286 RKARDDYRA

-3302 AIAERLARAGQDAE
+3302 ALAERLARAGQDAE
-3316 IVRRLKERFDNE
+3316 TVRRLKERFDNE

-3342 LVVVKDADGNNVNV
+3342 LVVVKDADGNSVNV

-3390 YIQSRDAVSGGFMK
+3390 YIQSRDAVGSGFMR

-3414 LDPAQQAQLNDT
+3414 LDSAQQAELNDT
-3426 LMQLYLNSLPD
+3426 LTQLYLNSLPD

-3500 FDQRQL
+3500 FNQRQL

-3571 AARELLRASKQIGLR
+3571 AARELLRASKQIGLK

-3659 TFVAAYRLAKQAGAD
+3659 TFVAAYRLAKRAGAD

-3822 IFPDIQDGLEGKKW
+3822 IFPDIQDGLAGKKW

-3895 KSGIMVKDDFNL
+3895 KSGITVKDDFNL

-3913 AVGFRPSDLALKQ
+3913 AAGFRSSDLALKQ

-3954 VEQDAAALRE
+3954 MEQDAAALRE
-3964 LRGVVAQWNRKHPE
+3964 LRSVVAQWNRKHPE

-4004 YLPEGRSDA
+4004 YLSDKHSDA

>member
-13 GQLVGGLKKYRGLT
+13 GQLVGGLKKYRGFT
-27 QKEAR
+27 QKDAWA
-32 EAADDTAL
+32 AADDTAL
-40 TRGFNNSMRSA
+40 TRGFKNSMRSA
-51 RMAWNA
+51 RMAWNDL
-57 FTGDDEELGQLKAE
+57 TGDKEELGQLKAE

-92 AWDKGEGV
+92 AWEKGEGV
-100 GGGLSNVWG
+100 GGGLSNVWE

-141 LVPLVTS
+141 LVPLATTTVGGILGTL
-148 TAGRAVGAIGG
+148 AGGNTAVGAY
-159 AFAGGLAGAGVG
+159 AGAT
-171 AIPGAVVGGH
+171 
-181 VGGLAGYA
+181 

-261 AEKAALEKMGV
+261 AEKAALKKMGV
-272 AAADKAV
+272 AAADKAA

-288 FAALAAKE
+288 FAALAKE

-301 LGGAARHTAAYALEP
+301 LGGAARHAAAFALEP

-361 AMTDPLKLSAEQ
+361 AISDPLRLSAEQ

-440 KQKEAEQFFS
+440 KQKEAEQFFN
-450 SPADSN
+450 SPADGN
-456 TPHTEELAR
+456 TPHAEELAR

-499 DIAAKYRAKPSEA
+499 DMADKYRAKPSEA
-512 MGINPDNGAIS
+512 MGIDPDDGAIS

-531 SGAAVPSAVSDD
+531 SGAAVPSVVSDD
-543 VEAPSVADDV
+543 VETPPVADDV
-553 LSERSADAD
+553 LSGRSADAD

-572 VRSGGAPRGAA
+572 VRSGGAA
-583 SVASGGSAA
+583 SVASGGAGRSAA

-608 YFDSLDTRGRKALAK
+608 YFDGLDTRGRKALAK

-658 KAASEAKQGYLP
+658 QAASEAKQGYLP

-696 SRRRFDALPEG
+696 SRRRFDALPET

-730 ADMRGHYPE
+730 ADMRGHYPA

-746 AVRAYRAEHPES
+746 VVRAYRAEHPES

-775 NGWNVPLLSREG
+775 NGWRVPLLSREG

-813 PRALPMEDKGLAQDV
+813 PRALPTEDKGLAQDV

-839 GRGLTPDKG
+839 GRGLTPDTG

-855 LQVAPEADVA
+855 LQGLPESAAVASGNAPTHRQNLQVRAHAEGAA

-880 KGAPIAGK
+880 KRAPVAGK
-888 RPDTVLPVLNPQVTE
+888 RPDTVLPVLNPQVAE

-918 ADFTRR
+918 TDFTRR

-962 RLGKGGMLK
+962 RLGKGGMLEE
-971 DFADMAGSSH
+971 FADMAGSSH
-981 SDGLVFDGRR
+981 SDGLVFDSRR

-1029 VMARSRDAAADGK
+1029 VMARSRDAAASAGK
-1042 SAGKAQSARAKDA
+1042 SAGKAQSARAKDT
-1055 PVAAKNAADEKPSS
+1055 PVAGKAAVAKNAANEKPSS
-1069 DKAAESEAVVKTAL
+1069 DKAAKPETLVKTAL
-1083 DNPEEA
+1083 DNPQEA
-1089 QRKARVLQGEPVYT
+1089 R
-1103 VKERTA
+1103 
-1109 PRENKALRE
+1109 
-1118 WAVALFDKAGNKAVN
+1118 
-1133 PEIGEVA
+1133 
-1140 LTAKS
+1140 
-1145 VKDSLAHGI
+1145 
-1154 SPEKASAFEAVPY
+1154 
-1167 VVEKGAVI
+1167 
-1175 VRTRHGR
+1175 
-1182 VSSYFISAPVEI
+1182 
-1194 EGKQD
+1194 
-1199 IVTVLVHHD
+1199 
-1208 VNKKRMYLHSVTTK
+1208 
-1222 ENLLKTALAGYDGDS
+1222 
-1237 TADAEA
+1237 
-1243 SEPRG
+1243 
-1248 KLYSGDIA
+1248 
-1256 SVLKKLLEYK
+1256 
-1266 TQGGKTEDTPS
+1266 
-1277 EGARFSLDESPD
+1277 
-1289 SAFARAVD
+1289 
-1297 DVVGGK
+1297 
-1303 VSRGFVKMGTT
+1303 
-1314 PDVLKMLG
+1314 
-1322 LPDVKIRIS
+1322 
-1331 AKTIEKVMGEYLG
+1331 
-1344 IAKGA
+1344 
-1349 HSHIHNLTPEAVKQ
+1349 
-1363 LPGQINNPVA
+1363 
-1373 VFKSSTVRGGYV
+1373 
-1385 VLTELT
+1385 
-1391 EADKQTGKDK
+1391 
-1401 PVVAALHLK
+1401 
-1410 TDKGGIEVIDVA
+1410 
-1422 SSYGRSDSQLS
+1422 
-1433 RAFNQDLL
+1433 
-1441 YLDKTKARNLN
+1441 
-1452 TERLQLPWDFTS
+1452 
-1464 DFELYERNI
+1464 
-1473 KTDSDLVQYLK
+1473 
-1484 AEKQGKFDKKQENAK
+1484 
-1499 QHAESIKKR
+1499 
-1508 LAESIGGLAEQVDV
+1508 
-1522 AAVSETAPDKAQML
+1522 
-1536 LSERVEGWFDGRTGK
+1536 
-1551 ITLVAENLTPER
+1551 
-1563 AVWVAWHELGH
+1563 
-1574 RGFAAEGFAKYRE
+1574 
-1587 ELERADGNSLIR
+1587 
-1599 RIADA
+1599 
-1604 VQEEREGTGDAAASV
+1604 
-1619 RSAAVEEAVVELYAA
+1619 
-1634 QRTGDWS
+1634 
-1641 GIENRYGVKVGN
+1641 
-1653 GLKRGIAGVLAR
+1653 
-1665 IGAVLRRVLQRLTGK
+1665 
-1680 ADGAMSDAD
+1680 
-1689 VFAMLVDLHGNK
+1689 
-1701 AAKSKAVVKTA
+1701 
-1712 LDDAKEAERKARV
+1712 RKARV

-1818 YISAPVEIGG
+1818 YISAPVEIEG

-1877 GYIASVLKKLLEYKT
+1877 GYIASVLKKLLKYKT
-1892 ETGKG
+1892 QGGK
-1897 VSVGKK
+1897 
-1903 QQKRQAESEAGSV
+1903 
-1916 PSEAQPKSGKDYFG
+1916 
-1930 LSLYESGQDYKGIS
+1930 
-1944 EAHYRKFVAE
+1944 
-1954 LSKLDGWRV
+1954 
-1963 NNRKYGRLE
+1963 
-1972 FRVDG
+1972 
-1977 EEVVFLRRLE
+1977 
-1987 SLYSEHAVIG
+1987 
-1997 FSVYNSRLV
+1997 
-2006 EKKFDEIE
+2006 
-2014 FVFNPSEPPKET
+2014 T
-2026 AERLNR
+2026 
-2032 FIRSIYPVSEASVQ
+2032 
-2046 VESNPESEADTHRT
+2046 
-2060 PESVRAFSVTL
+2060 
-2071 PKLQQ
+2071 
-2076 KRAVEHLTA
+2076 
-2085 DALLDGGAKYPQLN
+2085 
-2099 GRTTKAGQVEKTL
+2099 
-2112 SAGFVPYEE
+2112 
-2121 IREQTARMG
+2121 
-2130 KERDKMFFKLHRE
+2130 
-2143 AYGEDSSFDYDNSDD
+2143 
-2158 AELKAQTDEALRE
+2158 
-2171 KHPPKTVY
+2171 
-2179 LMKHKQSGDALP
+2179 
-2191 ITKTQFDY
+2191 
-2199 AVYLEN
+2199 EN
-2205 MPSEGLR
+2205 TPSEGLR
-2212 FSRSEQ
+2212 FSIRFSLDESPD
-2218 TKSAFENRIDALF
+2218 SAFARAVDDVTGGKVPAGFISLGTTPDVWKLVGLPDGKVRISGGVIDKAMNGKHSVTAEALKDLPRHLNSPIAVF
-2231 GGAKANLKGV
+2231 KSSASSSNPDGYVVLTELVEREKGKDKPIIAALNLGRAKNGLELLDISSVYGRNNGQLTRAFNQDLLY
-2241 RVLDKSD
+2241 LDKAKGRHFLTTRPLQLHWDITSDADLVGRNIKTDSD
-2248 LLDMLGYG
+2248 LAQYSSAKKQV
-2256 GMPVELNESKVVLN
+2256 PVDK
-2270 RKNHPEMTAQQ
+2270 AQ
-2281 WKKVPEWLDN
+2281 
-2291 PVAVLKSKTHDKRLV
+2291 RM
-2306 FVPDEL
+2306 
-2312 IDGAPVYL
+2312 
-2320 VVEPNSRGL
+2320 
-2329 DIHVLVNGYA
+2329 
-2339 KDGNPQQTFRDI
+2339 
-2351 WRDLAN
+2351 
-2357 GNTEFVDSKKAR
+2357 AR
-2369 ELLGRSGLQLPRLPS
+2369 
-2384 LNTSRKKILTE
+2384 
-2395 KNLQGYRK
+2395 
-2403 SEKTDTGQQHAESI
+2403 QHAESI
-2417 KKRLAESIGG
+2417 KKRLAESIGR

-2434 AAVSETA
+2434 AVVSETA

-2491 EGFAKYREE
+2491 DGFAKYRAE

-2589 TGKADGAMSDA
+2589 AGKADGAMSDA
-2600 DVFAMLVDL
+2600 DVFAMLADL
-2609 HGNVEGAREAVS
+2609 HGNAEEARDASS

-2633 MDANIRRGRAAM
+2633 TDANIRRGRAAM

-2717 TIARGEVLRTV
+2717 TIAKGGTGKIYRSGNSESMFV
-2728 EGGKT
+2728 EYN
-2733 KRLEVSLQ
+2733 
-2741 GNIVQLVKSKGS
+2741 GNRATLVKNKGS
-2753 NTWVLTAFDG
+2753 NGWLMNAFELHQNDDAG
-2763 YQTVEQARGATRSAL
+2763 KSNDSSASTHKQATRHPL
-2778 RNTDPILSRDGMG
+2778 NVG
-2791 ASDTP
+2791 ASDTL

-2810 TRFSR
+2810 TR
-2815 AEERSKSES
+2815 
-2824 LEKLRRAETIRIS
+2824 
-2837 GREIEAGDDLRQY
+2837 
-2850 RRRAMEYGKSL
+2850 
-2861 RGSYVNKDTGRE
+2861 
-2873 ISLGRAGIT
+2873 
-2882 EVLHHD
+2882 
-2888 VSNPEHLQSIAAIP
+2888 
-2902 QIIEKSIYIDT
+2902 
-2913 LPNEDKAK
+2913 
-2921 NPDIQEY
+2921 
-2928 EYYVAGLNIGGTDYT
+2928 
-2943 VKAAIAVATTGD
+2943 
-2955 KYYDHKLTRIE
+2955 IE
-2966 KGDLL
+2966 KGKLL
-2971 EMTSRLSGAEISN
+2971 EARHSDNKSGVPQQQNALGN
-2984 QSPLSDIDDKRLLQI
+2984 FDDKRLLQI

-3020 SRAANIGASISHITG
+3020 SRAANIGAAIGHITG
-3035 KRSDLRNALKDRWDA
+3035 KKSDLRNALKDRWDA

-3096 DKVVKE
+3096 DKVVRE
-3102 WGRLKKENAK
+3102 WGRLKKADAK

-3147 DIADGKIEKAKAV
+3147 DIADGKIVKARAV
-3160 IASANARIARAD
+3160 IASADARIARAD
-3172 AAYNKASEAAKK
+3172 AAYDKASEAAKK

-3189 LAAEEE
+3189 LAAEEK
-3195 AGREIMADEADMR
+3195 AGREILADEADMR

-3254 EKDEVEAQKALEG
+3254 EKDEVGAQKALEG

-3277 LPDAAQRVY
+3277 LSDAAQKVY
-3286 RKARDDYRV
+3286 RKARDDYRA

-3302 AIAERLARAGQDAE
+3302 AIAERLARSGQDAE

-3342 LVVVKDADGNNVNV
+3342 LVVVKDADGNSVNV

-3414 LDPAQQAQLNDT
+3414 LDSAQQAQLNDT
-3426 LMQLYLNSLPD
+3426 LTQLYLNSLPD

-3500 FDQRQL
+3500 FNQRQL

-3571 AARELLRASKQIGLR
+3571 AARELLRASKQIGLK

-3659 TFVAAYRLAKQAGAD
+3659 TFVAAYRLAKRAGAD

-3822 IFPDIQDGLEGKKW
+3822 IFPDIQDGLAGKKW

-3895 KSGIMVKDDFNL
+3895 KSGITVKDDFNL

-3913 AVGFRPSDLALKQ
+3913 AAGFRSSDLALKQ

-3954 VEQDAAALRE
+3954 MEQDAAALRA

-4004 YLPEGRSDA
+4004 YLSDKHSDA

>member
-13 GQLVGGLKKYRGLT
+13 GQLVGGLKKYRGFT
-27 QKEAR
+27 QKDAWA
-32 EAADDTAL
+32 AADDTAL
-40 TRGFNNSMRSA
+40 TRGFKNSMRSA
-51 RMAWNA
+51 RMAWNDL
-57 FTGDDEELGQLKAE
+57 TGDKEELGQLKAE

-92 AWDKGEGV
+92 AWEKGEGV
-100 GGGLSNVWG
+100 GGGLSNVWE

-141 LVPLVTS
+141 LVPLATTTVGGILGTL
-148 TAGRAVGAIGG
+148 AGGNTAVGAY
-159 AFAGGLAGAGVG
+159 AGAT
-171 AIPGAVVGGH
+171 
-181 VGGLAGYA
+181 

-261 AEKAALEKMGV
+261 AEKAALKKMGV
-272 AAADKAV
+272 AAADKAA

-288 FAALAAKE
+288 FAALAKE

-301 LGGAARHTAAYALEP
+301 LGGAARHAAAFALEP

-361 AMTDPLKLSAEQ
+361 AISDPLRLSAEQ

-396 EEAQALRAAVEA
+396 EEAQALGAAVEA

-440 KQKEAEQFFS
+440 KQKEAEQFFN
-450 SPADSN
+450 SPADGN
-456 TPHTEELAR
+456 TPHAEELAR

-499 DIAAKYRAKPSEA
+499 DMAAKYRAKPSEA
-512 MGINPDNGAIS
+512 MGIDPDDGAIS

-531 SGAAVPSAVSDD
+531 SGAAVPSVPSDD
-543 VEAPSVADDV
+543 VETPTVADDV
-553 LSERSADAD
+553 LSGRSADAD

-572 VRSGGAPRGAA
+572 VRSGGAA
-583 SVASGGSAA
+583 SVASGGAGRSAA

-608 YFDSLDTRGRKALAK
+608 YFDGLDTRGRKALAK

-658 KAASEAKQGYLP
+658 QAASEAKQGYLP

-696 SRRRFDALPEG
+696 SRRRFDALPET

-730 ADMRGHYPE
+730 ADMRGHYPA

-746 AVRAYRAEHPES
+746 VVRAYRAEHPES

-775 NGWNVPLLSREG
+775 NGWRVPLLSREG

-813 PRALPMEDKGLAQDV
+813 PRALPTEDKGLAQDV

-839 GRGLTPDKG
+839 GRGLTPDTG

-855 LQVAPEADVA
+855 LQGLPESAAVASGNAPTHRQNLQVRAHAEGAA

-880 KGAPIAGK
+880 KRAPVAGK
-888 RPDTVLPVLNPQVTE
+888 RPDTVLPVLNPQVAE

-947 HTNRKHI
+947 HTNRQHI

-962 RLGKGGMLK
+962 RLGKGGMLEE
-971 DFADMAGSSH
+971 FADMAGSSH
-981 SDGLVFDGRR
+981 SDGLVFDSRR

-1029 VMARSRDAAADGK
+1029 VMARSRDAAASAGK
-1042 SAGKAQSARAKDA
+1042 SAGKAQSARAKDT
-1055 PVAAKNAADEKPSS
+1055 PVAGKAAVAKNAANEKPSS
-1069 DKAAESEAVVKTAL
+1069 DKAAKPETLVKTAL
-1083 DNPEEA
+1083 DNPQEA
-1089 QRKARVLQGEPVYT
+1089 RRKARVLQGEPVYT

-1109 PRENKALRE
+1109 PGENKALRE
-1118 WAVALFDKAGNKAVN
+1118 WAVALFD
-1133 PEIGEVA
+1133 
-1140 LTAKS
+1140 
-1145 VKDSLAHGI
+1145 
-1154 SPEKASAFEAVPY
+1154 
-1167 VVEKGAVI
+1167 
-1175 VRTRHGR
+1175 
-1182 VSSYFISAPVEI
+1182 
-1194 EGKQD
+1194 
-1199 IVTVLVHHD
+1199 
-1208 VNKKRMYLHSVTTK
+1208 
-1222 ENLLKTALAGYDGDS
+1222 
-1237 TADAEA
+1237 
-1243 SEPRG
+1243 
-1248 KLYSGDIA
+1248 
-1256 SVLKKLLEYK
+1256 
-1266 TQGGKTEDTPS
+1266 
-1277 EGARFSLDESPD
+1277 
-1289 SAFARAVD
+1289 
-1297 DVVGGK
+1297 
-1303 VSRGFVKMGTT
+1303 
-1314 PDVLKMLG
+1314 
-1322 LPDVKIRIS
+1322 
-1331 AKTIEKVMGEYLG
+1331 
-1344 IAKGA
+1344 
-1349 HSHIHNLTPEAVKQ
+1349 
-1363 LPGQINNPVA
+1363 
-1373 VFKSSTVRGGYV
+1373 
-1385 VLTELT
+1385 
-1391 EADKQTGKDK
+1391 
-1401 PVVAALHLK
+1401 
-1410 TDKGGIEVIDVA
+1410 
-1422 SSYGRSDSQLS
+1422 
-1433 RAFNQDLL
+1433 
-1441 YLDKTKARNLN
+1441 
-1452 TERLQLPWDFTS
+1452 
-1464 DFELYERNI
+1464 
-1473 KTDSDLVQYLK
+1473 
-1484 AEKQGKFDKKQENAK
+1484 
-1499 QHAESIKKR
+1499 
-1508 LAESIGGLAEQVDV
+1508 
-1522 AAVSETAPDKAQML
+1522 
-1536 LSERVEGWFDGRTGK
+1536 
-1551 ITLVAENLTPER
+1551 
-1563 AVWVAWHELGH
+1563 
-1574 RGFAAEGFAKYRE
+1574 
-1587 ELERADGNSLIR
+1587 
-1599 RIADA
+1599 
-1604 VQEEREGTGDAAASV
+1604 
-1619 RSAAVEEAVVELYAA
+1619 
-1634 QRTGDWS
+1634 
-1641 GIENRYGVKVGN
+1641 
-1653 GLKRGIAGVLAR
+1653 
-1665 IGAVLRRVLQRLTGK
+1665 
-1680 ADGAMSDAD
+1680 
-1689 VFAMLVDLHGNK
+1689 
-1701 AAKSKAVVKTA
+1701 
-1712 LDDAKEAERKARV
+1712 
-1725 LQGEPVYTVK
+1725 
-1735 ERQAPQGFKALREWA
+1735 
-1750 AALFEKAGGK
+1750 KAGGK

-1818 YISAPVEIGG
+1818 YISAPVEIEG

-1877 GYIASVLKKLLEYKT
+1877 GYIASVLKKLLKYKT
-1892 ETGKG
+1892 QGGKT
-1897 VSVGKK
+1897 
-1903 QQKRQAESEAGSV
+1903 E
-1916 PSEAQPKSGKDYFG
+1916 
-1930 LSLYESGQDYKGIS
+1930 
-1944 EAHYRKFVAE
+1944 
-1954 LSKLDGWRV
+1954 
-1963 NNRKYGRLE
+1963 
-1972 FRVDG
+1972 
-1977 EEVVFLRRLE
+1977 
-1987 SLYSEHAVIG
+1987 
-1997 FSVYNSRLV
+1997 
-2006 EKKFDEIE
+2006 
-2014 FVFNPSEPPKET
+2014 
-2026 AERLNR
+2026 
-2032 FIRSIYPVSEASVQ
+2032 
-2046 VESNPESEADTHRT
+2046 DT
-2060 PESVRAFSVTL
+2060 
-2071 PKLQQ
+2071 
-2076 KRAVEHLTA
+2076 
-2085 DALLDGGAKYPQLN
+2085 
-2099 GRTTKAGQVEKTL
+2099 
-2112 SAGFVPYEE
+2112 
-2121 IREQTARMG
+2121 
-2130 KERDKMFFKLHRE
+2130 
-2143 AYGEDSSFDYDNSDD
+2143 
-2158 AELKAQTDEALRE
+2158 
-2171 KHPPKTVY
+2171 
-2179 LMKHKQSGDALP
+2179 
-2191 ITKTQFDY
+2191 
-2199 AVYLEN
+2199 
-2205 MPSEGLR
+2205 PSEGLR

-2281 WKKVPEWLDN
+2281 WKKVPKWLDN

-2417 KKRLAESIGG
+2417 KKRLAESIGR

-2491 EGFAKYREE
+2491 DGFAKYRAE

-2589 TGKADGAMSDA
+2589 AGKADGAMSDA
-2600 DVFAMLVDL
+2600 DVFAMLADL
-2609 HGNVEGAREAVS
+2609 HGNAEGARDASS

-2633 MDANIRRGRAAM
+2633 TDANIRRGRAAM

-2671 GSTGRV
+2671 GGTGRV

-2698 KDGMSR
+2698 KDGMGR

-2711 IGRVVD
+2711 TNDIVEA
-2717 TIARGEVLRTV
+2717 IARGKVYKHVVNGNSERLQLRHNGY
-2728 EGGKT
+2728 EANLIKNA
-2733 KRLEVSLQ
+2733 
-2741 GNIVQLVKSKGS
+2741 GNNAWLITGYELYQNGADGVG
-2753 NTWVLTAFDG
+2753 FD
-2763 YQTVEQARGATRSAL
+2763 TSAATHTTPTPAR
-2778 RNTDPILSRDGMG
+2778 RDVG

-2810 TRFSR
+2810 TRNSR
-2815 AEERSKSES
+2815 AAERSKSES

-2971 EMTSRLSGAEISN
+2971 EMTSRLSSAEISN

-3020 SRAANIGASISHITG
+3020 SRAANIGAAIGHITG
-3035 KRSDLRNALKDRWDA
+3035 KKSDLRNALKDRWDA

-3096 DKVVKE
+3096 DKVVRE
-3102 WGRLKKENAK
+3102 WGRLKKADAK

-3147 DIADGKIEKAKAV
+3147 DIADGKIVKARAV
-3160 IASANARIARAD
+3160 IASADARIARAD

-3189 LAAEEE
+3189 LAAEEK
-3195 AGREIMADEADMR
+3195 AGREILADEADMR

-3254 EKDEVEAQKALEG
+3254 EKDEVGAQKALEG

-3286 RKARDDYRV
+3286 RKARDDYRA

-3302 AIAERLARAGQDAE
+3302 ALAERLARSGQDAE

-3342 LVVVKDADGNNVNV
+3342 LVVVKDADGNSVNV

-3426 LMQLYLNSLPD
+3426 LTQLYLNSLPD

-3442 HGIHRKGVPGFSD
+3442 HGIHRKGVPGFGD

-3487 MQDFVDGRKYEEG
+3487 MQDFVDGRKYVEG
-3500 FDQRQL
+3500 FNQRQL

-3540 MGMSPASAIVNLSQ
+3540 MGMSPALAIVNLSQ

-3571 AARELLRASKQIGLR
+3571 AARELLRASKQIGLK

-3645 SWLFHHAEKFNRQV
+3645 SWLFHHTEKFNRQV
-3659 TFVAAYRLAKQAGAD
+3659 TFVAAYRLAKRAGAD
-3674 SEAAFEQAKKAT
+3674 SDTAFEQAKKAT

-3822 IFPDIQDGLEGKKW
+3822 IFPDIQDGLAGKKW

-3846 AVVGAGIGAADGVQ
+3846 AVVGAGIGAGDGVQ

-3895 KSGIMVKDDFNL
+3895 KSGITVKDDFNL

-3913 AVGFRPSDLALKQ
+3913 AAGFRSSDLALKQ

-3978 RAIKSENIMAG
+3978 RAIKSENIMSS

-4004 YLPEGRSDA
+4004 YLSDKHSDA